1 MKKKRLLIIVA
12 IVALLLVG
20 YGVWCKWLSTTRI
33 AFVNYQTITLGQ
45 ISRSNDNPL
54 VKIENLSAEDMA
66 KVDDYDM
73 VFVQAMGLRL
83 TEEQRAE
90 LEKAIKGGTPVVSTM
105 ITNPDNDFCSIDT
118 TDAKELKAYIDN
130 GGRENYHNLLSYV
143 RKNIDK
149 KIIYAP
155 EPGKVVERV
164 LGLLYHADPSRPD
177 DEDKQFNSLAEYTKF
192 LKEKGLWK
200 DNAPSVIV
208 TGSMGEPKELIAE
221 LEKTGNVVYPVN
233 SVQRFVEDNH
243 ADSVAVS
250 AIINMA
256 HGRLGDAFVDYL
268 KRVNVPLFAPL
279 NVNTLEKKWE
289 NDKMG
294 MNGGFLSQSVVTP
307 EIDGAVRPY
316 ALFAH
321 YVGKDDLEYVAPM
334 PERLGTFVQTVNNY
348 IALKHK
354 ANSQKR
360 VAIYY
365 YKGPGQNAMTAGG
378 MEVGP
383 SLYNLLVRLKQEGYN
398 VAGLP
403 DSPEALMQAI
413 QKQGSVFNLY
423 AKGAFDD
430 FMKNG
435 NPALVSKNEYDS
447 WVKKTLRP
455 EKYQEVVKANGEF
468 PGEFMATPDGKLAVA
483 RVQFGNVVLL
493 PQIAAGKGDNA
504 FQIVHG
510 TDAAPPHTYIAS
522 YLWTQ
527 YGFKADVL
535 IHFGTHGSLE
545 FTPKKQVALSNLDW
559 PDRLVGTLPHFYL
572 YTIGNVGEG
581 LIAKRRSYAGL
592 QSYLTPPFMESG
604 VRGTHNELASK
615 LKLYMQ
621 NIGKDKNLL
630 QRTSL
635 AIKAIVVRLGYHRD
649 LGLDSIMSRPYTE
662 EEITRIDNFAEE
674 LSNEKIT
681 GQLYTLGVPYE
692 AERINSSIVEMCTDP
707 VAYSLFTLDKVRGK
721 ASEALL
727 KHRSEFNS
735 RYLYPA
741 KALVQSLIGNA
752 SEVTD
757 AYVCK
762 VGNLSQAD
770 LERAH
775 KIYEDLTAPSDM
787 MKMMMGMGR
796 MGKKGKG
803 GNGMPAGM
811 GMPKGMGNMPAG
823 MGKKP
828 AGMGHEMPKNHAM
841 HGKQGGM
848 PPAGHGGKM
857 PSGMGKDMPKGHA
870 MHGAH
875 GSMPPS
881 AHGGKMPE
889 GMGKKPAGMGEKPAN
904 MGKGMPAEAKA
915 AHGKAMSGMPPKGM
929 SGMSSKGM
937 KDMAAMMKDKKKSY
951 SKEDKAFAF
960 AVRELERTL
969 KSIGKYKGYLIMSP
983 KNELESIINAM
994 NGGYTAPS
1002 PGGDPIVNPNTLPTG
1017 RNLFGINAEATPS
1030 EAAWEKGKQLA
1041 ENTIEMYKR
1050 RHNGEMPHK
1059 VSYTLWSGEFI
1070 ETEGATIAQV
1080 LYMLGVEPI
1089 RDSFGR
1095 VTDLRLIP
1103 SKELGR
1109 KRIDVVVQTSG
1120 QLRDLAASRL
1130 FLINKAV
1137 EMAANAKDEAF
1148 ENEVAIGIKE
1158 AERHLTEKG
1167 VSPKEAR
1174 KLASQRIFGGMNGNY
1189 GTGIQEMVM
1198 SGDRWEKQEDI
1209 ANTYINNMGTFY
1221 GSEKDWEQYDKYAF
1235 EAALTRTDVV
1245 VQPRQSN
1252 TWGALSLDHVYEFM
1266 GGLNL
1271 AVRQVTGKDP
1281 DAYLSDYRNTHNV
1294 RMQEVKEAI
1303 GVESRTTILNPVYI
1317 KEKMKGGA
1325 SAAGSFAEVVENTY
1339 GWNVMKPKAIDK
1351 ELWDDIYQVYV
1362 KDKYNLGTKDF
1373 FEQKNPA
1380 ALQQITA
1387 VMLETVRK
1395 GMWKATPQ
1403 QVADIAKLHVELVK
1417 KYKPSVSAFVT
1428 DNAKLRNF
1436 IASKVEEKQGNEY
1449 KQEVEKVRNA
1459 VANNDKGTVMKRE
1472 DMSQKVEQHSPLLS
1486 KGLLVGGAVVLLI
1499 GLLVFV
1505 VRRRRN
1511 TPVE

>member
-1 MKKKRLLIIVA
+1 MKKRRILIVA
-12 IVALLLVG
+12 AVAALLLIG
-20 YGVWCKWLSTTRI
+20 FGVWSKWLSTTRI

-45 ISRSNDNPL
+45 IARANDNPL
-54 VKIENLSAEDMA
+54 VKIENLTAEDLA
-66 KVDDYDM
+66 KADGYDM

-83 TEEQRAE
+83 TEEQRTE
-90 LEKAIKGGTPVVSTM
+90 LEKAMKGGTPVVSTM
-105 ITNPDNDFCSIDT
+105 ITNPDNDFCSVDT
-118 TDAKELKAYIDN
+118 ADANRLKAYIDN
-130 GGRENYHNLLSYV
+130 GGRENYRNLLSYV
-143 RKNIDK
+143 RKHIDK

-155 EPGKVVERV
+155 EAGKVVERIY
-164 LGLLYHADPSRPD
+164 GLIYHADPDRPD
-177 DEDKQFNSLAEYTKF
+177 DEDKQFNSVAEYNKF

-200 DNAPSVIV
+200 DNAPAVII

-233 SVQRFVEDNH
+233 SVQKFVENQH
-243 ADSVAVS
+243 ADSVNVS

-268 KRVNVPLFAPL
+268 KRVNVPFFAPL
-279 NVNTLEKKWE
+279 NVNRLEKKWE
-289 NDKMG
+289 SDNMG

-307 EIDGAVRPY
+307 EIDGALRPF

-321 YVGKDDLEYVAPM
+321 YVGKDDLEYVAAM

-348 IALKHK
+348 IGLKHK
-354 ANSQKR
+354 PNSQKR

-383 SLYNLLVRLKQEGYN
+383 SLYNLLLRLKQEGYN

-403 DSPEALMQAI
+403 DSAEGLMQAI
-413 QKQGSVFNLY
+413 QRQGAVFNLY

-435 NPALVSKNEYDS
+435 KPALVSKNDYDS

-493 PQIAAGKGDNA
+493 PQNAAGKGDNA

-559 PDRLVGTLPHFYL
+559 PDRLVGALPHFYL

-604 VRGTHNELASK
+604 MRGTYGELSSK
-615 LKLYMQ
+615 LKLYTQ
-621 NIGKDKNLL
+621 NIGKDKALL
-630 QRTSL
+630 QQTSL
-635 AIKAIVVRLGYHRD
+635 AIKALVVRLGFHRD
-649 LGLDSIMSRPYTE
+649 LGLDSVLTRPYTE
-662 EEITRIDNFAEE
+662 EDILRIDNFAEE

-692 AERINSSIVEMCTDP
+692 AARINSSLLEMCTDP

-721 ASEALL
+721 ATEALL
-727 KHRSEFNS
+727 KRRSEFNS

-741 KALVQSLIGNA
+741 KALVQSLIGTS

-757 AYVCK
+757 AFVCK
-762 VGNLSQAD
+762 VGNLSPAD
-770 LERAH
+770 LQRAH

-787 MKMMMGMGR
+787 MKMMSGMGA

-803 GNGMPAGM
+803 GSGMPAGM
-811 GMPKGMGNMPAG
+811 GMPKGMG
-823 MGKKP
+823 
-828 AGMGHEMPKNHAM
+828 
-841 HGKQGGM
+841 
-848 PPAGHGGKM
+848 KM
-857 PSGMGKDMPKGHA
+857 PSGMGKNMPKGHA
-870 MHGAH
+870 MQGGH
-875 GSMPPS
+875 GSMPPA
-881 AHGGKMPE
+881 AHSGKMPE
-889 GMGKKPAGMGEKPAN
+889 GMGKKPANMGEKPSG
-904 MGKGMPAEAKA
+904 MGKGMPTMGKS

-929 SGMSSKGM
+929 SGMG
-937 KDMAAMMKDKKKSY
+937 AMMKDKKKSY

-969 KSIGKYKGYLIMSP
+969 KSIGKYKQYLLASP
-983 KNELESIINAM
+983 QMELESMINAM

-1041 ENTIEMYKR
+1041 ENTIEIYKR
-1050 RHNGEMPHK
+1050 RHNGELPHK
-1059 VSYTLWSGEFI
+1059 VSFTLWSGEFI

-1095 VTDLRLIP
+1095 VSDLRLIP

-1137 EMAANAKDEAF
+1137 EMAANAKDDAF
-1148 ENEVAIGIKE
+1148 ENEVSIGMKA

-1189 GTGIQEMVM
+1189 GTGIQGMVM
-1198 SGDRWEKQEDI
+1198 SGDRWEKREEI

-1221 GSEKDWEQYDKYAF
+1221 GSEKDWEQYNQYTF

-1271 AVRQVTGKDP
+1271 AVRHVTGKDP
-1281 DAYLSDYRNTHNV
+1281 DAYLSDYRNKHNV

-1325 SAAGSFAEVVENTY
+1325 SSAGGFAEVVENTY

-1351 ELWDDIYQVYV
+1351 ELWDEIYQVYV
-1362 KDKYNLGTKDF
+1362 KDKYNLGTQAF

-1403 QVADIAKLHVELVK
+1403 QVADIAKLHVDLVK
-1417 KYKPSVSAFVT
+1417 KYKPSGSAFVT

-1436 IASKVEEKQGNEY
+1436 IASKVEAKQGKEY
-1449 KQEVEKVRNA
+1449 EQQIDKMRSAAANA
-1459 VANNDKGTVMKRE
+1459 DKGTVMKRE
-1472 DMSQKVEQHSPLLS
+1472 DMSQQVEKRAPLLS
-1486 KGLLVGGAVVLLI
+1486 KGLLVGGAVLLLVV
-1499 GLLVFV
+1499 LLVFV
-1505 VRRRRN
+1505 VRKRRN
-1511 TPVE
+1511 TKAE

>member
-1 MKKKRLLIIVA
+1 MKKRRILIIAAVA
-12 IVALLLVG
+12 ALLLIG
-20 YGVWCKWLSTTRI
+20 FGVWSKWLSTTRI

-45 ISRSNDNPL
+45 IARANDNPL
-54 VKIENLSAEDMA
+54 VKIENLTAEDLA
-66 KVDDYDM
+66 KADGYDM

-83 TEEQRAE
+83 TEEQRTE
-90 LEKAIKGGTPVVSTM
+90 LEKAMKGGTPVVSTM
-105 ITNPDNDFCSIDT
+105 ITNPDNDFCSVDT
-118 TDAKELKAYIDN
+118 ADANRLKAYIDN
-130 GGRENYHNLLSYV
+130 GGRENYRNLLSYV
-143 RKNIDK
+143 RKHIDK

-155 EPGKVVERV
+155 EAGKVVERIY
-164 LGLLYHADPSRPD
+164 GLIYHADPDRPD
-177 DEDKQFNSLAEYTKF
+177 DEDKQFNSVAEYNKF

-200 DNAPSVIV
+200 DNAPAVII

-233 SVQRFVEDNH
+233 SVQKFVENQH
-243 ADSVAVS
+243 ADSVNVS

-268 KRVNVPLFAPL
+268 KRVNVPFFAPL
-279 NVNTLEKKWE
+279 NVNRLEKKWE
-289 NDKMG
+289 SDNMG

-307 EIDGAVRPY
+307 EIDGALRPF

-321 YVGKDDLEYVAPM
+321 YVGKDDLEYVAAM

-348 IALKHK
+348 IGLKHK
-354 ANSQKR
+354 PNSQKR

-383 SLYNLLVRLKQEGYN
+383 SLYNLLLRLKKEGYN

-403 DSPEALMQAI
+403 DSAEGLMQAI
-413 QKQGSVFNLY
+413 QRQGAVFNLY

-435 NPALVSKNEYDS
+435 KPALVSKNDYDS

-493 PQIAAGKGDNA
+493 PQNAAGKGDNA

-559 PDRLVGTLPHFYL
+559 PDRLVGALPHFYL

-604 VRGTHNELASK
+604 MRGTYGELSSK
-615 LKLYMQ
+615 LKLYTQ
-621 NIGKDKNLL
+621 NIGKDKALL
-630 QRTSL
+630 QQASL
-635 AIKAIVVRLGYHRD
+635 AIKALVVRLGFHRD
-649 LGLDSIMSRPYTE
+649 LGLDSVLTRPYTE
-662 EEITRIDNFAEE
+662 EDILRIDNFAEE

-692 AERINSSIVEMCTDP
+692 AARINSSLLEMCTDP

-721 ASEALL
+721 ATEALL
-727 KHRSEFNS
+727 KRRSEFNS

-741 KALVQSLIGNA
+741 KALVQSLIGTS

-762 VGNLSQAD
+762 VGNLSPAD
-770 LERAH
+770 LQRAH

-787 MKMMMGMGR
+787 MKMMAGMGA

-803 GNGMPAGM
+803 ASGMPAGM
-811 GMPKGMGNMPAG
+811 GMPKGMG
-823 MGKKP
+823 
-828 AGMGHEMPKNHAM
+828 
-841 HGKQGGM
+841 
-848 PPAGHGGKM
+848 KM
-857 PSGMGKDMPKGHA
+857 PSGMGKSMPKGHA
-870 MHGAH
+870 MQGGH
-875 GSMPPS
+875 GSMPPA
-881 AHGGKMPE
+881 AHSGKMPE
-889 GMGKKPAGMGEKPAN
+889 GMGKKPANMGEKPSG
-904 MGKGMPAEAKA
+904 MGKGMPAAAKS
-915 AHGKAMSGMPPKGM
+915 AHGKSMSGMPPKGM
-929 SGMSSKGM
+929 SGMG
-937 KDMAAMMKDKKKSY
+937 AMMKDKKKSY

-969 KSIGKYKGYLIMSP
+969 KSIGKYKQYLLASP
-983 KNELESIINAM
+983 QMELESMINAM

-1041 ENTIEMYKR
+1041 ENTIEIYKR
-1050 RHNGEMPHK
+1050 RHNGELPHK
-1059 VSYTLWSGEFI
+1059 VSFTLWSGEFI

-1095 VTDLRLIP
+1095 VSDLRLIP

-1137 EMAANAKDEAF
+1137 EMAANAKDDAF
-1148 ENEVAIGIKE
+1148 ENEVSIGMKA

-1189 GTGIQEMVM
+1189 GTGIQGMVM
-1198 SGDRWEKQEDI
+1198 SGDRWEKREEI

-1221 GSEKDWEQYDKYAF
+1221 GSEKDWEQYNQYAF

-1271 AVRQVTGKDP
+1271 AVRHVTGKDP
-1281 DAYLSDYRNTHNV
+1281 DAYLSDYRNKHNV

-1325 SAAGSFAEVVENTY
+1325 SSAGGFAEVVENTY
-1339 GWNVMKPKAIDK
+1339 GWNVMKPKAIDT
-1351 ELWDDIYQVYV
+1351 ELWDEIYQVYV
-1362 KDKYNLGTKDF
+1362 KDMYNLGTQAF

-1403 QVADIAKLHVELVK
+1403 QVADIAKLHVDLVK
-1417 KYKPSVSAFVT
+1417 KYKPSGSAFVT

-1436 IASKVEEKQGNEY
+1436 IASKVEAKQGKEY
-1449 KQEVEKVRNA
+1449 EQQIDKMRNA
-1459 VANNDKGTVMKRE
+1459 AANADKGTVMKRE
-1472 DMSQKVEQHSPLLS
+1472 DMSQQVEKRAPLLS
-1486 KGLLVGGAVVLLI
+1486 KGLLVGGAVLLLVA
-1499 GLLVFV
+1499 LLVFV
-1505 VRRRRN
+1505 VRKRRN
-1511 TPVE
+1511 TKAE

>member
-1 MKKKRLLIIVA
+1 MKKRRILIVA
-12 IVALLLVG
+12 AVAALLLIG
-20 YGVWCKWLSTTRI
+20 FGVWSKWLSTTRI

-45 ISRSNDNPL
+45 IARANDNPL
-54 VKIENLSAEDMA
+54 VKIENLTAEDLA
-66 KVDDYDM
+66 KADGYDM

-83 TEEQRAE
+83 TEEQRTE
-90 LEKAIKGGTPVVSTM
+90 LEKAMKGGTPVVSTM
-105 ITNPDNDFCSIDT
+105 ITNPDNDFCSVDT
-118 TDAKELKAYIDN
+118 ADANRLKAYIDN
-130 GGRENYHNLLSYV
+130 GGRENYRNLLSYV
-143 RKNIDK
+143 RKHIDK

-155 EPGKVVERV
+155 EAGKVVERIY
-164 LGLLYHADPSRPD
+164 GLIYHADPDRPD
-177 DEDKQFNSLAEYTKF
+177 DEDKQFNSVAEYNKF

-200 DNAPSVIV
+200 DNAPAVII

-233 SVQRFVEDNH
+233 SVQKFVENQH
-243 ADSVAVS
+243 ADSVNVS

-268 KRVNVPLFAPL
+268 KRVNVPFFAPL
-279 NVNTLEKKWE
+279 NVNRLEKKWE
-289 NDKMG
+289 SDNMG

-307 EIDGAVRPY
+307 EIDGALRPF

-321 YVGKDDLEYVAPM
+321 YVGKDDLEYVAAM

-348 IALKHK
+348 IGLKHK
-354 ANSQKR
+354 PNSQKR

-383 SLYNLLVRLKQEGYN
+383 SLYNLLLRLKQEGYN

-403 DSPEALMQAI
+403 DSAEGLMQAI
-413 QKQGSVFNLY
+413 QRQGAVFNLY

-435 NPALVSKNEYDS
+435 KPALVSKNDYDS

-493 PQIAAGKGDNA
+493 PQNAAGKGDNA

-559 PDRLVGTLPHFYL
+559 PDRLVGAMPHFYL

-604 VRGTHNELASK
+604 MRGTYGELSSK
-615 LKLYMQ
+615 LKLYTQ
-621 NIGKDKNLL
+621 NIGKDKALL
-630 QRTSL
+630 QQTSL
-635 AIKAIVVRLGYHRD
+635 AIKALVVRLGFHRD
-649 LGLDSIMSRPYTE
+649 LGLDSVLTRPYTE
-662 EEITRIDNFAEE
+662 EDILRIDNFAEE

-692 AERINSSIVEMCTDP
+692 AARINSSLLEMCTDP

-721 ASEALL
+721 ATEALL
-727 KHRSEFNS
+727 KRRSEFNS

-741 KALVQSLIGNA
+741 KALVQSLIGTS

-762 VGNLSQAD
+762 VGNLSPAD
-770 LERAH
+770 LQRAH

-787 MKMMMGMGR
+787 MKMMAGMGA

-803 GNGMPAGM
+803 GSGMPAGM
-811 GMPKGMGNMPAG
+811 GMPKGMG
-823 MGKKP
+823 
-828 AGMGHEMPKNHAM
+828 
-841 HGKQGGM
+841 
-848 PPAGHGGKM
+848 KM
-857 PSGMGKDMPKGHA
+857 PSGMGKSMPKGHA
-870 MHGAH
+870 MQGGH
-875 GSMPPS
+875 GSMPPA

-889 GMGKKPAGMGEKPAN
+889 GMGKKPANMGEKPSG
-904 MGKGMPAEAKA
+904 MGKGMPAMGKS
-915 AHGKAMSGMPPKGM
+915 AHGKSMSGMPPKGM
-929 SGMSSKGM
+929 SGMG
-937 KDMAAMMKDKKKSY
+937 AMMKDKKKSY

-969 KSIGKYKGYLIMSP
+969 KSIGKYKQYLLASP
-983 KNELESIINAM
+983 QMELESMINAM

-1041 ENTIEMYKR
+1041 ENTIEIYKR
-1050 RHNGEMPHK
+1050 RHNGELPHK
-1059 VSYTLWSGEFI
+1059 VSFTLWSGEFI

-1095 VTDLRLIP
+1095 VSDLRLIP

-1137 EMAANAKDEAF
+1137 EMAANAKNDAF
-1148 ENEVAIGIKE
+1148 ENEVSIGMKA

-1189 GTGIQEMVM
+1189 GTGIQGMVM
-1198 SGDRWEKQEDI
+1198 SGDRWEKREEI

-1221 GSEKDWEQYDKYAF
+1221 GSEKDWEQYNQYAF

-1271 AVRQVTGKDP
+1271 AVRHVTGKDP
-1281 DAYLSDYRNTHNV
+1281 DAYLSDYRNKHNV

-1325 SAAGSFAEVVENTY
+1325 SSAGGFAEVVENTY

-1351 ELWDDIYQVYV
+1351 ELWDEIYQVYV
-1362 KDKYNLGTKDF
+1362 KDKYNLGTQAF

-1403 QVADIAKLHVELVK
+1403 QVADIAKLHVDLVK
-1417 KYKPSVSAFVT
+1417 KYKPSGSAFVT

-1436 IASKVEEKQGNEY
+1436 IASKVEAKQGKEY
-1449 KQEVEKVRNA
+1449 QQQIDKMRNA
-1459 VANNDKGTVMKRE
+1459 AANADKGTVMKRE
-1472 DMSQKVEQHSPLLS
+1472 DMSQQVEKRAPLLS
-1486 KGLLVGGAVVLLI
+1486 KGLLVGGAVLLLVA
-1499 GLLVFV
+1499 LLVFV
-1505 VRRRRN
+1505 VRKRRN
-1511 TPVE
+1511 TKAE

>member
-1 MKKKRLLIIVA
+1 MKKRRILIVA
-12 IVALLLVG
+12 AVAALLLIG
-20 YGVWCKWLSTTRI
+20 FGVWSKWLSTTRI

-45 ISRSNDNPL
+45 IARANDNPL
-54 VKIENLSAEDMA
+54 VKIENLTAEDLA
-66 KVDDYDM
+66 KADGYDM

-83 TEEQRAE
+83 TEEQRTE
-90 LEKAIKGGTPVVSTM
+90 LEKAMKGGTPVVSTM
-105 ITNPDNDFCSIDT
+105 ITNPDNDFCSVDT
-118 TDAKELKAYIDN
+118 ADANKLKAYIDN
-130 GGRENYHNLLSYV
+130 GGRENYRNLLSYV
-143 RKNIDK
+143 RKHIDK

-155 EPGKVVERV
+155 EAGKVVERIY
-164 LGLLYHADPSRPD
+164 GLIYHADPDRPD
-177 DEDKQFNSLAEYTKF
+177 DEDKQFNSVAEYNKF

-200 DNAPSVIV
+200 DNAPAVII

-233 SVQRFVEDNH
+233 SVQKFVENQH
-243 ADSVAVS
+243 ADSVNVS

-268 KRVNVPLFAPL
+268 KRVNVPFFAPL
-279 NVNTLEKKWE
+279 NVNRLEKKWE
-289 NDKMG
+289 SDNMG

-307 EIDGAVRPY
+307 EIDGALRPF

-321 YVGKDDLEYVAPM
+321 YVGKDDLEYVAAM

-348 IALKHK
+348 IGLKHK
-354 ANSQKR
+354 PNSQKR

-383 SLYNLLVRLKQEGYN
+383 SLYNLLLRLKQEGYN

-403 DSPEALMQAI
+403 DSAEGLMQAI
-413 QKQGSVFNLY
+413 QRQGAVFNLY

-435 NPALVSKNEYDS
+435 KPALVSKNDYDS

-493 PQIAAGKGDNA
+493 PQNAAGKGDNA

-559 PDRLVGTLPHFYL
+559 PDRLVGALPHFYL

-604 VRGTHNELASK
+604 MRGTYGELSSK
-615 LKLYMQ
+615 LKLYTQ
-621 NIGKDKNLL
+621 NIGKDKALL
-630 QRTSL
+630 QQTSL
-635 AIKAIVVRLGYHRD
+635 AIKALVVRLGFHRD
-649 LGLDSIMSRPYTE
+649 LGLDSVLTRPYTE
-662 EEITRIDNFAEE
+662 EDILRIDNFAEE

-692 AERINSSIVEMCTDP
+692 AARINSSLLEMCTDP

-721 ASEALL
+721 ATEALL
-727 KHRSEFNS
+727 KRRSEFNS

-741 KALVQSLIGNA
+741 KALVQSLIGTS

-762 VGNLSQAD
+762 VGNLSPAD
-770 LERAH
+770 LQRAH

-787 MKMMMGMGR
+787 MKMMAGMGA

-803 GNGMPAGM
+803 GSGMPAGM
-811 GMPKGMGNMPAG
+811 GMPKGMG
-823 MGKKP
+823 
-828 AGMGHEMPKNHAM
+828 
-841 HGKQGGM
+841 
-848 PPAGHGGKM
+848 KM
-857 PSGMGKDMPKGHA
+857 PSGMGKSMPKGHA
-870 MHGAH
+870 MQGGH
-875 GSMPPS
+875 GSMPPV
-881 AHGGKMPE
+881 AHSGKMPE
-889 GMGKKPAGMGEKPAN
+889 GMGKKPANMGEKPSG
-904 MGKGMPAEAKA
+904 MGKGMPAAAKS
-915 AHGKAMSGMPPKGM
+915 AHGKSMSGMPPKGM
-929 SGMSSKGM
+929 SGMG
-937 KDMAAMMKDKKKSY
+937 AMMKDKKKSY

-969 KSIGKYKGYLIMSP
+969 KSIGKYKQYLLASP
-983 KNELESIINAM
+983 QMELESMINAM

-1041 ENTIEMYKR
+1041 ENTIEIYKR
-1050 RHNGEMPHK
+1050 RHNGELPHK
-1059 VSYTLWSGEFI
+1059 VSFTLWSGEFI

-1095 VTDLRLIP
+1095 VSDLRLIP

-1137 EMAANAKDEAF
+1137 EMAANAKDDAF
-1148 ENEVAIGIKE
+1148 ENEVSIGMKA

-1189 GTGIQEMVM
+1189 GTGIQGMVM
-1198 SGDRWEKQEDI
+1198 SGDRWEKREEI

-1221 GSEKDWEQYDKYAF
+1221 GSEKDWEQYNQYAF

-1271 AVRQVTGKDP
+1271 AVRHVTGKDP
-1281 DAYLSDYRNTHNV
+1281 DAYLSDYRNKHNV

-1325 SAAGSFAEVVENTY
+1325 SSAGGFAEVVENTY

-1351 ELWDDIYQVYV
+1351 ELWDEIYQVYV
-1362 KDKYNLGTKDF
+1362 KDKYNLGTQAF

-1403 QVADIAKLHVELVK
+1403 QVADIAKLHVDLVK
-1417 KYKPSVSAFVT
+1417 KYKPSGSAFVT

-1436 IASKVEEKQGNEY
+1436 IASKVEAKQGKEY
-1449 KQEVEKVRNA
+1449 EQQIDKMRNA
-1459 VANNDKGTVMKRE
+1459 AANADKGTVMKRE
-1472 DMSQKVEQHSPLLS
+1472 DMSQQVEKRAPLLS
-1486 KGLLVGGAVVLLI
+1486 KGLLVGGAVLLLVA
-1499 GLLVFV
+1499 LLVFV
-1505 VRRRRN
+1505 VRKRRN
-1511 TPVE
+1511 TKAE

>member
-1 MKKKRLLIIVA
+1 MKKRRILIVAAVAVLLLI
-12 IVALLLVG
+12 G
-20 YGVWCKWLSTTRI
+20 FGVWSKWLSTTRI

-45 ISRSNDNPL
+45 IARANDNPL
-54 VKIENLSAEDMA
+54 VKIENLTAEDLA
-66 KVDDYDM
+66 KADGYDM

-83 TEEQRAE
+83 TEEQRTE
-90 LEKAIKGGTPVVSTM
+90 LEKAMKGGTPVVSTM
-105 ITNPDNDFCSIDT
+105 ITNPDNDFCSVDT
-118 TDAKELKAYIDN
+118 ADANRLKAYIDN
-130 GGRENYHNLLSYV
+130 GGRENYRNLLSYV
-143 RKNIDK
+143 RKHIDK

-155 EPGKVVERV
+155 EAGKVVERIY
-164 LGLLYHADPSRPD
+164 GLIYHADPDRPD
-177 DEDKQFNSLAEYTKF
+177 DEGKQFNSVAEYNKF

-200 DNAPSVIV
+200 DNAPAVII

-221 LEKTGNVVYPVN
+221 LEKTGNMVYPVN
-233 SVQRFVEDNH
+233 SVQKFVENQH
-243 ADSVAVS
+243 ADSVNVS

-268 KRVNVPLFAPL
+268 KRVNVPFFAPL
-279 NVNTLEKKWE
+279 NVNRLEKKWE
-289 NDKMG
+289 SDNMG

-307 EIDGAVRPY
+307 EIDGALRPF

-321 YVGKDDLEYVAPM
+321 YVGKDDLEYVAAM

-348 IALKHK
+348 IGLKHK
-354 ANSQKR
+354 PNSQKR

-383 SLYNLLVRLKQEGYN
+383 SLYNLLLRLKQEGYN

-403 DSPEALMQAI
+403 DSAEGLMQAI
-413 QKQGSVFNLY
+413 QRQGAVFNLY

-435 NPALVSKNEYDS
+435 KPALVSKNDYDS

-493 PQIAAGKGDNA
+493 PQNAAGKGDNA

-559 PDRLVGTLPHFYL
+559 PDRLVGALPHFYL

-604 VRGTHNELASK
+604 MRGTYGELSSK
-615 LKLYMQ
+615 LKLYTQ
-621 NIGKDKNLL
+621 NIGKDKALL
-630 QRTSL
+630 QQTSL
-635 AIKAIVVRLGYHRD
+635 AIKALVVRLGFHRD
-649 LGLDSIMSRPYTE
+649 LGLDSVLSRPYTE
-662 EEITRIDNFAEE
+662 EDILRIDNFAEE

-692 AERINSSIVEMCTDP
+692 AARINSSLLEMCTDP

-721 ASEALL
+721 ATEALL
-727 KHRSEFNS
+727 KRRSEFNS

-741 KALVQSLIGNA
+741 KALVQSLIGTS

-762 VGNLSQAD
+762 VGNLSPAD
-770 LERAH
+770 LQRAH

-787 MKMMMGMGR
+787 MKMMAGMGA

-803 GNGMPAGM
+803 GSGMPAGM
-811 GMPKGMGNMPAG
+811 GMPKGMG
-823 MGKKP
+823 
-828 AGMGHEMPKNHAM
+828 
-841 HGKQGGM
+841 
-848 PPAGHGGKM
+848 KM
-857 PSGMGKDMPKGHA
+857 PSGMGKSMPKGHA
-870 MHGAH
+870 MQDGH
-875 GSMPPS
+875 GSMPPA

-889 GMGKKPAGMGEKPAN
+889 GMGKKPANMGEKPSG
-904 MGKGMPAEAKA
+904 MGKGMPAAAKS
-915 AHGKAMSGMPPKGM
+915 AHGKSMSGMPPKGM
-929 SGMSSKGM
+929 SGMG
-937 KDMAAMMKDKKKSY
+937 AMMKDKKKSY

-969 KSIGKYKGYLIMSP
+969 KSIGKYKQYLLASP
-983 KNELESIINAM
+983 QMELESMINAM

-1041 ENTIEMYKR
+1041 ENTIEIYKR
-1050 RHNGEMPHK
+1050 RHNGELPHK
-1059 VSYTLWSGEFI
+1059 VSFTLWSGEFI

-1095 VTDLRLIP
+1095 VSDLRLIP

-1137 EMAANAKDEAF
+1137 EMAANAKDDAF
-1148 ENEVAIGIKE
+1148 ENEVSIGMKA

-1189 GTGIQEMVM
+1189 GTGIQGMVM
-1198 SGDRWEKQEDI
+1198 SGDRWEKREEI

-1221 GSEKDWEQYDKYAF
+1221 GSEKDWEQYNQYAF

-1271 AVRQVTGKDP
+1271 AVRHVTGKDP
-1281 DAYLSDYRNTHNV
+1281 DAYLSDYRNKHNV

-1325 SAAGSFAEVVENTY
+1325 SSAGGFAEVVENTY

-1351 ELWDDIYQVYV
+1351 ELWDEIYQVYV
-1362 KDKYNLGTKDF
+1362 KDKYNLGTQAF

-1417 KYKPSVSAFVT
+1417 KYKPSGSAFVT

-1436 IASKVEEKQGNEY
+1436 IASKVEAKQGKEY
-1449 KQEVEKVRNA
+1449 QQQIDKMRNA
-1459 VANNDKGTVMKRE
+1459 AANADKGTVMKRE
-1472 DMSQKVEQHSPLLS
+1472 DMSQQVEKRAPLLS
-1486 KGLLVGGAVVLLI
+1486 KGLLVGGAVVLLVA
-1499 GLLVFV
+1499 LLVFV
-1505 VRRRRN
+1505 VRKRRN
-1511 TPVE
+1511 TKAE

>member
-1 MKKKRLLIIVA
+1 MKKRRILIVA
-12 IVALLLVG
+12 AVAALLLIG
-20 YGVWCKWLSTTRI
+20 FGVWSKWLSTTRI

-45 ISRSNDNPL
+45 IARANDNPL
-54 VKIENLSAEDMA
+54 VKIENLTAEDLA
-66 KVDDYDM
+66 KADGYDM

-83 TEEQRAE
+83 TEEQRTE
-90 LEKAIKGGTPVVSTM
+90 LEKAMKGGTPVVSTM
-105 ITNPDNDFCSIDT
+105 ITNPDNDFCSVDT
-118 TDAKELKAYIDN
+118 ADANRLKAYIDN
-130 GGRENYHNLLSYV
+130 GGRENYRNLLSYV
-143 RKNIDK
+143 RKHIDK

-155 EPGKVVERV
+155 EAGKVVERIY
-164 LGLLYHADPSRPD
+164 GLIYHADPDRPD
-177 DEDKQFNSLAEYTKF
+177 DEDKQFNSVAEYNKF

-200 DNAPSVIV
+200 DNAPAVII

-233 SVQRFVEDNH
+233 SVQKFVENQH
-243 ADSVAVS
+243 ADSVNVS

-268 KRVNVPLFAPL
+268 KRVNVPFFAPL
-279 NVNTLEKKWE
+279 NVNRLEKKWE
-289 NDKMG
+289 SDNMG

-307 EIDGAVRPY
+307 EIDGALRPF

-321 YVGKDDLEYVAPM
+321 YVGKDDLEYVAAM

-348 IALKHK
+348 IGLKHK
-354 ANSQKR
+354 PNSQKR

-383 SLYNLLVRLKQEGYN
+383 SLYNLLLRLKQEGYN

-403 DSPEALMQAI
+403 DSAEGLMQAI
-413 QKQGSVFNLY
+413 QRQGAVFNLY

-435 NPALVSKNEYDS
+435 KPALVSKNDYDS

-493 PQIAAGKGDNA
+493 PQNAAGKGDNA

-559 PDRLVGTLPHFYL
+559 PDRLVGAMPHFYL

-604 VRGTHNELASK
+604 MRGTYGELSSK
-615 LKLYMQ
+615 LKLYTQ
-621 NIGKDKNLL
+621 NIGKDKALL
-630 QRTSL
+630 QQTSL
-635 AIKAIVVRLGYHRD
+635 AIKALVVRLGFHRD
-649 LGLDSIMSRPYTE
+649 LGLDSVLTRPYTE
-662 EEITRIDNFAEE
+662 EDILRIDNFAEE

-692 AERINSSIVEMCTDP
+692 AARINSSLLEMCTDP

-721 ASEALL
+721 ATEALL
-727 KHRSEFNS
+727 KRRSEFNS

-741 KALVQSLIGNA
+741 KALVQSLIGTS

-757 AYVCK
+757 AFVCK
-762 VGNLSQAD
+762 VGNLSPAD
-770 LERAH
+770 LQRAH

-787 MKMMMGMGR
+787 MKMMAGMGA

-803 GNGMPAGM
+803 GSGMPAGM
-811 GMPKGMGNMPAG
+811 GMPKGMG
-823 MGKKP
+823 
-828 AGMGHEMPKNHAM
+828 
-841 HGKQGGM
+841 
-848 PPAGHGGKM
+848 KM
-857 PSGMGKDMPKGHA
+857 PSGMGKSMPKGHA
-870 MHGAH
+870 MHGGH
-875 GSMPPS
+875 GSKPS
-881 AHGGKMPE
+881 AAHSGKMPE
-889 GMGKKPAGMGEKPAN
+889 GMGKKPANMGEKPSE
-904 MGKGMPAEAKA
+904 MGKSMPAMGKS

-929 SGMSSKGM
+929 SGMG
-937 KDMAAMMKDKKKSY
+937 AMMKDKKKSY

-969 KSIGKYKGYLIMSP
+969 KSIGKYKQYLLASP
-983 KNELESIINAM
+983 QMELESMINAM

-1041 ENTIEMYKR
+1041 ENTIEIYKR
-1050 RHNGEMPHK
+1050 RHNGELPHK
-1059 VSYTLWSGEFI
+1059 VSFTLWSGEFI

-1095 VTDLRLIP
+1095 VSDLRLIP

-1137 EMAANAKDEAF
+1137 EMAANAKDDAF
-1148 ENEVAIGIKE
+1148 ENEVSIGMKA

-1189 GTGIQEMVM
+1189 GTGIQGMVM
-1198 SGDRWEKQEDI
+1198 SGDRWEKREEI

-1221 GSEKDWEQYDKYAF
+1221 GSEKDWEQYNQYAF

-1271 AVRQVTGKDP
+1271 AVRHVTGKDP
-1281 DAYLSDYRNTHNV
+1281 DAYLSDYRNKHNV

-1325 SAAGSFAEVVENTY
+1325 SSAGGFAEVVENTY

-1351 ELWDDIYQVYV
+1351 ELWDEIYQVYV
-1362 KDKYNLGTKDF
+1362 KDKYNLGTQAF

-1403 QVADIAKLHVELVK
+1403 QVADIAKLHVDLVK
-1417 KYKPSVSAFVT
+1417 KYKPSGSAFVT

-1436 IASKVEEKQGNEY
+1436 IASKVEAKQGKEY
-1449 KQEVEKVRNA
+1449 QQQIDKMRNA
-1459 VANNDKGTVMKRE
+1459 AANADKGTVMKRE
-1472 DMSQKVEQHSPLLS
+1472 DMSQQVEKRAPLLS
-1486 KGLLVGGAVVLLI
+1486 KGLLVGGAVLLLVA
-1499 GLLVFV
+1499 LLVFV
-1505 VRRRRN
+1505 VRKRRN
-1511 TPVE
+1511 TKAE

>member
-1 MKKKRLLIIVA
+1 MKKRRILIVA
-12 IVALLLVG
+12 AVAALLLIG
-20 YGVWCKWLSTTRI
+20 FGVWSKWLSTTRI

-45 ISRSNDNPL
+45 IARANDNPL
-54 VKIENLSAEDMA
+54 VKIENLTAEDLA
-66 KVDDYDM
+66 KADGYDM

-83 TEEQRAE
+83 TEEQRTE
-90 LEKAIKGGTPVVSTM
+90 LEKAMKGGTPVVSTM
-105 ITNPDNDFCSIDT
+105 ITNPDNDFCSVDT
-118 TDAKELKAYIDN
+118 ADANRLKAYIDN
-130 GGRENYHNLLSYV
+130 GGRENYRNLLSYV
-143 RKNIDK
+143 RKHIDK

-155 EPGKVVERV
+155 EAGKVVERIY
-164 LGLLYHADPSRPD
+164 GLIYHADPDRPD
-177 DEDKQFNSLAEYTKF
+177 DEDKQFNSVAEYNKF

-200 DNAPSVIV
+200 DNAPAVII

-233 SVQRFVEDNH
+233 SVQKFVENQH
-243 ADSVAVS
+243 ADSANVS

-268 KRVNVPLFAPL
+268 KRVNVPFFAPL
-279 NVNTLEKKWE
+279 NVNRLEKKWE
-289 NDKMG
+289 SDNMG

-307 EIDGAVRPY
+307 EIDGALRPF

-321 YVGKDDLEYVAPM
+321 YVGKDDLEYVAAM

-348 IALKHK
+348 IGLKHK
-354 ANSQKR
+354 PNSQKR

-383 SLYNLLVRLKQEGYN
+383 SLYNLLLRLKQEGYN

-403 DSPEALMQAI
+403 DSAEGLMQAI
-413 QKQGSVFNLY
+413 QRQGAVFNLY

-435 NPALVSKNEYDS
+435 KPALVSKNDYDS

-493 PQIAAGKGDNA
+493 PQNAAGKGDNA

-559 PDRLVGTLPHFYL
+559 PDRLVGALPHFYL

-604 VRGTHNELASK
+604 MRGTYGELSSK
-615 LKLYMQ
+615 LKLYTQ
-621 NIGKDKNLL
+621 NIGKDKALL
-630 QRTSL
+630 QQTSL
-635 AIKAIVVRLGYHRD
+635 AIKALVVRLGFHRD
-649 LGLDSIMSRPYTE
+649 LGLDSVLTRPYTE
-662 EEITRIDNFAEE
+662 EDILRIDNFAEE

-692 AERINSSIVEMCTDP
+692 AARINSSLLEMCTDP

-721 ASEALL
+721 ATEALL
-727 KHRSEFNS
+727 NRRSEFNS

-741 KALVQSLIGNA
+741 KALVQSLIGTS

-762 VGNLSQAD
+762 VGNLSPAD
-770 LERAH
+770 LQRAH

-787 MKMMMGMGR
+787 MKMMAGMGA

-803 GNGMPAGM
+803 GSGMPAGM
-811 GMPKGMGNMPAG
+811 GMPKGMG
-823 MGKKP
+823 
-828 AGMGHEMPKNHAM
+828 
-841 HGKQGGM
+841 
-848 PPAGHGGKM
+848 KM
-857 PSGMGKDMPKGHA
+857 PSGMGKSMPKGHA
-870 MHGAH
+870 MQGGH
-875 GSMPPS
+875 GSMPPA

-889 GMGKKPAGMGEKPAN
+889 GMGKKPANMGEKPSG
-904 MGKGMPAEAKA
+904 MGKGMPAMGKST
-915 AHGKAMSGMPPKGM
+915 HGKSMSGMPPKGM
-929 SGMSSKGM
+929 SGMG
-937 KDMAAMMKDKKKSY
+937 AMMKDKKKSY

-969 KSIGKYKGYLIMSP
+969 KSIGKYKQYLLASP
-983 KNELESIINAM
+983 QMELESMINAM

-1041 ENTIEMYKR
+1041 ENTIEIYKR
-1050 RHNGEMPHK
+1050 RHNGELPHK
-1059 VSYTLWSGEFI
+1059 VSFTLWSGEFI

-1095 VTDLRLIP
+1095 VSDLRLIP

-1137 EMAANAKDEAF
+1137 EMAANAKDDAF
-1148 ENEVAIGIKE
+1148 ENEVSIGMKA

-1189 GTGIQEMVM
+1189 GTGIQGMVM
-1198 SGDRWEKQEDI
+1198 SGDRWEKREEI

-1221 GSEKDWEQYDKYAF
+1221 GSEKDWEQYNQYAF

-1271 AVRQVTGKDP
+1271 AVRHVTGKDP
-1281 DAYLSDYRNTHNV
+1281 DAYLSDYRNKHNV

-1325 SAAGSFAEVVENTY
+1325 SSAGGFAEVVENTY

-1351 ELWDDIYQVYV
+1351 ELWDEIYQVYV
-1362 KDKYNLGTKDF
+1362 KDKYNLGTQAF

-1403 QVADIAKLHVELVK
+1403 QVADIAKLHVDLVK
-1417 KYKPSVSAFVT
+1417 KYKPSGSAFVT

-1436 IASKVEEKQGNEY
+1436 IASKVEAKQGKEY
-1449 KQEVEKVRNA
+1449 EQQIDKMRNA
-1459 VANNDKGTVMKRE
+1459 AANADKGTVMKRE
-1472 DMSQKVEQHSPLLS
+1472 DMSQQVEKRAPLLS
-1486 KGLLVGGAVVLLI
+1486 KGLLVGGAVLLLVA
-1499 GLLVFV
+1499 LLVFV
-1505 VRRRRN
+1505 VRKRRN
-1511 TPVE
+1511 TKAE

>member
-1 MKKKRLLIIVA
+1 MKKRRILIVA
-12 IVALLLVG
+12 AVAALLLIG
-20 YGVWCKWLSTTRI
+20 FGVWSKWLSTTRI

-45 ISRSNDNPL
+45 IARANDNPL
-54 VKIENLSAEDMA
+54 VKIENLTAEDLA
-66 KVDDYDM
+66 KADGYDM

-83 TEEQRAE
+83 TEEQRTE
-90 LEKAIKGGTPVVSTM
+90 LEKAMKGGTPVVSTM
-105 ITNPDNDFCSIDT
+105 ITNPDNDFCSVDT
-118 TDAKELKAYIDN
+118 ADANRLKAYIDN
-130 GGRENYHNLLSYV
+130 GGRENYRNLLSYV
-143 RKNIDK
+143 RKHIDK

-155 EPGKVVERV
+155 EAGKVVERIY
-164 LGLLYHADPSRPD
+164 GLIYHADPDRPD
-177 DEDKQFNSLAEYTKF
+177 DEDKQFNSVAEYNKF

-200 DNAPSVIV
+200 DNAPAVII

-233 SVQRFVEDNH
+233 SVQKFVENQH
-243 ADSVAVS
+243 ADSVNVS

-268 KRVNVPLFAPL
+268 KRVNVPFFAPL
-279 NVNTLEKKWE
+279 NVNRLEKKWE
-289 NDKMG
+289 SDNMG

-307 EIDGAVRPY
+307 EIDGALRPF

-321 YVGKDDLEYVAPM
+321 YVGKDDLEYVAAM

-348 IALKHK
+348 IGLKHK
-354 ANSQKR
+354 PNSQKR

-383 SLYNLLVRLKQEGYN
+383 SLYNLLLRLKQEGYN

-403 DSPEALMQAI
+403 DSAEGLMQAI
-413 QKQGSVFNLY
+413 QRQGAVFNLY

-435 NPALVSKNEYDS
+435 KPALVSKNDYDS

-493 PQIAAGKGDNA
+493 PQNAAGKGDNA

-559 PDRLVGTLPHFYL
+559 PDRLVGALPHFYL

-604 VRGTHNELASK
+604 MRGTYGELSSK
-615 LKLYMQ
+615 LKLYTQ
-621 NIGKDKNLL
+621 NIGKDKALL
-630 QRTSL
+630 QQTSL
-635 AIKAIVVRLGYHRD
+635 AIKALVVRLGFHRD
-649 LGLDSIMSRPYTE
+649 LGLDSVLTRPYTE
-662 EEITRIDNFAEE
+662 EDILRIDNFAEE

-692 AERINSSIVEMCTDP
+692 AARINSSLLEMCTDP

-721 ASEALL
+721 ATEALL
-727 KHRSEFNS
+727 KRRSEFNS

-741 KALVQSLIGNA
+741 KALVQSLIGTS

-762 VGNLSQAD
+762 VGNLSPAD
-770 LERAH
+770 LQRAH

-787 MKMMMGMGR
+787 MKMMAGMGA
-796 MGKKGKG
+796 MSKKGKG
-803 GNGMPAGM
+803 GSGMPAGM
-811 GMPKGMGNMPAG
+811 GMPKGMG
-823 MGKKP
+823 
-828 AGMGHEMPKNHAM
+828 
-841 HGKQGGM
+841 
-848 PPAGHGGKM
+848 KM
-857 PSGMGKDMPKGHA
+857 PSGMGKSMPKGHA
-870 MHGAH
+870 MQGGH
-875 GSMPPS
+875 GSMPPA

-889 GMGKKPAGMGEKPAN
+889 GMGKKPANMGEKPSG
-904 MGKGMPAEAKA
+904 MGKGMPAMGKST
-915 AHGKAMSGMPPKGM
+915 HGKSMSGMLPKGM
-929 SGMSSKGM
+929 SGMG
-937 KDMAAMMKDKKKSY
+937 AMMKDKKKSY

-969 KSIGKYKGYLIMSP
+969 KSIGKYKQYLLASP
-983 KNELESIINAM
+983 QMELESMINAM

-1041 ENTIEMYKR
+1041 ENTIEIYKR
-1050 RHNGEMPHK
+1050 RHNGELPHK
-1059 VSYTLWSGEFI
+1059 VSFTLWSGEFI

-1095 VTDLRLIP
+1095 VSDLRLIP

-1137 EMAANAKDEAF
+1137 EMAANAKDDAF
-1148 ENEVAIGIKE
+1148 ENEVSIGMKA

-1189 GTGIQEMVM
+1189 GTGIQGMVM
-1198 SGDRWEKQEDI
+1198 SGDRWEKREEI

-1221 GSEKDWEQYDKYAF
+1221 GSEKDWEQYNQYAF

-1271 AVRQVTGKDP
+1271 AVRHVTGKDP
-1281 DAYLSDYRNTHNV
+1281 DAYLSDYRNKHNV

-1325 SAAGSFAEVVENTY
+1325 SSAGGFAEVVENTY

-1351 ELWDDIYQVYV
+1351 ELWDEIYQVYV
-1362 KDKYNLGTKDF
+1362 KDKYNLGTQAF

-1403 QVADIAKLHVELVK
+1403 QVADIAKLHVDLVK
-1417 KYKPSVSAFVT
+1417 KYKPSGSAFVT

-1436 IASKVEEKQGNEY
+1436 IASKVEAKQGKEY
-1449 KQEVEKVRNA
+1449 EQQIDKMRNA
-1459 VANNDKGTVMKRE
+1459 AANADKGTVMKRE
-1472 DMSQKVEQHSPLLS
+1472 DMSQQVEERAPLLS
-1486 KGLLVGGAVVLLI
+1486 KGLLVGGAVLLLVA
-1499 GLLVFV
+1499 LLVFV
-1505 VRRRRN
+1505 VRKRRN
-1511 TPVE
+1511 TKAE

>member
-1 MKKKRLLIIVA
+1 MKKRRILIVA
-12 IVALLLVG
+12 AVAALLLIG
-20 YGVWCKWLSTTRI
+20 FGVWSKWLSTTRI

-45 ISRSNDNPL
+45 IARANDNPL
-54 VKIENLSAEDMA
+54 VKIENLTAEDLA
-66 KVDDYDM
+66 KADGYDM

-83 TEEQRAE
+83 TEEQRTE
-90 LEKAIKGGTPVVSTM
+90 LEKAMKGGTPVVSTM
-105 ITNPDNDFCSIDT
+105 ITNPDNDFCSVDT
-118 TDAKELKAYIDN
+118 ADANRLKAYIDN
-130 GGRENYHNLLSYV
+130 GGRENYRNLLSYV
-143 RKNIDK
+143 RKHIDK

-155 EPGKVVERV
+155 EAGKVVERIY
-164 LGLLYHADPSRPD
+164 GLIYHADPDRPD
-177 DEDKQFNSLAEYTKF
+177 DEDKQFNSVAEYNKF

-200 DNAPSVIV
+200 DNAPAVII

-233 SVQRFVEDNH
+233 SVQKFVENQH
-243 ADSVAVS
+243 ADSANVS

-268 KRVNVPLFAPL
+268 KRVNVPFFAPL
-279 NVNTLEKKWE
+279 NVNRLEKKWE
-289 NDKMG
+289 SDNMG

-307 EIDGAVRPY
+307 EIDGALRPF

-321 YVGKDDLEYVAPM
+321 YVGKDDLEYVAAM

-348 IALKHK
+348 IGLKHK
-354 ANSQKR
+354 PNSQKR

-383 SLYNLLVRLKQEGYN
+383 SLYNLLLRLKQEGYN

-403 DSPEALMQAI
+403 DSAEGLMQAI
-413 QKQGSVFNLY
+413 QRQGAVFNLY

-435 NPALVSKNEYDS
+435 KPALVSKNDYDS

-493 PQIAAGKGDNA
+493 PQNAAGKGDNA

-559 PDRLVGTLPHFYL
+559 PDRLVGALPHFYL

-604 VRGTHNELASK
+604 MRGTYGELSSK
-615 LKLYMQ
+615 LKLYTQ
-621 NIGKDKNLL
+621 NIGKDKALL
-630 QRTSL
+630 QQTSL
-635 AIKAIVVRLGYHRD
+635 AIKALVVRLGFHRD
-649 LGLDSIMSRPYTE
+649 LGLDSVLTRPYTE
-662 EEITRIDNFAEE
+662 EDILRIDNFAEE

-692 AERINSSIVEMCTDP
+692 AARINSSLLEMCTDP

-721 ASEALL
+721 ATEALL
-727 KHRSEFNS
+727 KRRSEFNS

-741 KALVQSLIGNA
+741 KALVQSLIGTS

-762 VGNLSQAD
+762 VGNLSPAD
-770 LERAH
+770 LQRAH

-787 MKMMMGMGR
+787 MKMMAGMGA

-803 GNGMPAGM
+803 GSGMPAGM
-811 GMPKGMGNMPAG
+811 GMPKGMG
-823 MGKKP
+823 
-828 AGMGHEMPKNHAM
+828 
-841 HGKQGGM
+841 
-848 PPAGHGGKM
+848 KM
-857 PSGMGKDMPKGHA
+857 PSGMGKSMPKGHA
-870 MHGAH
+870 MQGGH
-875 GSMPPS
+875 GSMPPA

-889 GMGKKPAGMGEKPAN
+889 GMGKKPANMGEKPSG
-904 MGKGMPAEAKA
+904 MGKGMPAMGKS
-915 AHGKAMSGMPPKGM
+915 AHGKSMSGMPPKGM
-929 SGMSSKGM
+929 SGMG
-937 KDMAAMMKDKKKSY
+937 AMMKDKKKSY

-969 KSIGKYKGYLIMSP
+969 KSIGKYKQYLLASP
-983 KNELESIINAM
+983 QMELESMINAM

-1041 ENTIEMYKR
+1041 ENTIEIYKR
-1050 RHNGEMPHK
+1050 RHNGELPHK
-1059 VSYTLWSGEFI
+1059 VSFTLWSGEFI

-1095 VTDLRLIP
+1095 VSDLRLIP

-1137 EMAANAKDEAF
+1137 EMAANAKDDAF
-1148 ENEVAIGIKE
+1148 ENEVSIGMKA

-1189 GTGIQEMVM
+1189 GTGIQGMVM
-1198 SGDRWEKQEDI
+1198 SGDRWEKREEI

-1221 GSEKDWEQYDKYAF
+1221 GSEKDWEQYNQYAF

-1271 AVRQVTGKDP
+1271 AVRHVTGKDP
-1281 DAYLSDYRNTHNV
+1281 DAYLSDYRNKHNV

-1325 SAAGSFAEVVENTY
+1325 SSAGGFAEVVENTY

-1351 ELWDDIYQVYV
+1351 ELWDEIYQVYV
-1362 KDKYNLGTKDF
+1362 KDKYNLGTQAF

-1403 QVADIAKLHVELVK
+1403 QVADIAKLHVDLVK
-1417 KYKPSVSAFVT
+1417 KYKPSGSAFVT

-1436 IASKVEEKQGNEY
+1436 IASKVEAKQGKEY
-1449 KQEVEKVRNA
+1449 EQQIDKMRNA
-1459 VANNDKGTVMKRE
+1459 AANADKGTVMKRE
-1472 DMSQKVEQHSPLLS
+1472 DMSQQVEKRAPLLS
-1486 KGLLVGGAVVLLI
+1486 KGLLVGGAVLLLVA
-1499 GLLVFV
+1499 LLVFV
-1505 VRRRRN
+1505 VRKRRN
-1511 TPVE
+1511 TKAE

>member
-1 MKKKRLLIIVA
+1 MKKRRILIVA
-12 IVALLLVG
+12 AVAALLLIG
-20 YGVWCKWLSTTRI
+20 FGVWSKWLSTTRI

-45 ISRSNDNPL
+45 IARANDNPL
-54 VKIENLSAEDMA
+54 VKIENLTAEDLA
-66 KVDDYDM
+66 KADGYDM

-83 TEEQRAE
+83 TEEQRTE
-90 LEKAIKGGTPVVSTM
+90 LEKAMKGGTPVVSTM
-105 ITNPDNDFCSIDT
+105 ITNPDNDFCSVDT
-118 TDAKELKAYIDN
+118 ADANRLKAYIDN
-130 GGRENYHNLLSYV
+130 GGRENYRNLLSYV
-143 RKNIDK
+143 RKHIDK

-155 EPGKVVERV
+155 EAGKVVERIY
-164 LGLLYHADPSRPD
+164 GLIYHADPDRPD
-177 DEDKQFNSLAEYTKF
+177 DEDKQFNSVAEYNKF

-200 DNAPSVIV
+200 DNAPAVII

-233 SVQRFVEDNH
+233 SVQKFVENQH
-243 ADSVAVS
+243 ADSVNVS

-268 KRVNVPLFAPL
+268 KRVNVPFFAPL
-279 NVNTLEKKWE
+279 NVNRLEKKWE
-289 NDKMG
+289 SDNMG

-307 EIDGAVRPY
+307 EIDGALRPF

-321 YVGKDDLEYVAPM
+321 YVGKDDLEYVAAM

-348 IALKHK
+348 IGLKHK
-354 ANSQKR
+354 PNSQKR

-378 MEVGP
+378 MEVGL
-383 SLYNLLVRLKQEGYN
+383 SLYNLLLRLKQEGYN

-403 DSPEALMQAI
+403 DSAEGLMQAI
-413 QKQGSVFNLY
+413 QRQGAVFNLY

-435 NPALVSKNEYDS
+435 KPALVSKNDYDS

-493 PQIAAGKGDNA
+493 PQNAAGKGDNA

-559 PDRLVGTLPHFYL
+559 PDRLVGALPHFYL

-604 VRGTHNELASK
+604 MRGTYGELSSK
-615 LKLYMQ
+615 LKLYTQ
-621 NIGKDKNLL
+621 NIGKDKALL
-630 QRTSL
+630 QQTSL
-635 AIKAIVVRLGYHRD
+635 AIKALVVRLGFHRD
-649 LGLDSIMSRPYTE
+649 LGLDSVLTRPYTE
-662 EEITRIDNFAEE
+662 EDILRIDNFAEE

-692 AERINSSIVEMCTDP
+692 AARINSSLLEMCTDP

-721 ASEALL
+721 ATEALL
-727 KHRSEFNS
+727 KRRSEFNS

-741 KALVQSLIGNA
+741 KALVQSLIGTS

-762 VGNLSQAD
+762 VGNLSPAD
-770 LERAH
+770 LQRAH

-787 MKMMMGMGR
+787 MKMMAGMGA

-803 GNGMPAGM
+803 GSGMPAGM
-811 GMPKGMGNMPAG
+811 GMPKGMG
-823 MGKKP
+823 
-828 AGMGHEMPKNHAM
+828 
-841 HGKQGGM
+841 
-848 PPAGHGGKM
+848 KM
-857 PSGMGKDMPKGHA
+857 PSGMGKSMPKGHA
-870 MHGAH
+870 MQGGH
-875 GSMPPS
+875 GSMPPA

-889 GMGKKPAGMGEKPAN
+889 GMGKKPANMGEKPSG
-904 MGKGMPAEAKA
+904 MGKGMPAMGKS

-929 SGMSSKGM
+929 SGMG
-937 KDMAAMMKDKKKSY
+937 AMMKDKKKSY

-969 KSIGKYKGYLIMSP
+969 KSIGKYKQYLLASP
-983 KNELESIINAM
+983 QMELESMINAM

-1041 ENTIEMYKR
+1041 ENTIEIYKR
-1050 RHNGEMPHK
+1050 RHNGELPHK
-1059 VSYTLWSGEFI
+1059 VSFTLWSGEFI

-1095 VTDLRLIP
+1095 VSDLRLIP

-1137 EMAANAKDEAF
+1137 EMAANAKDDAF
-1148 ENEVAIGIKE
+1148 ENEVSIGMKA

-1189 GTGIQEMVM
+1189 GTGIQGMVM
-1198 SGDRWEKQEDI
+1198 SGDRWEKREEI

-1221 GSEKDWEQYDKYAF
+1221 GSEKDWEQYNQYAF

-1271 AVRQVTGKDP
+1271 AVRHVTGKDP
-1281 DAYLSDYRNTHNV
+1281 DAYLSDYRNKHNV

-1325 SAAGSFAEVVENTY
+1325 SSAGGFAEVVENTY

-1351 ELWDDIYQVYV
+1351 ELWDEIYQVYV
-1362 KDKYNLGTKDF
+1362 KDKYNLGTQAF

-1403 QVADIAKLHVELVK
+1403 QVADIAKLHVDLVK
-1417 KYKPSVSAFVT
+1417 KYKPSGSAFVT

-1436 IASKVEEKQGNEY
+1436 IASKVEAKQGKEY
-1449 KQEVEKVRNA
+1449 QQQIDKMRNA
-1459 VANNDKGTVMKRE
+1459 AANADKGTVMKRE
-1472 DMSQKVEQHSPLLS
+1472 DMSQQVEKRAPLLS
-1486 KGLLVGGAVVLLI
+1486 KGLLVGGAVLLLVA
-1499 GLLVFV
+1499 LLVFV
-1505 VRRRRN
+1505 VRKRRN
-1511 TPVE
+1511 TKAE

>member
-1 MKKKRLLIIVA
+1 MKKRRILIVA
-12 IVALLLVG
+12 AVAALLLIG
-20 YGVWCKWLSTTRI
+20 FGVWSKWLSTTRI

-45 ISRSNDNPL
+45 IARANDNPL
-54 VKIENLSAEDMA
+54 VKIENLTAEDLA
-66 KVDDYDM
+66 KADGYDM

-83 TEEQRAE
+83 TEEQRTE
-90 LEKAIKGGTPVVSTM
+90 LEKAMKGGTPVVSTM
-105 ITNPDNDFCSIDT
+105 ITNPDNDFCSVDT
-118 TDAKELKAYIDN
+118 ADANRLKAYIDN
-130 GGRENYHNLLSYV
+130 GGRENYRNLLSYV
-143 RKNIDK
+143 RKHIDK

-155 EPGKVVERV
+155 EAGKVVERIY
-164 LGLLYHADPSRPD
+164 GLIYHADPDRPD
-177 DEDKQFNSLAEYTKF
+177 DEDKQFNSVAEYNKF

-200 DNAPSVIV
+200 DNAPAVII

-233 SVQRFVEDNH
+233 SVQKFVENQH
-243 ADSVAVS
+243 ADSVNVS

-268 KRVNVPLFAPL
+268 KRVNVPFFAPL
-279 NVNTLEKKWE
+279 NVNRLEKKWE
-289 NDKMG
+289 SDNMG

-307 EIDGAVRPY
+307 EIDGALRPF

-321 YVGKDDLEYVAPM
+321 YVGKDDLEYVAAM

-348 IALKHK
+348 IGLKHK
-354 ANSQKR
+354 PNSQKR

-383 SLYNLLVRLKQEGYN
+383 SLYNLLLRLKQEGYN

-403 DSPEALMQAI
+403 DSAEGLMQAI
-413 QKQGSVFNLY
+413 QRQGAVFNLY

-435 NPALVSKNEYDS
+435 KPALVSKNDYDS

-493 PQIAAGKGDNA
+493 PQNAAGKGDNA

-559 PDRLVGTLPHFYL
+559 PDRLVGAMPHFYL

-604 VRGTHNELASK
+604 MRGTYGELSSK
-615 LKLYMQ
+615 LKLYTQ
-621 NIGKDKNLL
+621 NIGKDKALL
-630 QRTSL
+630 QQTSL
-635 AIKAIVVRLGYHRD
+635 AIKALVVRLGFHRD
-649 LGLDSIMSRPYTE
+649 LGLDSVLTRPYTE
-662 EEITRIDNFAEE
+662 EDILRIDNFAEE

-692 AERINSSIVEMCTDP
+692 AARINSSLLEMCTDP

-721 ASEALL
+721 ATEALL
-727 KHRSEFNS
+727 KRRSEFNS

-741 KALVQSLIGNA
+741 KALVQSLIGTS

-762 VGNLSQAD
+762 VGNLSPAD
-770 LERAH
+770 LQRAH

-787 MKMMMGMGR
+787 MKMMSGMGA

-803 GNGMPAGM
+803 GSGMPAGM
-811 GMPKGMGNMPAG
+811 GMPKGMG
-823 MGKKP
+823 
-828 AGMGHEMPKNHAM
+828 
-841 HGKQGGM
+841 
-848 PPAGHGGKM
+848 KM
-857 PSGMGKDMPKGHA
+857 PSGMGKSMPKGHA
-870 MHGAH
+870 MQGGH
-875 GSMPPS
+875 GSMPPA

-889 GMGKKPAGMGEKPAN
+889 GMGKKPANMGEKPSG
-904 MGKGMPAEAKA
+904 MGKGMPAMGKS
-915 AHGKAMSGMPPKGM
+915 AHGKSMSGMPPKGM
-929 SGMSSKGM
+929 SGMG
-937 KDMAAMMKDKKKSY
+937 AMMKDKKKSY

-969 KSIGKYKGYLIMSP
+969 KSIGKYKQYLLASP
-983 KNELESIINAM
+983 QMELESMINAM

-1041 ENTIEMYKR
+1041 ENTIEIYKR
-1050 RHNGEMPHK
+1050 RHNGELPHK
-1059 VSYTLWSGEFI
+1059 VSFTLWSGEFI

-1095 VTDLRLIP
+1095 VSDLRLIP

-1137 EMAANAKDEAF
+1137 EMAANAKDDAF
-1148 ENEVAIGIKE
+1148 ENEVSIGMKA

-1189 GTGIQEMVM
+1189 GTGIQGMVM
-1198 SGDRWEKQEDI
+1198 SGDRWEKREEI

-1221 GSEKDWEQYDKYAF
+1221 GSEKDWEQYNQYAF

-1271 AVRQVTGKDP
+1271 AVRHVTGKDP
-1281 DAYLSDYRNTHNV
+1281 DAYLSDYRNKHNV

-1325 SAAGSFAEVVENTY
+1325 SSAGGFAEVVENTY

-1351 ELWDDIYQVYV
+1351 ELWDEIYQVYV
-1362 KDKYNLGTKDF
+1362 KDKYNLGTQAF

-1403 QVADIAKLHVELVK
+1403 QVADIAKLHVDLVK
-1417 KYKPSVSAFVT
+1417 KYKPSGSAFVT

-1436 IASKVEEKQGNEY
+1436 IASKVEAKQGKEY
-1449 KQEVEKVRNA
+1449 QQQIDKMRNA
-1459 VANNDKGTVMKRE
+1459 AANADKGTVMKRE
-1472 DMSQKVEQHSPLLS
+1472 DMSQQVEKRAPLLS
-1486 KGLLVGGAVVLLI
+1486 KGLLVGGAVLLLVA
-1499 GLLVFV
+1499 LLVFV
-1505 VRRRRN
+1505 VRKRRN
-1511 TPVE
+1511 TKAE

>member
-1 MKKKRLLIIVA
+1 MKKRRILIVA
-12 IVALLLVG
+12 AVAALLLIG
-20 YGVWCKWLSTTRI
+20 FGVWSKWLSTTRI

-45 ISRSNDNPL
+45 IARANDNPL
-54 VKIENLSAEDMA
+54 VKIENLTAEDLA
-66 KVDDYDM
+66 KADGYDM

-83 TEEQRAE
+83 TEEQRTE
-90 LEKAIKGGTPVVSTM
+90 LEKAMKGGTPVVSTM
-105 ITNPDNDFCSIDT
+105 ITNPDNDFCSVDT
-118 TDAKELKAYIDN
+118 ADANRLKAYIDN
-130 GGRENYHNLLSYV
+130 GGRENYRNLLSYV
-143 RKNIDK
+143 RKHIDK

-155 EPGKVVERV
+155 EAGKVVERIY
-164 LGLLYHADPSRPD
+164 GLIYHADPDRPD
-177 DEDKQFNSLAEYTKF
+177 DEDKQFNSVAEYNKF

-200 DNAPSVIV
+200 DNAPAVII

-233 SVQRFVEDNH
+233 SVQKFVENQH
-243 ADSVAVS
+243 ADSVNVS

-268 KRVNVPLFAPL
+268 KRVNVPFFAPL
-279 NVNTLEKKWE
+279 NVNRLEKKWE
-289 NDKMG
+289 SDNMG

-307 EIDGAVRPY
+307 EIDGALRPF

-321 YVGKDDLEYVAPM
+321 YVGKDDLEYVAAM

-348 IALKHK
+348 IGLKHK
-354 ANSQKR
+354 PNSQKR

-383 SLYNLLVRLKQEGYN
+383 SLYNLLLRLKQEGYN

-403 DSPEALMQAI
+403 DSAEGLMQAI
-413 QKQGSVFNLY
+413 QRQGAVFNLY

-435 NPALVSKNEYDS
+435 KPALVSKNDYDS

-493 PQIAAGKGDNA
+493 PQNAAGKGDNA

-559 PDRLVGTLPHFYL
+559 PDRLVGALPHFYL

-604 VRGTHNELASK
+604 MRGTYGELSSK
-615 LKLYMQ
+615 LKLYTQ
-621 NIGKDKNLL
+621 NIGKDKALL
-630 QRTSL
+630 QQTSL
-635 AIKAIVVRLGYHRD
+635 AIKALVVRLGFHRD
-649 LGLDSIMSRPYTE
+649 LDLDSVLTRPYTE
-662 EEITRIDNFAEE
+662 EDILRIDNFAEE

-692 AERINSSIVEMCTDP
+692 AARINSSLLEMCTDP

-721 ASEALL
+721 ATEALL
-727 KHRSEFNS
+727 KRRSEFNS

-741 KALVQSLIGNA
+741 KALVQSLIGTS

-762 VGNLSQAD
+762 VGNLSPAD
-770 LERAH
+770 LQRAH

-787 MKMMMGMGR
+787 MKMMSGMGA

-803 GNGMPAGM
+803 GSGMPAGM
-811 GMPKGMGNMPAG
+811 GMPKGMG
-823 MGKKP
+823 
-828 AGMGHEMPKNHAM
+828 
-841 HGKQGGM
+841 
-848 PPAGHGGKM
+848 KM
-857 PSGMGKDMPKGHA
+857 PSGMGKSMPKGHA
-870 MHGAH
+870 MQGGH
-875 GSMPPS
+875 GSMPPA

-889 GMGKKPAGMGEKPAN
+889 GMGKKPANMGEKPSG
-904 MGKGMPAEAKA
+904 MGKGMPAMGKS
-915 AHGKAMSGMPPKGM
+915 AHGKSMSGMPPKGM
-929 SGMSSKGM
+929 SGMG
-937 KDMAAMMKDKKKSY
+937 AMMKDKKKSY

-969 KSIGKYKGYLIMSP
+969 KSIGKYKQYLLASP
-983 KNELESIINAM
+983 QMELESMINAM

-1041 ENTIEMYKR
+1041 ENTIEIYKR
-1050 RHNGEMPHK
+1050 RHNGELPHK
-1059 VSYTLWSGEFI
+1059 VSFTLWSGEFI

-1095 VTDLRLIP
+1095 VSDLRLIP

-1137 EMAANAKDEAF
+1137 EMAANAKDDAF
-1148 ENEVAIGIKE
+1148 ENEVSIGMKA

-1189 GTGIQEMVM
+1189 GTGIQGMVM
-1198 SGDRWEKQEDI
+1198 SGDRWEKREEI

-1221 GSEKDWEQYDKYAF
+1221 GSEKDWEQYNQYAF

-1271 AVRQVTGKDP
+1271 AVRHVTGKDP
-1281 DAYLSDYRNTHNV
+1281 DAYLSDYRNKHNV

-1325 SAAGSFAEVVENTY
+1325 SSAGGFAEVVENTY

-1351 ELWDDIYQVYV
+1351 ELWDEIYQVYV
-1362 KDKYNLGTKDF
+1362 KDKYNLGTQAF

-1403 QVADIAKLHVELVK
+1403 QVADIAKLHVDLVK
-1417 KYKPSVSAFVT
+1417 KYKPSGSAFVT

-1436 IASKVEEKQGNEY
+1436 IASKVEAKQGKEY
-1449 KQEVEKVRNA
+1449 EQQIDKMRNA
-1459 VANNDKGTVMKRE
+1459 AANADKGTVMKRE
-1472 DMSQKVEQHSPLLS
+1472 DMSQQVEKRAPLLS
-1486 KGLLVGGAVVLLI
+1486 KGLLVGGAVLLLVA
-1499 GLLVFV
+1499 LLVFV
-1505 VRRRRN
+1505 VRKRRN
-1511 TPVE
+1511 TKAE

>member
-1 MKKKRLLIIVA
+1 MKKRRILIVA
-12 IVALLLVG
+12 AVAALLLIG
-20 YGVWCKWLSTTRI
+20 FGVWSKWLSTTRI

-45 ISRSNDNPL
+45 IARANDNPL
-54 VKIENLSAEDMA
+54 VKIENLTAEDLA
-66 KVDDYDM
+66 KADGYDM

-83 TEEQRAE
+83 TEEQRTE
-90 LEKAIKGGTPVVSTM
+90 LEKAMKGGTPVVSTM
-105 ITNPDNDFCSIDT
+105 ITNPDNDFCSVDT
-118 TDAKELKAYIDN
+118 ADANRLKAYIDN
-130 GGRENYHNLLSYV
+130 GGRENYRNLLSYV
-143 RKNIDK
+143 RKHIDK

-155 EPGKVVERV
+155 EAGKVVERIY
-164 LGLLYHADPSRPD
+164 GLIYHADPDRPD
-177 DEDKQFNSLAEYTKF
+177 DEDKQFNSVAEYNKF

-200 DNAPSVIV
+200 DNAPAVII

-233 SVQRFVEDNH
+233 SVQKFVENQH
-243 ADSVAVS
+243 ADSVNVS

-268 KRVNVPLFAPL
+268 KRVNVPFFAPL
-279 NVNTLEKKWE
+279 NVNRLEKKWE
-289 NDKMG
+289 SDNMG

-307 EIDGAVRPY
+307 EIDGALRPF

-321 YVGKDDLEYVAPM
+321 YVGKDDLEYVAAM

-348 IALKHK
+348 IGLKHK
-354 ANSQKR
+354 PNSQKR

-383 SLYNLLVRLKQEGYN
+383 SLYNLLLRLKQEGYN

-403 DSPEALMQAI
+403 DSAEGLMQAI
-413 QKQGSVFNLY
+413 QRQGAVFNLY

-435 NPALVSKNEYDS
+435 KPALVSKNDYDS

-493 PQIAAGKGDNA
+493 PQNAAGKGDNA

-559 PDRLVGTLPHFYL
+559 PDRLVGALPHFYL

-604 VRGTHNELASK
+604 MRGTYGELSSK
-615 LKLYMQ
+615 LKLYTQ
-621 NIGKDKNLL
+621 NIGKDKALL
-630 QRTSL
+630 QQTSL
-635 AIKAIVVRLGYHRD
+635 AIKALVVRLGFHRD
-649 LGLDSIMSRPYTE
+649 LGLDSVLSRPYTE
-662 EEITRIDNFAEE
+662 EDILRIDNFAEE

-692 AERINSSIVEMCTDP
+692 AARINSSLLEMCTDP

-721 ASEALL
+721 ATEALL
-727 KHRSEFNS
+727 KRRSEFNS

-741 KALVQSLIGNA
+741 KALVQSLIGTS

-762 VGNLSQAD
+762 VGNLSPAD
-770 LERAH
+770 LQRAH

-787 MKMMMGMGR
+787 MKMMSGMGA
-796 MGKKGKG
+796 MGTKGKG
-803 GNGMPAGM
+803 GSGMPAGM
-811 GMPKGMGNMPAG
+811 GMPKGMG
-823 MGKKP
+823 
-828 AGMGHEMPKNHAM
+828 
-841 HGKQGGM
+841 
-848 PPAGHGGKM
+848 KM
-857 PSGMGKDMPKGHA
+857 PSGMGKNMPKGHA
-870 MHGAH
+870 MQGGH
-875 GSMPPS
+875 GSMPPA

-889 GMGKKPAGMGEKPAN
+889 GMGKKPANMGEKPSG
-904 MGKGMPAEAKA
+904 MGKGMPAAAKS

-929 SGMSSKGM
+929 SGMG
-937 KDMAAMMKDKKKSY
+937 AMMKDKKKSY

-969 KSIGKYKGYLIMSP
+969 KSIGKYKQYLLASP
-983 KNELESIINAM
+983 QMELESMINAM

-1041 ENTIEMYKR
+1041 ENTIEIYKR
-1050 RHNGEMPHK
+1050 RHNGELPHK
-1059 VSYTLWSGEFI
+1059 VSFTLWSGEFI

-1095 VTDLRLIP
+1095 VSDLRLIP

-1137 EMAANAKDEAF
+1137 EMAANAKDDAF
-1148 ENEVAIGIKE
+1148 ENEVSIGMKA

-1189 GTGIQEMVM
+1189 GTGIQGMVM
-1198 SGDRWEKQEDI
+1198 SGDRWEKREEI

-1221 GSEKDWEQYDKYAF
+1221 GSEKDWEQYNQYAF

-1271 AVRQVTGKDP
+1271 AVRHVTGKDP
-1281 DAYLSDYRNTHNV
+1281 DAYLSDYRNKHNV

-1325 SAAGSFAEVVENTY
+1325 SSAGGFAEVVENTY

-1351 ELWDDIYQVYV
+1351 ELWDEIYQVYV
-1362 KDKYNLGTKDF
+1362 KDKYNLGTQAF

-1403 QVADIAKLHVELVK
+1403 QVADIAKLHVDLVK
-1417 KYKPSVSAFVT
+1417 KYKPSGSAFVT

-1436 IASKVEEKQGNEY
+1436 IASKVEAKQGKEY
-1449 KQEVEKVRNA
+1449 QQQIDKMRNA
-1459 VANNDKGTVMKRE
+1459 AANADKGTVMKRE
-1472 DMSQKVEQHSPLLS
+1472 DMSQQVEKRAPLLS
-1486 KGLLVGGAVVLLI
+1486 KGLLVGGAVLLLVA
-1499 GLLVFV
+1499 LLVFV
-1505 VRRRRN
+1505 VRKRRN
-1511 TPVE
+1511 TKAE

>member
-1 MKKKRLLIIVA
+1 MKKRRILIVA
-12 IVALLLVG
+12 AVAALLLIG
-20 YGVWCKWLSTTRI
+20 FGVWSKWLSTTRI

-45 ISRSNDNPL
+45 IARANDNPL
-54 VKIENLSAEDMA
+54 VKIENLTAEDLA
-66 KVDDYDM
+66 KADGYDM

-83 TEEQRAE
+83 TEEQRTE
-90 LEKAIKGGTPVVSTM
+90 LEKAMKGGTPVVSTM
-105 ITNPDNDFCSIDT
+105 ITNPDNDFCSVDT
-118 TDAKELKAYIDN
+118 ADANRLKAYIDN
-130 GGRENYHNLLSYV
+130 GGRENYRNLLSYV
-143 RKNIDK
+143 RKHIDK

-155 EPGKVVERV
+155 EAGKVVERIY
-164 LGLLYHADPSRPD
+164 GLIYHADPDRPD
-177 DEDKQFNSLAEYTKF
+177 DEDKQFNSVAEYNKF

-200 DNAPSVIV
+200 DNAPAVII

-233 SVQRFVEDNH
+233 SVQKFVENQH
-243 ADSVAVS
+243 ADSVNVS

-268 KRVNVPLFAPL
+268 KRVNVPFFAPL
-279 NVNTLEKKWE
+279 NVNRLEKKWE
-289 NDKMG
+289 SDNMG

-307 EIDGAVRPY
+307 EIDGALRPF

-321 YVGKDDLEYVAPM
+321 YVGKDDLEYVAAM

-348 IALKHK
+348 IGLKHK
-354 ANSQKR
+354 PNSQKR

-383 SLYNLLVRLKQEGYN
+383 SLYNLLLRLKQEGYN

-403 DSPEALMQAI
+403 DSAEGLMQAI
-413 QKQGSVFNLY
+413 QRQGAVFNLY

-435 NPALVSKNEYDS
+435 KPALVSKNDYDS

-493 PQIAAGKGDNA
+493 PQNAAGKGDNA

-559 PDRLVGTLPHFYL
+559 PDRLVGAMPHFYL

-604 VRGTHNELASK
+604 MRGTYGELSSK
-615 LKLYMQ
+615 LKLYTQ
-621 NIGKDKNLL
+621 NIGKDKALL
-630 QRTSL
+630 QQTSL
-635 AIKAIVVRLGYHRD
+635 AIKALVVRLGFHRD
-649 LGLDSIMSRPYTE
+649 LGLDSVLTRPYTE
-662 EEITRIDNFAEE
+662 EDILRIDNFAEE

-692 AERINSSIVEMCTDP
+692 AARINSSLLEMCTDP

-721 ASEALL
+721 ATEALL
-727 KHRSEFNS
+727 KRRSEFNS

-741 KALVQSLIGNA
+741 KALVQSLIGTS

-762 VGNLSQAD
+762 VGNLSPAD
-770 LERAH
+770 LQRAH

-787 MKMMMGMGR
+787 MKMMAGMGA

-803 GNGMPAGM
+803 GSGMPAGM
-811 GMPKGMGNMPAG
+811 GMPKGMG
-823 MGKKP
+823 
-828 AGMGHEMPKNHAM
+828 
-841 HGKQGGM
+841 
-848 PPAGHGGKM
+848 KM
-857 PSGMGKDMPKGHA
+857 PSGMGKSMPKGHA
-870 MHGAH
+870 MQGGH
-875 GSMPPS
+875 GSMPPA

-889 GMGKKPAGMGEKPAN
+889 GMGKKPANMGEKPSG
-904 MGKGMPAEAKA
+904 MGKGMPAMGKS

-929 SGMSSKGM
+929 SGMG
-937 KDMAAMMKDKKKSY
+937 AMMKDKKKSY

-969 KSIGKYKGYLIMSP
+969 KSIGKYKQYLLASP
-983 KNELESIINAM
+983 QMELESMINAM

-1041 ENTIEMYKR
+1041 ENTIEIYKR
-1050 RHNGEMPHK
+1050 RHNGELPHK
-1059 VSYTLWSGEFI
+1059 VSFTLWSGEFI

-1095 VTDLRLIP
+1095 VSDLRLIP

-1137 EMAANAKDEAF
+1137 EMAANAKDDAF
-1148 ENEVAIGIKE
+1148 ENEVSIGMKA

-1189 GTGIQEMVM
+1189 GTGIQGMVM
-1198 SGDRWEKQEDI
+1198 SGDRWEKREEI

-1221 GSEKDWEQYDKYAF
+1221 GSEKDWEQYNQYAF

-1271 AVRQVTGKDP
+1271 AVRHVTGKDP
-1281 DAYLSDYRNTHNV
+1281 DAYLSDYRNKHNV

-1325 SAAGSFAEVVENTY
+1325 SSAGGFAEVVENTY

-1351 ELWDDIYQVYV
+1351 ELWDEIYQVYV
-1362 KDKYNLGTKDF
+1362 KDKYNLGTQAF

-1403 QVADIAKLHVELVK
+1403 QVADIAKLHVDLVK
-1417 KYKPSVSAFVT
+1417 KYKPSGSAFVT

-1436 IASKVEEKQGNEY
+1436 IASKVEAKQGKEY
-1449 KQEVEKVRNA
+1449 EQQIDKMRNA
-1459 VANNDKGTVMKRE
+1459 AANADKGTVMKRE
-1472 DMSQKVEQHSPLLS
+1472 DMSQQVEKRAPLLS
-1486 KGLLVGGAVVLLI
+1486 KGLLVGGAVLLLVA
-1499 GLLVFV
+1499 LLVFV
-1505 VRRRRN
+1505 VRKRRN
-1511 TPVE
+1511 TKAE

>member
-1 MKKKRLLIIVA
+1 MKKRRILIVA
-12 IVALLLVG
+12 AVAALLLIG
-20 YGVWCKWLSTTRI
+20 FGVWSKWLSTTRI

-45 ISRSNDNPL
+45 IARANDNPL
-54 VKIENLSAEDMA
+54 VKIENLTAEDLA
-66 KVDDYDM
+66 KADGYDM

-83 TEEQRAE
+83 TEEQRTE
-90 LEKAIKGGTPVVSTM
+90 LEKAMKGGTPVVSTM
-105 ITNPDNDFCSIDT
+105 ITNPDNDFCSVDT
-118 TDAKELKAYIDN
+118 ADANRLKAYIDN
-130 GGRENYHNLLSYV
+130 GGRENYRNLLSYV
-143 RKNIDK
+143 RKHIDK

-155 EPGKVVERV
+155 EAGKVVERIY
-164 LGLLYHADPSRPD
+164 GLIYHADPDRPD
-177 DEDKQFNSLAEYTKF
+177 DEDKQFNSVAEYNKF

-200 DNAPSVIV
+200 DNAPAVII

-233 SVQRFVEDNH
+233 SVQKFVENQH
-243 ADSVAVS
+243 ADSVNVS

-268 KRVNVPLFAPL
+268 KRVNVPFFAPL
-279 NVNTLEKKWE
+279 NVNRLEKKWE
-289 NDKMG
+289 SDNMG

-307 EIDGAVRPY
+307 EIDGALRPF

-321 YVGKDDLEYVAPM
+321 YVGKDDLEYVAAM

-348 IALKHK
+348 IGLKHK
-354 ANSQKR
+354 PNSQKR

-383 SLYNLLVRLKQEGYN
+383 SLYNLLLRLKQEGYN

-403 DSPEALMQAI
+403 DSAEGLMQAI
-413 QKQGSVFNLY
+413 QRQGAVFNLY

-435 NPALVSKNEYDS
+435 KPALVSKNDYDS

-493 PQIAAGKGDNA
+493 PQNAAGKGDNA

-559 PDRLVGTLPHFYL
+559 PDRLVGALPHFYL

-604 VRGTHNELASK
+604 MRGTYGELSSK
-615 LKLYMQ
+615 LKLYTQ
-621 NIGKDKNLL
+621 NIGKDKALL
-630 QRTSL
+630 QQTSL
-635 AIKAIVVRLGYHRD
+635 AIKALVVRLGFHRD
-649 LGLDSIMSRPYTE
+649 LGLDSVLTRPYTE
-662 EEITRIDNFAEE
+662 EDILRIDNFAEE

-692 AERINSSIVEMCTDP
+692 AARINSSLLEMCTDP

-721 ASEALL
+721 ATEALL
-727 KHRSEFNS
+727 KRRSEFNS

-741 KALVQSLIGNA
+741 KALVQSLIGTS

-757 AYVCK
+757 AFVCK
-762 VGNLSQAD
+762 VGNLSPAD
-770 LERAH
+770 LQRAH

-787 MKMMMGMGR
+787 MKMMAGMGA

-803 GNGMPAGM
+803 GSGMPAGM
-811 GMPKGMGNMPAG
+811 GMPKGMG
-823 MGKKP
+823 
-828 AGMGHEMPKNHAM
+828 
-841 HGKQGGM
+841 
-848 PPAGHGGKM
+848 KM
-857 PSGMGKDMPKGHA
+857 PSGMGKNMPKGHA
-870 MHGAH
+870 MQGGH
-875 GSMPPS
+875 GSMPPA

-889 GMGKKPAGMGEKPAN
+889 GMGKKPASMGEKPSG
-904 MGKGMPAEAKA
+904 MGKGMPAMGKS
-915 AHGKAMSGMPPKGM
+915 AHGKSMSGMPPKGM
-929 SGMSSKGM
+929 SGMG
-937 KDMAAMMKDKKKSY
+937 AMMKDKKKSY

-969 KSIGKYKGYLIMSP
+969 KSIGKYKQYLLASP
-983 KNELESIINAM
+983 QMELESMINAM

-1041 ENTIEMYKR
+1041 ENTIEIYKR
-1050 RHNGEMPHK
+1050 RHNGELPHK
-1059 VSYTLWSGEFI
+1059 VSFTLWSGEFI

-1095 VTDLRLIP
+1095 VSDLRLIP

-1137 EMAANAKDEAF
+1137 EMAANAKDDAF
-1148 ENEVAIGIKE
+1148 ENEVSIGMKA

-1189 GTGIQEMVM
+1189 GTGIQGMVM
-1198 SGDRWEKQEDI
+1198 SGDRWEKREEI

-1221 GSEKDWEQYDKYAF
+1221 GSEKDWEQYNQYAF

-1271 AVRQVTGKDP
+1271 AVRHVTGKDP
-1281 DAYLSDYRNTHNV
+1281 DAYLSDYRNKHNV

-1325 SAAGSFAEVVENTY
+1325 SSAGGFAEVVENTY

-1351 ELWDDIYQVYV
+1351 ELWDEIYQVYV
-1362 KDKYNLGTKDF
+1362 KDKYNLGTQAF

-1403 QVADIAKLHVELVK
+1403 QVADIAKLHVDLVK
-1417 KYKPSVSAFVT
+1417 KYKPSGSAFVT

-1436 IASKVEEKQGNEY
+1436 IASKVEAKQGKEY
-1449 KQEVEKVRNA
+1449 QQQIDKMRNA
-1459 VANNDKGTVMKRE
+1459 ATNADKGTVMKRE
-1472 DMSQKVEQHSPLLS
+1472 DMSQQVEKRAPLFS
-1486 KGLLVGGAVVLLI
+1486 KGLLVGGAVLLLVA
-1499 GLLVFV
+1499 LLVFV
-1505 VRRRRN
+1505 VRKRRN
-1511 TPVE
+1511 TKAE

>member
-1 MKKKRLLIIVA
+1 MKKRRILIVA
-12 IVALLLVG
+12 AVAALLLIG
-20 YGVWCKWLSTTRI
+20 FGVWSKWLSTTRI

-45 ISRSNDNPL
+45 IARANDNPL
-54 VKIENLSAEDMA
+54 VKIENLTAEDLA
-66 KVDDYDM
+66 KADGYDM

-83 TEEQRAE
+83 TEEQRTE
-90 LEKAIKGGTPVVSTM
+90 LEKAMKGGTPVVSTM
-105 ITNPDNDFCSIDT
+105 ITNPDNDFCSVDT
-118 TDAKELKAYIDN
+118 ADANRLKAYIDN
-130 GGRENYHNLLSYV
+130 GGRENYRNLLSYV
-143 RKNIDK
+143 RKHIDK

-155 EPGKVVERV
+155 EAGKVVERIY
-164 LGLLYHADPSRPD
+164 GLIYHADPDRPD
-177 DEDKQFNSLAEYTKF
+177 DEDKQFNSVAEYNKF

-200 DNAPSVIV
+200 DNAPAVII

-233 SVQRFVEDNH
+233 SVQKFVENQH
-243 ADSVAVS
+243 ADSVNVS

-268 KRVNVPLFAPL
+268 KRVNVPFFAPL
-279 NVNTLEKKWE
+279 NVNRLEKKWE
-289 NDKMG
+289 SDNMG

-307 EIDGAVRPY
+307 EIDGALRPF

-321 YVGKDDLEYVAPM
+321 YVGKDDLEYVAAM

-348 IALKHK
+348 IGLKHK
-354 ANSQKR
+354 PNSQKR

-383 SLYNLLVRLKQEGYN
+383 SLYNLLLRLKQEGYN

-403 DSPEALMQAI
+403 DSAEGLMQAI
-413 QKQGSVFNLY
+413 QRQGAVFNLY

-435 NPALVSKNEYDS
+435 KPALVSKNDYDS

-493 PQIAAGKGDNA
+493 PQNAAGKGDNA

-559 PDRLVGTLPHFYL
+559 PDRLVGALPHFYL

-604 VRGTHNELASK
+604 MRGTYGELSSK
-615 LKLYMQ
+615 LKLYTQ
-621 NIGKDKNLL
+621 NIGKDKALL
-630 QRTSL
+630 QQTSL
-635 AIKAIVVRLGYHRD
+635 AIKALVVRLGFHRD
-649 LGLDSIMSRPYTE
+649 LGLDSVLTRPYTE
-662 EEITRIDNFAEE
+662 EDILRIDNFAEE

-692 AERINSSIVEMCTDP
+692 AARINSSLLEMCTDP

-721 ASEALL
+721 ATEALL
-727 KHRSEFNS
+727 KRRSEFNS

-741 KALVQSLIGNA
+741 KALVQSLIGTS

-762 VGNLSQAD
+762 VGNLSPAD
-770 LERAH
+770 LQRAH

-787 MKMMMGMGR
+787 MKMMAGMGA

-803 GNGMPAGM
+803 GSGMPAGM
-811 GMPKGMGNMPAG
+811 GMPKGMG
-823 MGKKP
+823 
-828 AGMGHEMPKNHAM
+828 
-841 HGKQGGM
+841 
-848 PPAGHGGKM
+848 KM
-857 PSGMGKDMPKGHA
+857 PSGMGKSMPKGHA
-870 MHGAH
+870 MQGGH
-875 GSMPPS
+875 GSMPPA

-889 GMGKKPAGMGEKPAN
+889 GMGKKPANMGEKPSG
-904 MGKGMPAEAKA
+904 MGKGMPAMGKST
-915 AHGKAMSGMPPKGM
+915 HGKSMSGMPPKGM
-929 SGMSSKGM
+929 SGMG
-937 KDMAAMMKDKKKSY
+937 AMMKDKKKSY

-969 KSIGKYKGYLIMSP
+969 KSIGKYKQYLLASP
-983 KNELESIINAM
+983 QMELESMINAM

-1041 ENTIEMYKR
+1041 ENTIEIYKR
-1050 RHNGEMPHK
+1050 RHNGELPHK
-1059 VSYTLWSGEFI
+1059 VSFTLWSGEFI

-1095 VTDLRLIP
+1095 VSDLRLIP

-1137 EMAANAKDEAF
+1137 EMAANAKDDTF
-1148 ENEVAIGIKE
+1148 ENEVSIGMKA

-1189 GTGIQEMVM
+1189 GTGIQGMVM
-1198 SGDRWEKQEDI
+1198 SGDRWEKREEI

-1221 GSEKDWEQYDKYAF
+1221 GSEKDWEQYNQYAF

-1271 AVRQVTGKDP
+1271 AVRHVTGKDP
-1281 DAYLSDYRNTHNV
+1281 DAYLSDYRNKHNV

-1325 SAAGSFAEVVENTY
+1325 SSAGGFAEVVENTY

-1351 ELWDDIYQVYV
+1351 ELWDEIYQVYV
-1362 KDKYNLGTKDF
+1362 KDKYNLGTQAF

-1403 QVADIAKLHVELVK
+1403 QVADIAKLHVDLVK
-1417 KYKPSVSAFVT
+1417 KYKPSGSAFVT

-1436 IASKVEEKQGNEY
+1436 IASKVEAKQGKEY
-1449 KQEVEKVRNA
+1449 EQQIDKMRNA
-1459 VANNDKGTVMKRE
+1459 AANADKGTVMKRE
-1472 DMSQKVEQHSPLLS
+1472 DMSQQVEKRAPLLS
-1486 KGLLVGGAVVLLI
+1486 KGLLVGGAVLLLVA
-1499 GLLVFV
+1499 LLVFV
-1505 VRRRRN
+1505 VRKRRN
-1511 TPVE
+1511 TKAE

>member
-1 MKKKRLLIIVA
+1 MKKRRILIVA
-12 IVALLLVG
+12 AVAALLLIG
-20 YGVWCKWLSTTRI
+20 FGVWSKWLSTTRI

-45 ISRSNDNPL
+45 IARANDNPL
-54 VKIENLSAEDMA
+54 VKIENLTAEDLA
-66 KVDDYDM
+66 KADGYDM

-83 TEEQRAE
+83 TEEQRTE
-90 LEKAIKGGTPVVSTM
+90 LEKAMKGGTPVVSTM
-105 ITNPDNDFCSIDT
+105 ITNPDNDFCSVDT
-118 TDAKELKAYIDN
+118 ADANRLKAYIDN
-130 GGRENYHNLLSYV
+130 GGRENYRNLLSYV
-143 RKNIDK
+143 RKHIDK

-155 EPGKVVERV
+155 EAGKVVERIY
-164 LGLLYHADPSRPD
+164 GLIYHADPDRPD
-177 DEDKQFNSLAEYTKF
+177 DEDKQFNSVAEYNKF

-200 DNAPSVIV
+200 DNAPAVII
-208 TGSMGEPKELIAE
+208 TGSMGEPKELITE

-233 SVQRFVEDNH
+233 SVQKFVENQH
-243 ADSVAVS
+243 ADSVNVS

-268 KRVNVPLFAPL
+268 KRVNVPFFAPL
-279 NVNTLEKKWE
+279 NVNRQEKKWE
-289 NDKMG
+289 SDNMG

-307 EIDGAVRPY
+307 EIDGALRPF

-321 YVGKDDLEYVAPM
+321 YVGKDDLEYVAAM

-348 IALKHK
+348 IGLKHK
-354 ANSQKR
+354 PNSQKR

-383 SLYNLLVRLKQEGYN
+383 SLYNLLLRLKQEGYN

-403 DSPEALMQAI
+403 DSAEGLMQAI
-413 QKQGSVFNLY
+413 QRQGAVFNLY

-435 NPALVSKNEYDS
+435 KPALVSKNDYDS

-493 PQIAAGKGDNA
+493 PQNAAGKGDNA

-559 PDRLVGTLPHFYL
+559 PDRLVGALPHFYL

-604 VRGTHNELASK
+604 MRGTYGELSSK
-615 LKLYMQ
+615 LKLYTQ
-621 NIGKDKNLL
+621 NIGKDKALL
-630 QRTSL
+630 QQTSL
-635 AIKAIVVRLGYHRD
+635 AIKALVVRLGFHRD
-649 LGLDSIMSRPYTE
+649 LGLDSVLSRPYTE
-662 EEITRIDNFAEE
+662 EDILRIDNFAEE

-692 AERINSSIVEMCTDP
+692 AARINSSLLEMCTDP

-721 ASEALL
+721 ATEALL
-727 KHRSEFNS
+727 KRRSEFNS

-741 KALVQSLIGNA
+741 KALVQSLIGTS

-762 VGNLSQAD
+762 VGNLSPAD
-770 LERAH
+770 LQRAH

-787 MKMMMGMGR
+787 MKMMAGMGA

-803 GNGMPAGM
+803 GSGMPAGM
-811 GMPKGMGNMPAG
+811 GMPKGMG
-823 MGKKP
+823 
-828 AGMGHEMPKNHAM
+828 
-841 HGKQGGM
+841 
-848 PPAGHGGKM
+848 KM
-857 PSGMGKDMPKGHA
+857 PSGMGKSMPKGHA
-870 MHGAH
+870 MQDGH
-875 GSMPPS
+875 GSMPPA

-889 GMGKKPAGMGEKPAN
+889 GMGKKPANMGEKPSG
-904 MGKGMPAEAKA
+904 MGKGMPAAAKS
-915 AHGKAMSGMPPKGM
+915 AHGKSMSGMPPKGM
-929 SGMSSKGM
+929 SGMG
-937 KDMAAMMKDKKKSY
+937 AMMKDKKKSY

-969 KSIGKYKGYLIMSP
+969 KSIGKYKQYLLASP
-983 KNELESIINAM
+983 QMELESMINAM

-1041 ENTIEMYKR
+1041 ENTIEIYKR
-1050 RHNGEMPHK
+1050 RHNGELPHK
-1059 VSYTLWSGEFI
+1059 VSFTLWSGEFI

-1095 VTDLRLIP
+1095 VSDLRLIP

-1137 EMAANAKDEAF
+1137 EMAANAKDDAF
-1148 ENEVAIGIKE
+1148 ENEVSIGMKA

-1189 GTGIQEMVM
+1189 GTGIQGMVM
-1198 SGDRWEKQEDI
+1198 SGDRWEKREEI

-1221 GSEKDWEQYDKYAF
+1221 GSEKDWEQYNQYAF

-1271 AVRQVTGKDP
+1271 AVRHVTGKDP
-1281 DAYLSDYRNTHNV
+1281 DAYLSDYRNKHNV

-1325 SAAGSFAEVVENTY
+1325 SSAGGFAEVVENTY

-1351 ELWDDIYQVYV
+1351 ELWDEIYQVYV
-1362 KDKYNLGTKDF
+1362 KDKYNLGTQAF

-1417 KYKPSVSAFVT
+1417 KYKPSGSAFVT

-1436 IASKVEEKQGNEY
+1436 IASKVEAKQGKEY
-1449 KQEVEKVRNA
+1449 QQQIDKMRNA
-1459 VANNDKGTVMKRE
+1459 AANADKGTVMKRE
-1472 DMSQKVEQHSPLLS
+1472 DMSQQVEKRAPLLS
-1486 KGLLVGGAVVLLI
+1486 KGLLVGGAVVLLVA
-1499 GLLVFV
+1499 LLVFV
-1505 VRRRRN
+1505 VRKRRN
-1511 TPVE
+1511 TKAE

>member
-1 MKKKRLLIIVA
+1 MKKRRILIVA
-12 IVALLLVG
+12 AVAALLLIG
-20 YGVWCKWLSTTRI
+20 FGVWSKWLSTTRI

-45 ISRSNDNPL
+45 IARANDNPL
-54 VKIENLSAEDMA
+54 VKIENLTAEDLA
-66 KVDDYDM
+66 KADGYDM

-83 TEEQRAE
+83 TEEQRTE
-90 LEKAIKGGTPVVSTM
+90 LEKAMKAGTPVVSTM
-105 ITNPDNDFCSIDT
+105 ITNPDNDFCSVDT
-118 TDAKELKAYIDN
+118 ADANRLKAYIDN
-130 GGRENYHNLLSYV
+130 GGRENYRNLLSYV
-143 RKNIDK
+143 RKHIDK

-155 EPGKVVERV
+155 EAGKVVERIY
-164 LGLLYHADPSRPD
+164 GLIYHADPDRPD
-177 DEDKQFNSLAEYTKF
+177 DEDKQFNSVAEYNKF

-200 DNAPSVIV
+200 DNAPAVII

-233 SVQRFVEDNH
+233 SVQKFVENQH
-243 ADSVAVS
+243 ADSVNVS

-268 KRVNVPLFAPL
+268 KRVNVPFFAPL
-279 NVNTLEKKWE
+279 NVNRLEKKWE
-289 NDKMG
+289 SDNMG

-307 EIDGAVRPY
+307 EIDGALRPF

-321 YVGKDDLEYVAPM
+321 YVGKDDLEYVAAM

-348 IALKHK
+348 IGLKHK
-354 ANSQKR
+354 PNSQKR

-383 SLYNLLVRLKQEGYN
+383 SLYNLLLRLKQEGYN

-403 DSPEALMQAI
+403 DSAEGLMQAI
-413 QKQGSVFNLY
+413 QRQGAVFNLY

-435 NPALVSKNEYDS
+435 KPALVSKNDYDS

-493 PQIAAGKGDNA
+493 PQNAAGKGDNA

-559 PDRLVGTLPHFYL
+559 PDRLVGALPHFYL

-604 VRGTHNELASK
+604 MRGTYGELSSK
-615 LKLYMQ
+615 LKLYTQ
-621 NIGKDKNLL
+621 NIGKDKALL
-630 QRTSL
+630 QQTSL
-635 AIKAIVVRLGYHRD
+635 AIKALVVRLGFHRD
-649 LGLDSIMSRPYTE
+649 LGLDSVLTRPYTE
-662 EEITRIDNFAEE
+662 EDILRIDNFSEE

-692 AERINSSIVEMCTDP
+692 AARINSSLLEMCTDP

-721 ASEALL
+721 ATEALL
-727 KHRSEFNS
+727 KRRSEFNS

-741 KALVQSLIGNA
+741 KALVQSLIGTS

-762 VGNLSQAD
+762 IGNLSPAD
-770 LERAH
+770 LQRAH

-787 MKMMMGMGR
+787 MKMMAGMGA

-803 GNGMPAGM
+803 GSGMPAGM
-811 GMPKGMGNMPAG
+811 GMPKGMG
-823 MGKKP
+823 
-828 AGMGHEMPKNHAM
+828 
-841 HGKQGGM
+841 
-848 PPAGHGGKM
+848 KM
-857 PSGMGKDMPKGHA
+857 PSGMGKNMPKGHA
-870 MHGAH
+870 MQGGHG
-875 GSMPPS
+875 GMPPA
-881 AHGGKMPE
+881 AHSGKMPE
-889 GMGKKPAGMGEKPAN
+889 GMGKKPASMGEKPSG
-904 MGKGMPAEAKA
+904 MGKGMPAAAKS

-929 SGMSSKGM
+929 SGMG
-937 KDMAAMMKDKKKSY
+937 AMMKDKKKSY
-951 SKEDKAFAF
+951 SKEEKAFAF

-969 KSIGKYKGYLIMSP
+969 KSIGKYKQYLLASP
-983 KNELESIINAM
+983 QMELESMINAM

-1041 ENTIEMYKR
+1041 ENTIEIYKR
-1050 RHNGEMPHK
+1050 RHNGELPHK
-1059 VSYTLWSGEFI
+1059 VSFTLWSGEFI

-1095 VTDLRLIP
+1095 VSDLRLIP

-1137 EMAANAKDEAF
+1137 EMAANAKDDAF
-1148 ENEVAIGIKE
+1148 ENEVSIGMKA

-1189 GTGIQEMVM
+1189 GTGIQGMVM
-1198 SGDRWEKQEDI
+1198 SGDRWEKREEI

-1221 GSEKDWEQYDKYAF
+1221 GSEKDWEQYNQYAF

-1271 AVRQVTGKDP
+1271 AVRHVTGKDP
-1281 DAYLSDYRNTHNV
+1281 DAYLSDYRNKHNV

-1325 SAAGSFAEVVENTY
+1325 SSAGGFAEVVENTY

-1351 ELWDDIYQVYV
+1351 ELWDEIYQVYV
-1362 KDKYNLGTKDF
+1362 KDKYNLGTQAF

-1403 QVADIAKLHVELVK
+1403 QVADIAKLHVDLVK
-1417 KYKPSVSAFVT
+1417 KYKPSGSAFVT

-1436 IASKVEEKQGNEY
+1436 IASKVEAKQGKEY
-1449 KQEVEKVRNA
+1449 QQQIDKMRNA
-1459 VANNDKGTVMKRE
+1459 AANADKGTVMKRE
-1472 DMSQKVEQHSPLLS
+1472 DMSQQVEKRAPLLS
-1486 KGLLVGGAVVLLI
+1486 KGLLVGGAVLLLVA
-1499 GLLVFV
+1499 LLVFV
-1505 VRRRRN
+1505 VRKRRN
-1511 TPVE
+1511 TKAE

>member
-1 MKKKRLLIIVA
+1 MKKRRILIVAAVAVLLLI
-12 IVALLLVG
+12 G
-20 YGVWCKWLSTTRI
+20 FGVWSKWLSTTRI
-33 AFVNYQTITLGQ
+33 AFVNYQTIALGQ
-45 ISRSNDNPL
+45 IARANDNPL
-54 VKIENLSAEDMA
+54 VKIENLTAEDLA
-66 KVDDYDM
+66 KADGYDM
-73 VFVQAMGLRL
+73 IFVQAMGLRL
-83 TEEQRAE
+83 TEEQRTE
-90 LEKAIKGGTPVVSTM
+90 LEKAMKGGTPVVSTM
-105 ITNPDNDFCSIDT
+105 ITNPDNDFCSVDT
-118 TDAKELKAYIDN
+118 ADANRLKAYINN
-130 GGRENYHNLLSYV
+130 GGRENYRNLLSYV
-143 RKNIDK
+143 RKHIDK

-155 EPGKVVERV
+155 EAGKVVERIY
-164 LGLLYHADPSRPD
+164 GLIYHADPDHPD
-177 DEDKQFNSLAEYTKF
+177 DEDKQFNSVAEYNKF

-200 DNAPSVIV
+200 DNAPAVII

-233 SVQRFVEDNH
+233 SVQKFVENQH
-243 ADSVAVS
+243 ADSVNVS

-268 KRVNVPLFAPL
+268 KRVNVPFFAPL
-279 NVNTLEKKWE
+279 NVNRLEKKWE
-289 NDKMG
+289 SDNMG

-307 EIDGAVRPY
+307 EIDGALRPF

-321 YVGKDDLEYVAPM
+321 YVGKDDLEYVAAM

-348 IALKHK
+348 IGLKHK
-354 ANSQKR
+354 PNSQKR

-383 SLYNLLVRLKQEGYN
+383 SLYNLLLRLKQEGYN

-403 DSPEALMQAI
+403 DSAEGLMQVI
-413 QKQGSVFNLY
+413 QRQGAVFNLY

-435 NPALVSKNEYDS
+435 KPALVSKNDYDS

-493 PQIAAGKGDNA
+493 PQNAAGKGDNA

-510 TDAAPPHTYIAS
+510 TEAAPPHTYIAS

-559 PDRLVGTLPHFYL
+559 PDRLVGALPHFYL

-604 VRGTHNELASK
+604 MRGTYGELSSK
-615 LKLYMQ
+615 LKLYTQ
-621 NIGKDKNLL
+621 NIGKDKALL
-630 QRTSL
+630 QQTSL
-635 AIKAIVVRLGYHRD
+635 AIKALVVRLGFHRD
-649 LGLDSIMSRPYTE
+649 LGLDSVLSRPYTE
-662 EEITRIDNFAEE
+662 EDILRIDNFAEE

-692 AERINSSIVEMCTDP
+692 AARINSSLLEMCTDP

-721 ASEALL
+721 ATEALL
-727 KHRSEFNS
+727 KRRSEFNS

-741 KALVQSLIGNA
+741 KALVQSLIGTS

-762 VGNLSQAD
+762 VGNLSSAD
-770 LERAH
+770 LQRAH

-787 MKMMMGMGR
+787 MKMMAGMGA

-803 GNGMPAGM
+803 GSGMPAGM
-811 GMPKGMGNMPAG
+811 GMPKGMG
-823 MGKKP
+823 
-828 AGMGHEMPKNHAM
+828 
-841 HGKQGGM
+841 
-848 PPAGHGGKM
+848 KM
-857 PSGMGKDMPKGHA
+857 PSGMGK
-870 MHGAH
+870 
-875 GSMPPS
+875 
-881 AHGGKMPE
+881 
-889 GMGKKPAGMGEKPAN
+889 
-904 MGKGMPAEAKA
+904 GMPAAAKS
-915 AHGKAMSGMPPKGM
+915 AHRKSMSGMPPKGM
-929 SGMSSKGM
+929 SGMGT
-937 KDMAAMMKDKKKSY
+937 MMKDKKKSY

-969 KSIGKYKGYLIMSP
+969 KSIGKYKQYLLASP
-983 KNELESIINAM
+983 QMELESMINAM

-1041 ENTIEMYKR
+1041 ENTIEIYKR
-1050 RHNGEMPHK
+1050 RHNGELPHK
-1059 VSYTLWSGEFI
+1059 VSFTLWSGEFI

-1095 VTDLRLIP
+1095 VSDLRLIP

-1137 EMAANAKDEAF
+1137 EMAANAKDDAF
-1148 ENEVAIGIKE
+1148 ENEVSIGMKA

-1189 GTGIQEMVM
+1189 GTGIQGMVM
-1198 SGDRWEKQEDI
+1198 SGDRWEKREEI

-1221 GSEKDWEQYDKYAF
+1221 GSEKDWEQYNQYAF

-1271 AVRQVTGKDP
+1271 AVRHVTGKDP
-1281 DAYLSDYRNTHNV
+1281 DAYLSDYRNKHNV

-1325 SAAGSFAEVVENTY
+1325 SSAGGFAEVVENTY

-1351 ELWDDIYQVYV
+1351 ELWDEIYQVYV
-1362 KDKYNLGTKDF
+1362 KDKYNLGTQAF

-1417 KYKPSVSAFVT
+1417 KYKPSGSAFVT

-1436 IASKVEEKQGNEY
+1436 IASKVEAKQGKEY
-1449 KQEVEKVRNA
+1449 EQQIDKMRNA
-1459 VANNDKGTVMKRE
+1459 AANADKGTVMKRE
-1472 DMSQKVEQHSPLLS
+1472 DMSQQVEKRAPLLS
-1486 KGLLVGGAVVLLI
+1486 KGLLVGGAVLLLVA
-1499 GLLVFV
+1499 LLVFV
-1505 VRRRRN
+1505 VRKRRN
-1511 TPVE
+1511 TKAE

>member
-1 MKKKRLLIIVA
+1 MKKRRILIVA
-12 IVALLLVG
+12 AVAALLLIG
-20 YGVWCKWLSTTRI
+20 FGVWSKWLSTTRI

-45 ISRSNDNPL
+45 IARANDNPL
-54 VKIENLSAEDMA
+54 VKIENLTAEDLA
-66 KVDDYDM
+66 KADGYDM

-83 TEEQRAE
+83 TEEQRTE
-90 LEKAIKGGTPVVSTM
+90 LEKAMKGGTPVVSTM
-105 ITNPDNDFCSIDT
+105 ITNPDNDFCSVDT
-118 TDAKELKAYIDN
+118 ADANRLKAYIDN
-130 GGRENYHNLLSYV
+130 GGRENYRNLLSYV
-143 RKNIDK
+143 RKHIDK

-155 EPGKVVERV
+155 EAGKVVERIY
-164 LGLLYHADPSRPD
+164 GLIYHADPDRPD
-177 DEDKQFNSLAEYTKF
+177 DEDKQFNSVAEYNKF

-200 DNAPSVIV
+200 DNAPAVII

-233 SVQRFVEDNH
+233 SVQKFVENQH
-243 ADSVAVS
+243 ADSVNVS

-268 KRVNVPLFAPL
+268 KRVNVPFFAPL
-279 NVNTLEKKWE
+279 NVNRLEKKWE
-289 NDKMG
+289 SDNMG

-307 EIDGAVRPY
+307 EIDGALRPF

-321 YVGKDDLEYVAPM
+321 YVGKDDLEYVAAM

-348 IALKHK
+348 IGLKHK
-354 ANSQKR
+354 PNSQKR

-383 SLYNLLVRLKQEGYN
+383 SLYNLLLRLKQEGYN
-398 VAGLP
+398 VADLP
-403 DSPEALMQAI
+403 DSAEGLMQAI
-413 QKQGSVFNLY
+413 QRQGAVFNLY

-435 NPALVSKNEYDS
+435 KPALVSKNDYDS

-493 PQIAAGKGDNA
+493 PQNAAGKGDNA

-559 PDRLVGTLPHFYL
+559 PDRLVGALPHFYL

-604 VRGTHNELASK
+604 MRGTYGELSSK
-615 LKLYMQ
+615 LKLYTQ
-621 NIGKDKNLL
+621 NIGKDKALL
-630 QRTSL
+630 QQTSL
-635 AIKAIVVRLGYHRD
+635 AIKALVVRLGFHRD
-649 LGLDSIMSRPYTE
+649 LGLDSVLSRPYTE
-662 EEITRIDNFAEE
+662 EDILRIDNFAEE

-692 AERINSSIVEMCTDP
+692 AARINSSLLEMCTDP

-721 ASEALL
+721 ATEALL
-727 KHRSEFNS
+727 KRRSEFNS

-741 KALVQSLIGNA
+741 KALVQSLIGTS

-757 AYVCK
+757 AFVCK
-762 VGNLSQAD
+762 VGNLSPAD
-770 LERAH
+770 LQRAH

-787 MKMMMGMGR
+787 MKMMSGMGA

-803 GNGMPAGM
+803 GSGMPAGM
-811 GMPKGMGNMPAG
+811 GMPKGMG
-823 MGKKP
+823 
-828 AGMGHEMPKNHAM
+828 
-841 HGKQGGM
+841 
-848 PPAGHGGKM
+848 KM
-857 PSGMGKDMPKGHA
+857 PSGMGKSMPKGHA
-870 MHGAH
+870 MQGGH
-875 GSMPPS
+875 GSMPP
-881 AHGGKMPE
+881 AVHGGKMPE
-889 GMGKKPAGMGEKPAN
+889 GMGKKPANMGEKPTG
-904 MGKGMPAEAKA
+904 MGKGMPAMGKS
-915 AHGKAMSGMPPKGM
+915 AHGKSMSGMPPKGM
-929 SGMSSKGM
+929 SGMG
-937 KDMAAMMKDKKKSY
+937 AMMKDKKKSY

-969 KSIGKYKGYLIMSP
+969 KSIGKYKQYLLASP
-983 KNELESIINAM
+983 QMELESMINAM

-1041 ENTIEMYKR
+1041 ENTIEIYKR
-1050 RHNGEMPHK
+1050 RHNGELPHK
-1059 VSYTLWSGEFI
+1059 VSFTLWSGEFI

-1095 VTDLRLIP
+1095 VSDLRLIP

-1137 EMAANAKDEAF
+1137 EMAANAKDDAF
-1148 ENEVAIGIKE
+1148 ENEVSIGMKA

-1189 GTGIQEMVM
+1189 GTGIQGMVM
-1198 SGDRWEKQEDI
+1198 SGDRWEKREEI

-1221 GSEKDWEQYDKYAF
+1221 GSEKDWEQYNQYAF

-1271 AVRQVTGKDP
+1271 AVRHVTGKDP
-1281 DAYLSDYRNTHNV
+1281 DAYLSDYRNKHNV

-1325 SAAGSFAEVVENTY
+1325 SSAGGFAEVVENTY

-1351 ELWDDIYQVYV
+1351 ELWDEIYQVYV
-1362 KDKYNLGTKDF
+1362 KDKYNLGTQAF

-1403 QVADIAKLHVELVK
+1403 QVADIAKLHVDLVK
-1417 KYKPSVSAFVT
+1417 KYKPSGSAFVT

-1436 IASKVEEKQGNEY
+1436 IASKVEAKQGKEY
-1449 KQEVEKVRNA
+1449 EQQIDKMRNA
-1459 VANNDKGTVMKRE
+1459 AANADKGTVMKRE
-1472 DMSQKVEQHSPLLS
+1472 DMSQQVEKRAPLLS
-1486 KGLLVGGAVVLLI
+1486 KGLLVGGAVLLLVV
-1499 GLLVFV
+1499 LLVFV
-1505 VRRRRN
+1505 VRKRRN
-1511 TPVE
+1511 TKAE

>member
-1 MKKKRLLIIVA
+1 MKKRRILIVA
-12 IVALLLVG
+12 AVAALLLIG
-20 YGVWCKWLSTTRI
+20 FGVWSKWLSTTRI

-45 ISRSNDNPL
+45 IARANDNPL
-54 VKIENLSAEDMA
+54 VKIENLTAEDLA
-66 KVDDYDM
+66 KADGYDM

-83 TEEQRAE
+83 TEEQRTE
-90 LEKAIKGGTPVVSTM
+90 LEKAMKGGTPVVSTM
-105 ITNPDNDFCSIDT
+105 ITNPDNDFCSVDT
-118 TDAKELKAYIDN
+118 ADANRLKAYIDN
-130 GGRENYHNLLSYV
+130 GGRENYRNLLSYV
-143 RKNIDK
+143 RKHIDK

-155 EPGKVVERV
+155 EAGKVVERIY
-164 LGLLYHADPSRPD
+164 GLIYHADPDRPD
-177 DEDKQFNSLAEYTKF
+177 DEDKQFNSVAEYNKF

-200 DNAPSVIV
+200 DNAPAVII

-233 SVQRFVEDNH
+233 SVQKFVENQH
-243 ADSVAVS
+243 ADSVNVS

-268 KRVNVPLFAPL
+268 KRVNVPFFAPL
-279 NVNTLEKKWE
+279 NVNRLEKKWE
-289 NDKMG
+289 SDNMG

-307 EIDGAVRPY
+307 EIDGALRPF

-321 YVGKDDLEYVAPM
+321 YVGKDDLEYVAAM

-348 IALKHK
+348 IGLKHK
-354 ANSQKR
+354 PNSQKR

-383 SLYNLLVRLKQEGYN
+383 SLYNLLLRLKQEGYN

-403 DSPEALMQAI
+403 DSAEGLMQAI
-413 QKQGSVFNLY
+413 QRQGAVFNLY

-435 NPALVSKNEYDS
+435 KPALVSKNDYDS

-493 PQIAAGKGDNA
+493 PQNAAGKGDNA

-559 PDRLVGTLPHFYL
+559 PDRLVGALPHFYL

-604 VRGTHNELASK
+604 MRGTYGELSSK
-615 LKLYMQ
+615 LKLYTQ
-621 NIGKDKNLL
+621 NIGKDKALL
-630 QRTSL
+630 QQTSL
-635 AIKAIVVRLGYHRD
+635 AIKALVVRLGFHRD
-649 LGLDSIMSRPYTE
+649 LGLDSVLSRPYTE
-662 EEITRIDNFAEE
+662 EDILRIDNFAEE

-692 AERINSSIVEMCTDP
+692 AARINSSLLEMCTDP

-721 ASEALL
+721 ATEALL
-727 KHRSEFNS
+727 KRRSEFNS

-741 KALVQSLIGNA
+741 KALVQSLIGTS

-762 VGNLSQAD
+762 VGNLSPAD
-770 LERAH
+770 LQRAH

-787 MKMMMGMGR
+787 MKMMSGMGA

-803 GNGMPAGM
+803 GSGMPAGM
-811 GMPKGMGNMPAG
+811 GMPKGMG
-823 MGKKP
+823 
-828 AGMGHEMPKNHAM
+828 
-841 HGKQGGM
+841 
-848 PPAGHGGKM
+848 KM
-857 PSGMGKDMPKGHA
+857 PSGMGKSMPKGHA
-870 MHGAH
+870 MQGGH
-875 GSMPPS
+875 GSMPPA
-881 AHGGKMPE
+881 AHGGKMLE
-889 GMGKKPAGMGEKPAN
+889 GMGKKPANMGEKPSG
-904 MGKGMPAEAKA
+904 MGKSMPAMGKST
-915 AHGKAMSGMPPKGM
+915 HGKSMSGMPPKGM
-929 SGMSSKGM
+929 SGMG
-937 KDMAAMMKDKKKSY
+937 AMMKDKKKSY

-969 KSIGKYKGYLIMSP
+969 KSIGKYKQYLLASP
-983 KNELESIINAM
+983 QMELESMINAM

-1041 ENTIEMYKR
+1041 ENTIEIYKR
-1050 RHNGEMPHK
+1050 RHNGELPHK
-1059 VSYTLWSGEFI
+1059 VSFTLWSGEFI

-1095 VTDLRLIP
+1095 VSDLRLIP

-1137 EMAANAKDEAF
+1137 EMAANAKDDAF
-1148 ENEVAIGIKE
+1148 ENEVSIGMKA

-1189 GTGIQEMVM
+1189 GTGIQGMVM
-1198 SGDRWEKQEDI
+1198 SGDRWEKREEI

-1221 GSEKDWEQYDKYAF
+1221 GSEKDWEQYNQYAF

-1271 AVRQVTGKDP
+1271 AVRHVTGKDP
-1281 DAYLSDYRNTHNV
+1281 DAYLSDYRNKHNV

-1325 SAAGSFAEVVENTY
+1325 SSAGGFAEVVENTY

-1351 ELWDDIYQVYV
+1351 ELWDEIYQVYV
-1362 KDKYNLGTKDF
+1362 KDKYNLGTQAF

-1403 QVADIAKLHVELVK
+1403 QVADIAKLHVDLVK
-1417 KYKPSVSAFVT
+1417 KYKPSGSAFVT

-1436 IASKVEEKQGNEY
+1436 IASKVEAKQGKEY
-1449 KQEVEKVRNA
+1449 QQQIDKIRNA
-1459 VANNDKGTVMKRE
+1459 AANADKGTVMKRE
-1472 DMSQKVEQHSPLLS
+1472 DMSQQVEKRAPLLS
-1486 KGLLVGGAVVLLI
+1486 KGLLVGGAVLLLVA
-1499 GLLVFV
+1499 LLVFV
-1505 VRRRRN
+1505 VRKRRN
-1511 TPVE
+1511 TKAE

>member
-1 MKKKRLLIIVA
+1 MKKRRILIIAAVA
-12 IVALLLVG
+12 ALLLIG
-20 YGVWCKWLSTTRI
+20 FGVWSKWLSTTRI

-45 ISRSNDNPL
+45 IARANDNPL
-54 VKIENLSAEDMA
+54 VKIENLTAEDLA
-66 KVDDYDM
+66 KADGYDM

-83 TEEQRAE
+83 TEEQRTE
-90 LEKAIKGGTPVVSTM
+90 LEKAMKGGTPVVSTM
-105 ITNPDNDFCSIDT
+105 ITNPDNDFCSVDT
-118 TDAKELKAYIDN
+118 ADANRLKAYIDN
-130 GGRENYHNLLSYV
+130 GGRENYRNLLSYV
-143 RKNIDK
+143 RKHIDK

-155 EPGKVVERV
+155 EAGKVVERIY
-164 LGLLYHADPSRPD
+164 GLIYHADPDRPD
-177 DEDKQFNSLAEYTKF
+177 DEDKQFNSVAEYNKF

-200 DNAPSVIV
+200 DNAPAVII

-233 SVQRFVEDNH
+233 SVQKFVENQH
-243 ADSVAVS
+243 ADSVNVS

-268 KRVNVPLFAPL
+268 KRVNVPFFAPL
-279 NVNTLEKKWE
+279 NVNRQEKKWE
-289 NDKMG
+289 SDNMG

-307 EIDGAVRPY
+307 EIDGALRPF

-321 YVGKDDLEYVAPM
+321 YVGKDDLEYVAAM

-348 IALKHK
+348 IGLKHK
-354 ANSQKR
+354 PNSQKR

-383 SLYNLLVRLKQEGYN
+383 SLYNLLLRLKQEGYN

-403 DSPEALMQAI
+403 DSAEGLMQAI
-413 QKQGSVFNLY
+413 QRQGAVFNLY

-435 NPALVSKNEYDS
+435 KPALVSKNDYDS

-493 PQIAAGKGDNA
+493 PQNAAGKGDNA

-559 PDRLVGTLPHFYL
+559 PDRLVGALPHFYL

-604 VRGTHNELASK
+604 MRGTYGELSSK
-615 LKLYMQ
+615 LKLYTQ
-621 NIGKDKNLL
+621 NIGKDKALL
-630 QRTSL
+630 QQTSL
-635 AIKAIVVRLGYHRD
+635 AIKALVVRLGFHRD
-649 LGLDSIMSRPYTE
+649 LGLDSVLTRPYTE
-662 EEITRIDNFAEE
+662 EDILRIDNFAEE

-692 AERINSSIVEMCTDP
+692 AARINSSLLEMCTDP

-721 ASEALL
+721 ATEALL
-727 KHRSEFNS
+727 KRRSEFNS

-741 KALVQSLIGNA
+741 KALVQSLIGTS

-762 VGNLSQAD
+762 VGNLSPAD
-770 LERAH
+770 LQRAH

-787 MKMMMGMGR
+787 MKMMAGMGA
-796 MGKKGKG
+796 MSKKGKG
-803 GNGMPAGM
+803 GSGMPAGM
-811 GMPKGMGNMPAG
+811 GMPKGMG
-823 MGKKP
+823 
-828 AGMGHEMPKNHAM
+828 
-841 HGKQGGM
+841 
-848 PPAGHGGKM
+848 KM
-857 PSGMGKDMPKGHA
+857 PSGMGKNMPKGHA
-870 MHGAH
+870 MQGGH
-875 GSMPPS
+875 GSMPPA

-889 GMGKKPAGMGEKPAN
+889 GMGKKPANMGEKPSG
-904 MGKGMPAEAKA
+904 MGKGMPAMGKS
-915 AHGKAMSGMPPKGM
+915 AHGKSMSGMPPKGM
-929 SGMSSKGM
+929 SGMG
-937 KDMAAMMKDKKKSY
+937 AMMKDKKKSY

-969 KSIGKYKGYLIMSP
+969 KSIGKYKQYLLASP
-983 KNELESIINAM
+983 QMELESMINAM

-1041 ENTIEMYKR
+1041 ENTIEIYKR
-1050 RHNGEMPHK
+1050 RHNGELPHK
-1059 VSYTLWSGEFI
+1059 VSFTLWSGEFI

-1095 VTDLRLIP
+1095 VSDLRLIP

-1137 EMAANAKDEAF
+1137 EMAANAKDDAF
-1148 ENEVAIGIKE
+1148 ENEVSIGMKA

-1189 GTGIQEMVM
+1189 GTGIQGMVM
-1198 SGDRWEKQEDI
+1198 SGDRWEKREEI

-1221 GSEKDWEQYDKYAF
+1221 GSEKDWEQYNQYAF

-1271 AVRQVTGKDP
+1271 AVRHVTGKDP
-1281 DAYLSDYRNTHNV
+1281 DAYLSDYRNKHNV

-1325 SAAGSFAEVVENTY
+1325 SSAGGFAEVVENTY

-1351 ELWDDIYQVYV
+1351 ELWDEIYQVYV
-1362 KDKYNLGTKDF
+1362 KDKYNLGTQAF

-1403 QVADIAKLHVELVK
+1403 QVADIAKLHVDLVK
-1417 KYKPSVSAFVT
+1417 KYKPSGSAFVT

-1436 IASKVEEKQGNEY
+1436 IASKVEAKQGKEY
-1449 KQEVEKVRNA
+1449 EQQIDKMRNA
-1459 VANNDKGTVMKRE
+1459 AANADKGTVMKRE
-1472 DMSQKVEQHSPLLS
+1472 DMSQQVEKRAPLLS
-1486 KGLLVGGAVVLLI
+1486 KGLLVGGAVLLLVV
-1499 GLLVFV
+1499 LLVFV
-1505 VRRRRN
+1505 VRKRRN
-1511 TPVE
+1511 TKAE

>member
-1 MKKKRLLIIVA
+1 MKKRRILIVA
-12 IVALLLVG
+12 AVAALLLIG
-20 YGVWCKWLSTTRI
+20 FGVWSKWLSTTRI

-45 ISRSNDNPL
+45 IARANDNPL
-54 VKIENLSAEDMA
+54 VKIENLTAEDLA
-66 KVDDYDM
+66 KADGYDM

-83 TEEQRAE
+83 TEEQRTE
-90 LEKAIKGGTPVVSTM
+90 LEKAMKGGTPVVSTM
-105 ITNPDNDFCSIDT
+105 ITNPDNDFCSVDT
-118 TDAKELKAYIDN
+118 ADANRLKAYIDN
-130 GGRENYHNLLSYV
+130 GGRENYRNLLSYV
-143 RKNIDK
+143 RKHIDK

-155 EPGKVVERV
+155 EAGKVVERIY
-164 LGLLYHADPSRPD
+164 GLIYHADPDRPD
-177 DEDKQFNSLAEYTKF
+177 DEDKQFNSVAEYNKF

-200 DNAPSVIV
+200 DNAPAVII

-233 SVQRFVEDNH
+233 SVQKFVENQH
-243 ADSVAVS
+243 ADSVNVS

-268 KRVNVPLFAPL
+268 KRVNVPFFAPL
-279 NVNTLEKKWE
+279 NVNRLEKKWE
-289 NDKMG
+289 SDNMG

-307 EIDGAVRPY
+307 EIDGALRPF

-321 YVGKDDLEYVAPM
+321 YVGKDDLEYVAAM

-348 IALKHK
+348 IGLKHK
-354 ANSQKR
+354 PNSQKR

-383 SLYNLLVRLKQEGYN
+383 SLYNLLLRLKQEGYN

-403 DSPEALMQAI
+403 DSAEGLMQAI
-413 QKQGSVFNLY
+413 QRQGAVFNLY

-435 NPALVSKNEYDS
+435 KPALVSKNDYDS

-493 PQIAAGKGDNA
+493 PQNAAGKGDNA

-559 PDRLVGTLPHFYL
+559 PDRLVGALPHFYL

-604 VRGTHNELASK
+604 MRGTYGELSSK
-615 LKLYMQ
+615 LKLYTQ
-621 NIGKDKNLL
+621 NIGKDKALL
-630 QRTSL
+630 QQTSL
-635 AIKAIVVRLGYHRD
+635 AIKALVVRLGFHRD
-649 LGLDSIMSRPYTE
+649 LGLDSVLTRPYTE
-662 EEITRIDNFAEE
+662 EDILRIDNFAEE

-692 AERINSSIVEMCTDP
+692 AARINSSLLEMCTDP

-721 ASEALL
+721 ATEALL
-727 KHRSEFNS
+727 KRRSEFNS

-741 KALVQSLIGNA
+741 KALVQSLIGTS

-762 VGNLSQAD
+762 VGKLSPAD
-770 LERAH
+770 LQRAH

-787 MKMMMGMGR
+787 MKMMAGMGA

-803 GNGMPAGM
+803 GSGMPAGM
-811 GMPKGMGNMPAG
+811 GMPKGMG
-823 MGKKP
+823 
-828 AGMGHEMPKNHAM
+828 
-841 HGKQGGM
+841 
-848 PPAGHGGKM
+848 KM
-857 PSGMGKDMPKGHA
+857 PSGMGKSMPKGHA
-870 MHGAH
+870 MQGGH
-875 GSMPPS
+875 GSMPPA

-889 GMGKKPAGMGEKPAN
+889 GMGKKPANMGEKPSG
-904 MGKGMPAEAKA
+904 MGKGMPAAAKS
-915 AHGKAMSGMPPKGM
+915 AHGKSMSGMPPKGM
-929 SGMSSKGM
+929 SGMG
-937 KDMAAMMKDKKKSY
+937 AMMKDKKKSY

-969 KSIGKYKGYLIMSP
+969 KSIGKYKQYLLASP
-983 KNELESIINAM
+983 QMELESMINAM

-1041 ENTIEMYKR
+1041 ENTIEIYKR
-1050 RHNGEMPHK
+1050 RHNGELPHK
-1059 VSYTLWSGEFI
+1059 VSFTLWSGEFI

-1095 VTDLRLIP
+1095 VSDLRLIP

-1137 EMAANAKDEAF
+1137 EMAANAKDDAF
-1148 ENEVAIGIKE
+1148 ENEVSIGMKA

-1189 GTGIQEMVM
+1189 GTGIQGMVM
-1198 SGDRWEKQEDI
+1198 SGDRWEKREEI

-1221 GSEKDWEQYDKYAF
+1221 GSEKDWEQYNQYAF

-1271 AVRQVTGKDP
+1271 AVRHVTGKDP
-1281 DAYLSDYRNTHNV
+1281 DAYLSDYRNKHNV

-1325 SAAGSFAEVVENTY
+1325 SSAGGFAEVVENTY

-1351 ELWDDIYQVYV
+1351 ELWDEIYQVYV
-1362 KDKYNLGTKDF
+1362 KDKYNLGTQAF

-1417 KYKPSVSAFVT
+1417 KYKPSGSAFVT

-1436 IASKVEEKQGNEY
+1436 IASKVEAKQGKEY
-1449 KQEVEKVRNA
+1449 EQQIDKMRNA
-1459 VANNDKGTVMKRE
+1459 AANADKGTVMKRE
-1472 DMSQKVEQHSPLLS
+1472 DMSQQVEKRAPLLS
-1486 KGLLVGGAVVLLI
+1486 KGLLVGGAVLLLVA
-1499 GLLVFV
+1499 LLVFV
-1505 VRRRRN
+1505 VRKRRN
-1511 TPVE
+1511 TKAE

>member
-1 MKKKRLLIIVA
+1 MKKRRILIVA
-12 IVALLLVG
+12 AVAALLLIG
-20 YGVWCKWLSTTRI
+20 FGVWSKWLSTTRI

-45 ISRSNDNPL
+45 IARANDNPL
-54 VKIENLSAEDMA
+54 VKIENLTAEDLA
-66 KVDDYDM
+66 KADGYDM

-83 TEEQRAE
+83 TEEQRTE
-90 LEKAIKGGTPVVSTM
+90 LEKAMKGGTPVVSTM
-105 ITNPDNDFCSIDT
+105 ITNPDNDFCSVDT
-118 TDAKELKAYIDN
+118 ADANRLKAYIDN
-130 GGRENYHNLLSYV
+130 GGRENYRNLLSYV
-143 RKNIDK
+143 RKHIDK

-155 EPGKVVERV
+155 EAGKVVERIY
-164 LGLLYHADPSRPD
+164 GLIYHADPDRPD
-177 DEDKQFNSLAEYTKF
+177 DEDKQFNSVAEYNKF

-200 DNAPSVIV
+200 DNAPAVII

-233 SVQRFVEDNH
+233 SVQKFVENQH
-243 ADSVAVS
+243 ADSVNVS

-268 KRVNVPLFAPL
+268 KRVNVPFFAPL
-279 NVNTLEKKWE
+279 NVNRLEKKWE
-289 NDKMG
+289 SDNMG

-307 EIDGAVRPY
+307 EIDGALRPF

-321 YVGKDDLEYVAPM
+321 YVGKDDLEYVAAM

-348 IALKHK
+348 IGLKHK
-354 ANSQKR
+354 PNSQKR

-383 SLYNLLVRLKQEGYN
+383 SLYNLLLRLKQEGYN

-403 DSPEALMQAI
+403 DSAEGLMQAI
-413 QKQGSVFNLY
+413 QRQGAVFNLY

-435 NPALVSKNEYDS
+435 KPALVSKNDYDS

-493 PQIAAGKGDNA
+493 PQNAAGKGDNA

-559 PDRLVGTLPHFYL
+559 PDRLVGALPHFYL

-604 VRGTHNELASK
+604 MRGTYGELSSK
-615 LKLYMQ
+615 LKLYTQ
-621 NIGKDKNLL
+621 NIGKDKALL
-630 QRTSL
+630 QQTSL
-635 AIKAIVVRLGYHRD
+635 AIKALVVRLGFHRD
-649 LGLDSIMSRPYTE
+649 LGLDSVLTRPYTE
-662 EEITRIDNFAEE
+662 EDILRIDNFAEE

-692 AERINSSIVEMCTDP
+692 AARINSSLLEMCTDP

-721 ASEALL
+721 ATEALL
-727 KHRSEFNS
+727 KRRSEFNS

-741 KALVQSLIGNA
+741 KALVQSLIGTS

-757 AYVCK
+757 AFVCK
-762 VGNLSQAD
+762 VGDLSPAD
-770 LERAH
+770 LQRAH

-787 MKMMMGMGR
+787 MKMMAGMGA

-803 GNGMPAGM
+803 GSGMPAGM
-811 GMPKGMGNMPAG
+811 GMPKGMG
-823 MGKKP
+823 
-828 AGMGHEMPKNHAM
+828 
-841 HGKQGGM
+841 
-848 PPAGHGGKM
+848 KM
-857 PSGMGKDMPKGHA
+857 PSGMGKSMPKGHA
-870 MHGAH
+870 MHGGH
-875 GSMPPS
+875 GSKPS
-881 AHGGKMPE
+881 AAHSGKMPE
-889 GMGKKPAGMGEKPAN
+889 GMGKKPANMGEKPSG
-904 MGKGMPAEAKA
+904 MGKSMPAMGKST
-915 AHGKAMSGMPPKGM
+915 HGKSMSGMPPKGM
-929 SGMSSKGM
+929 SGMG
-937 KDMAAMMKDKKKSY
+937 AMMKDKKKSY

-969 KSIGKYKGYLIMSP
+969 KSIGKYKQYLLASP
-983 KNELESIINAM
+983 QMELESMINAM

-1041 ENTIEMYKR
+1041 ENTIEIYKR
-1050 RHNGEMPHK
+1050 RHNGELPHK
-1059 VSYTLWSGEFI
+1059 VSFTLWSGEFI

-1095 VTDLRLIP
+1095 VSDLRLIP

-1137 EMAANAKDEAF
+1137 EMAANAKDDAF
-1148 ENEVAIGIKE
+1148 ENEVSIGMKA

-1189 GTGIQEMVM
+1189 GTGIQGMVM
-1198 SGDRWEKQEDI
+1198 SGDRWEKREEI

-1221 GSEKDWEQYDKYAF
+1221 GSEKDWEQYNQYAF

-1271 AVRQVTGKDP
+1271 AVRHVTGKDP
-1281 DAYLSDYRNTHNV
+1281 DAYLSDYRNKHNV

-1325 SAAGSFAEVVENTY
+1325 SSAGGFAEVVENTY

-1351 ELWDDIYQVYV
+1351 ELWDEIYQVYV
-1362 KDKYNLGTKDF
+1362 KDKYNLGTQAF

-1403 QVADIAKLHVELVK
+1403 QVADIAKLHVDLVK
-1417 KYKPSVSAFVT
+1417 KYKPSGSAFVT

-1436 IASKVEEKQGNEY
+1436 IASKVEAKQGKEY
-1449 KQEVEKVRNA
+1449 EQQIDKMRNA
-1459 VANNDKGTVMKRE
+1459 AANADKGTVMKRE
-1472 DMSQKVEQHSPLLS
+1472 DMSQQVEKRAPLLS
-1486 KGLLVGGAVVLLI
+1486 KGLLVGGAVLLLVA
-1499 GLLVFV
+1499 LLVFV
-1505 VRRRRN
+1505 VRKRRN
-1511 TPVE
+1511 TKAE

>member
-54 VKIENLSAEDMA
+54 VKIENLSVEDMA

-90 LEKAIKGGTPVVSTM
+90 LEKAMKGGTPVVSTM

-233 SVQRFVEDNH
+233 SVQRFVENNH

-383 SLYNLLVRLKQEGYN
+383 SLYNLLLRLKQEGYN

-403 DSPEALMQAI
+403 DSAEGLMQAI
-413 QKQGSVFNLY
+413 QRQGAVFNLY

-435 NPALVSKNEYDS
+435 KPALVSKNDYDS

-493 PQIAAGKGDNA
+493 PQNAAGKGDNA

-559 PDRLVGTLPHFYL
+559 PDRLVGALPHFYL

-604 VRGTHNELASK
+604 MRGTYGELSSK
-615 LKLYMQ
+615 LKLYTQ
-621 NIGKDKNLL
+621 NIGKDKALL
-630 QRTSL
+630 QQTSL
-635 AIKAIVVRLGYHRD
+635 AIKALVVRLGFHRD
-649 LGLDSIMSRPYTE
+649 LGLDSVLSRPYTE
-662 EEITRIDNFAEE
+662 EDILRIDNFAEE

-692 AERINSSIVEMCTDP
+692 TARINSSLLEMCTDP

-721 ASEALL
+721 ATEALL
-727 KHRSEFNS
+727 KRRSEFNS

-741 KALVQSLIGNA
+741 KALVQSLIGTS

-762 VGNLSQAD
+762 VGNLSPAD
-770 LERAH
+770 LQRAH

-787 MKMMMGMGR
+787 MKMMAGMGA

-803 GNGMPAGM
+803 GSGMPAGM
-811 GMPKGMGNMPAG
+811 GMPKGMG
-823 MGKKP
+823 
-828 AGMGHEMPKNHAM
+828 
-841 HGKQGGM
+841 
-848 PPAGHGGKM
+848 KM
-857 PSGMGKDMPKGHA
+857 PSGMGKSMPKGHA
-870 MHGAH
+870 MQGGH
-875 GSMPPS
+875 GSMPPA
-881 AHGGKMPE
+881 AHSGKMPE
-889 GMGKKPAGMGEKPAN
+889 GMGKKPANMGEKPSG
-904 MGKGMPAEAKA
+904 MGKGMPAMGKST
-915 AHGKAMSGMPPKGM
+915 HGKSMSGMPPKGM
-929 SGMSSKGM
+929 SGMG
-937 KDMAAMMKDKKKSY
+937 AMMKEKKKSY

-969 KSIGKYKGYLIMSP
+969 KSIGKYKQYLLASP
-983 KNELESIINAM
+983 QMELESMINAM

-1041 ENTIEMYKR
+1041 ENTIEIYKR
-1050 RHNGEMPHK
+1050 RHNGELPHK
-1059 VSYTLWSGEFI
+1059 VSFTLWSGEFI

-1095 VTDLRLIP
+1095 VSDLRLIP

-1137 EMAANAKDEAF
+1137 EMAANAKDDAF
-1148 ENEVAIGIKE
+1148 ENEVSIGMKA

-1189 GTGIQEMVM
+1189 GTGIQGMVM
-1198 SGDRWEKQEDI
+1198 SGDRWEKREEI

-1221 GSEKDWEQYDKYAF
+1221 GSEKDWEQYNQYAF

-1271 AVRQVTGKDP
+1271 AVRHVTGKDP
-1281 DAYLSDYRNTHNV
+1281 DAYLSDYRNKHNV

-1325 SAAGSFAEVVENTY
+1325 SSAGGFAEVVENTY

-1351 ELWDDIYQVYV
+1351 ELWDEIYQVYV
-1362 KDKYNLGTKDF
+1362 KDKYNLGTQAF

-1417 KYKPSVSAFVT
+1417 KYKPSGSAFVT

-1436 IASKVEEKQGNEY
+1436 IASKVEAKQGKEY
-1449 KQEVEKVRNA
+1449 QQQIDKIRNA
-1459 VANNDKGTVMKRE
+1459 AANADKGTVMKRE
-1472 DMSQKVEQHSPLLS
+1472 DMSQQVEKRAPLLS
-1486 KGLLVGGAVVLLI
+1486 KGLLVGGAVLLLVA
-1499 GLLVFV
+1499 LLVFV
-1505 VRRRRN
+1505 VRKRRN
-1511 TPVE
+1511 TKAE

>member
-1 MKKKRLLIIVA
+1 MKKRRILIVA
-12 IVALLLVG
+12 AVAALLLIG
-20 YGVWCKWLSTTRI
+20 FGVWSKWLSTTRI

-45 ISRSNDNPL
+45 IARANDNPL
-54 VKIENLSAEDMA
+54 VKIENLTAEDLA
-66 KVDDYDM
+66 KADGYDM

-83 TEEQRAE
+83 TEEQRTE
-90 LEKAIKGGTPVVSTM
+90 LEKAMKGGTPVVSTM
-105 ITNPDNDFCSIDT
+105 ITNPDNDFCSVDT
-118 TDAKELKAYIDN
+118 ADANRLKAYIDN
-130 GGRENYHNLLSYV
+130 GGRENYRNLLSYV
-143 RKNIDK
+143 RKHIDK

-155 EPGKVVERV
+155 EAGKVVERIY
-164 LGLLYHADPSRPD
+164 GLIYHADPDRPD
-177 DEDKQFNSLAEYTKF
+177 DEDKQFNSVAEYNKF

-200 DNAPSVIV
+200 DNAPAVII

-233 SVQRFVEDNH
+233 SVQKFVENQH
-243 ADSVAVS
+243 ADSVNVS

-268 KRVNVPLFAPL
+268 KRVNVPFFAPL
-279 NVNTLEKKWE
+279 NVNRLEKKWE
-289 NDKMG
+289 SDNMG

-307 EIDGAVRPY
+307 EIDGALRPF

-321 YVGKDDLEYVAPM
+321 YVGKDDLEYVAAM

-348 IALKHK
+348 IGLKHK
-354 ANSQKR
+354 PNSQKR

-383 SLYNLLVRLKQEGYN
+383 SLYNLLLRLKQEGYN

-403 DSPEALMQAI
+403 DSAEGLMQAI
-413 QKQGSVFNLY
+413 QRQGAVFNLY

-435 NPALVSKNEYDS
+435 KPALVSKNDYDS

-493 PQIAAGKGDNA
+493 PQNAAGKGDNA

-559 PDRLVGTLPHFYL
+559 PDRLVGALPHFYL

-604 VRGTHNELASK
+604 MRGTYGELSSK
-615 LKLYMQ
+615 LKLYTQ
-621 NIGKDKNLL
+621 NIGKDKALL
-630 QRTSL
+630 QQTSL
-635 AIKAIVVRLGYHRD
+635 AIKALVVRLGFHRD
-649 LGLDSIMSRPYTE
+649 LGLDSVLTRPYTE
-662 EEITRIDNFAEE
+662 EDILRIDNFAEE

-692 AERINSSIVEMCTDP
+692 AARINSSLLEMCTDP

-721 ASEALL
+721 ATEALL
-727 KHRSEFNS
+727 KRRSEFNS

-741 KALVQSLIGNA
+741 KALVQSLIGTS

-762 VGNLSQAD
+762 VGNLSPAD
-770 LERAH
+770 LQRAH

-787 MKMMMGMGR
+787 MKMMAGMGA

-803 GNGMPAGM
+803 GSGMPAGM
-811 GMPKGMGNMPAG
+811 GMPKGMG
-823 MGKKP
+823 
-828 AGMGHEMPKNHAM
+828 
-841 HGKQGGM
+841 
-848 PPAGHGGKM
+848 KM
-857 PSGMGKDMPKGHA
+857 PSGMGKSMPKGHA
-870 MHGAH
+870 MQGGH
-875 GSMPPS
+875 GSMPPA

-889 GMGKKPAGMGEKPAN
+889 GMGKKPANMGEKPSG
-904 MGKGMPAEAKA
+904 MGKGMPEMGKST
-915 AHGKAMSGMPPKGM
+915 HGKSMSGMPPKGM
-929 SGMSSKGM
+929 SGMG
-937 KDMAAMMKDKKKSY
+937 AMMKDKKKSY

-969 KSIGKYKGYLIMSP
+969 KSIGKYKQYLLASP
-983 KNELESIINAM
+983 QMELESMINAM

-1041 ENTIEMYKR
+1041 ENTIEIYKR
-1050 RHNGEMPHK
+1050 RHNGELPHK
-1059 VSYTLWSGEFI
+1059 VSFTLWSGEFI

-1095 VTDLRLIP
+1095 VSDLRLIP

-1137 EMAANAKDEAF
+1137 EMAANAKDDAF
-1148 ENEVAIGIKE
+1148 ENEVSIGMKA

-1189 GTGIQEMVM
+1189 GTGIQGMVM
-1198 SGDRWEKQEDI
+1198 SGDRWEKREEI

-1221 GSEKDWEQYDKYAF
+1221 GSEKDWEQYNQYAF

-1271 AVRQVTGKDP
+1271 AVRHVTGKDP
-1281 DAYLSDYRNTHNV
+1281 DAYLSDYRNKHNV

-1325 SAAGSFAEVVENTY
+1325 SSAGGFAEVVENTY

-1351 ELWDDIYQVYV
+1351 ELWDEIYQVYV
-1362 KDKYNLGTKDF
+1362 KDKYNLGTQAF

-1417 KYKPSVSAFVT
+1417 KYKPSGSAFVT

-1436 IASKVEEKQGNEY
+1436 IASKVEAKQGKEY
-1449 KQEVEKVRNA
+1449 QQQIDKMRNA
-1459 VANNDKGTVMKRE
+1459 AANADKGTVMKRE
-1472 DMSQKVEQHSPLLS
+1472 DMSQQVEKRAPLLS
-1486 KGLLVGGAVVLLI
+1486 KGLLVGGAVVLLVA
-1499 GLLVFV
+1499 LLVFV
-1505 VRRRRN
+1505 VRKRRN
-1511 TPVE
+1511 TKAE

>member
-1 MKKKRLLIIVA
+1 MKKRRILIVA
-12 IVALLLVG
+12 AVAALLLIG
-20 YGVWCKWLSTTRI
+20 FGVWSKWLSTTRI

-45 ISRSNDNPL
+45 IARANDNPL
-54 VKIENLSAEDMA
+54 VKIENLTAEDLA
-66 KVDDYDM
+66 KADGYDM

-83 TEEQRAE
+83 TEEQRTE
-90 LEKAIKGGTPVVSTM
+90 LEKAMKAGTPVVSTM
-105 ITNPDNDFCSIDT
+105 ITNPDNDFCSVDT
-118 TDAKELKAYIDN
+118 ADANRLKAYIDN
-130 GGRENYHNLLSYV
+130 GGRENYRNLLSYV
-143 RKNIDK
+143 RKHIDK

-155 EPGKVVERV
+155 EAGKVVERIY
-164 LGLLYHADPSRPD
+164 GLIYHADPDRPD
-177 DEDKQFNSLAEYTKF
+177 DEDKQFNSVAEYNKF

-200 DNAPSVIV
+200 DNAPAVII

-233 SVQRFVEDNH
+233 SVQKFVENQH
-243 ADSVAVS
+243 ADSANVS

-268 KRVNVPLFAPL
+268 KRVNVPFFAPL
-279 NVNTLEKKWE
+279 NVNRQEKKWE
-289 NDKMG
+289 SDNMG

-307 EIDGAVRPY
+307 EIDGALRPF

-321 YVGKDDLEYVAPM
+321 YVGKDDLEYVAAM

-348 IALKHK
+348 IGLKHK
-354 ANSQKR
+354 PNSQKR

-383 SLYNLLVRLKQEGYN
+383 SLYNLLLRLKQEGYN
-398 VAGLP
+398 VTGLP
-403 DSPEALMQAI
+403 DSAEGLMQAI
-413 QKQGSVFNLY
+413 QRQGAVFNLY
-423 AKGAFDD
+423 AKGSFDD

-435 NPALVSKNEYDS
+435 KPALVSKNDYDS

-493 PQIAAGKGDNA
+493 PQNAAGKGDNA

-559 PDRLVGTLPHFYL
+559 PDRLVGAMPHFYL

-604 VRGTHNELASK
+604 MRGTYGELSSK
-615 LKLYMQ
+615 LKLYTQ
-621 NIGKDKNLL
+621 NIGKDKALL
-630 QRTSL
+630 QQTSL
-635 AIKAIVVRLGYHRD
+635 AIKALVVRLGFHRD
-649 LGLDSIMSRPYTE
+649 LGLDSVLTRPYTE
-662 EEITRIDNFAEE
+662 EDILRIDNFAEE

-692 AERINSSIVEMCTDP
+692 AARINSSLLEMCTDP

-721 ASEALL
+721 ATEALL
-727 KHRSEFNS
+727 KRRSEFNS

-741 KALVQSLIGNA
+741 KALVQSLIGTS

-762 VGNLSQAD
+762 VGNLSPAD
-770 LERAH
+770 LQRAH

-787 MKMMMGMGR
+787 MKMMAGMGA

-803 GNGMPAGM
+803 GSGMPAGM
-811 GMPKGMGNMPAG
+811 GMPKGMG
-823 MGKKP
+823 
-828 AGMGHEMPKNHAM
+828 
-841 HGKQGGM
+841 
-848 PPAGHGGKM
+848 KM
-857 PSGMGKDMPKGHA
+857 RSGMGKSMPKGHA
-870 MHGAH
+870 MQGGH
-875 GSMPPS
+875 GSMPPA

-889 GMGKKPAGMGEKPAN
+889 GMGKKPANMGEKPSG
-904 MGKGMPAEAKA
+904 MGKGMPAMGKS
-915 AHGKAMSGMPPKGM
+915 AHGKSMSGMPPKGM
-929 SGMSSKGM
+929 SGMG
-937 KDMAAMMKDKKKSY
+937 AMMKDKKKSY

-969 KSIGKYKGYLIMSP
+969 KSIGKYKQYLLASP
-983 KNELESIINAM
+983 QMELESMINAM

-1041 ENTIEMYKR
+1041 ENTIEIYKR
-1050 RHNGEMPHK
+1050 RHNGELPHK
-1059 VSYTLWSGEFI
+1059 VSFTLWSGEFI

-1095 VTDLRLIP
+1095 VSDLRLIP

-1137 EMAANAKDEAF
+1137 EMAANAKDDAF
-1148 ENEVAIGIKE
+1148 ENEVSIGMKA

-1189 GTGIQEMVM
+1189 GTGIQGMVM
-1198 SGDRWEKQEDI
+1198 SGDRWEKREEI

-1221 GSEKDWEQYDKYAF
+1221 GSEKDWEQYNQYAF

-1271 AVRQVTGKDP
+1271 AVRHVTGKDP
-1281 DAYLSDYRNTHNV
+1281 DAYLSDYRNKHNV

-1325 SAAGSFAEVVENTY
+1325 SSAGGFAEVVENTY

-1351 ELWDDIYQVYV
+1351 ELWDEIYQVYV
-1362 KDKYNLGTKDF
+1362 KDKYNLGTQAF

-1417 KYKPSVSAFVT
+1417 KYKPSGSAFVT

-1436 IASKVEEKQGNEY
+1436 IASKVEAKQGKEY
-1449 KQEVEKVRNA
+1449 EQQIDKMRNA
-1459 VANNDKGTVMKRE
+1459 AANADKGTVMKRE
-1472 DMSQKVEQHSPLLS
+1472 DMSQQVEKRAPLLS
-1486 KGLLVGGAVVLLI
+1486 KGLLVGGAVLLLVV
-1499 GLLVFV
+1499 LLVFV
-1505 VRRRRN
+1505 VRKRRN
-1511 TPVE
+1511 TKAE

>member
-1 MKKKRLLIIVA
+1 MKKRRILIVA
-12 IVALLLVG
+12 AVAALLLIG
-20 YGVWCKWLSTTRI
+20 FGVWSKWLSTTRI

-45 ISRSNDNPL
+45 IARANDNPL
-54 VKIENLSAEDMA
+54 VKIENLTAEDLA
-66 KVDDYDM
+66 KADGYDM

-83 TEEQRAE
+83 TEEQRTE
-90 LEKAIKGGTPVVSTM
+90 LEKAMKGGTPVVSTM
-105 ITNPDNDFCSIDT
+105 ITNPDNDFCSVDT
-118 TDAKELKAYIDN
+118 ADANKLKAYIDN
-130 GGRENYHNLLSYV
+130 GGRENYRNLLSYV
-143 RKNIDK
+143 RKHIDK

-155 EPGKVVERV
+155 EAGKVVERIY
-164 LGLLYHADPSRPD
+164 GLIYHADPDRPD
-177 DEDKQFNSLAEYTKF
+177 DEDKQFNSVAEYNKF

-200 DNAPSVIV
+200 DNAPAVII

-233 SVQRFVEDNH
+233 SVQKFVENQH
-243 ADSVAVS
+243 ADSVNVS

-268 KRVNVPLFAPL
+268 KRVNVPFFAPL
-279 NVNTLEKKWE
+279 NVNRLEKKWE
-289 NDKMG
+289 SDNMG

-307 EIDGAVRPY
+307 EIDGALRPF

-321 YVGKDDLEYVAPM
+321 YVGKDDLEYVAAM

-348 IALKHK
+348 IGLKHK
-354 ANSQKR
+354 PNSQKR

-383 SLYNLLVRLKQEGYN
+383 SLYNLLLRLKQEGYN

-403 DSPEALMQAI
+403 DSAEGLMQAI
-413 QKQGSVFNLY
+413 QRQGAVFNLY

-435 NPALVSKNEYDS
+435 KPALVSKNDYDC

-493 PQIAAGKGDNA
+493 PQNAAGKGDNA

-559 PDRLVGTLPHFYL
+559 PDRLVGALPHFYL

-604 VRGTHNELASK
+604 MRGTYGELSSK
-615 LKLYMQ
+615 LKLYTQ
-621 NIGKDKNLL
+621 NIGKDKALL
-630 QRTSL
+630 QQTSL
-635 AIKAIVVRLGYHRD
+635 AIKALVVRLGFHRD
-649 LGLDSIMSRPYTE
+649 LGLDSVLTRPYTE
-662 EEITRIDNFAEE
+662 EDILRIDNFAEE

-692 AERINSSIVEMCTDP
+692 AARINSSLLEMCTDP

-721 ASEALL
+721 ATEALL
-727 KHRSEFNS
+727 KRRSEFNS

-741 KALVQSLIGNA
+741 KALVQSLIGTS

-762 VGNLSQAD
+762 VGNLSPAD
-770 LERAH
+770 LQRAH

-787 MKMMMGMGR
+787 MKMMAGMGA

-803 GNGMPAGM
+803 GSGMPAGM
-811 GMPKGMGNMPAG
+811 GMPKGMG
-823 MGKKP
+823 
-828 AGMGHEMPKNHAM
+828 
-841 HGKQGGM
+841 
-848 PPAGHGGKM
+848 KM
-857 PSGMGKDMPKGHA
+857 PSGMGKSMPKGHA
-870 MHGAH
+870 MQGGH
-875 GSMPPS
+875 GSMPPA

-889 GMGKKPAGMGEKPAN
+889 GMGKKPANMGEKPTG
-904 MGKGMPAEAKA
+904 MGKGMPAMGKS
-915 AHGKAMSGMPPKGM
+915 AHGKSMSGMPPKGM
-929 SGMSSKGM
+929 SGMG
-937 KDMAAMMKDKKKSY
+937 AMMKDKKKSY

-969 KSIGKYKGYLIMSP
+969 KSIGKYKQYLLASP
-983 KNELESIINAM
+983 QMELESMINAM

-1041 ENTIEMYKR
+1041 ENTIEIYKR
-1050 RHNGEMPHK
+1050 RHNGELPHK
-1059 VSYTLWSGEFI
+1059 VSFTLWSGEFI

-1095 VTDLRLIP
+1095 VSDLRLIP

-1137 EMAANAKDEAF
+1137 EMAANAKDDAF
-1148 ENEVAIGIKE
+1148 ENEVSIGMKA

-1189 GTGIQEMVM
+1189 GTGIQGMVM
-1198 SGDRWEKQEDI
+1198 SGDRWEKREEI

-1221 GSEKDWEQYDKYAF
+1221 GSEKDWEQYNQYAF

-1271 AVRQVTGKDP
+1271 AVRHVTGKDP
-1281 DAYLSDYRNTHNV
+1281 DAYLSDYRNKHNV

-1325 SAAGSFAEVVENTY
+1325 SSAGGFAEVVENTY

-1351 ELWDDIYQVYV
+1351 ELWDEIYQVYV
-1362 KDKYNLGTKDF
+1362 KDKYNLGTQAF

-1403 QVADIAKLHVELVK
+1403 QVADIAKLHVDLVK
-1417 KYKPSVSAFVT
+1417 KYKPSGSAFVT

-1436 IASKVEEKQGNEY
+1436 IASKVEAKQGKEY
-1449 KQEVEKVRNA
+1449 EQQIDKMRNA
-1459 VANNDKGTVMKRE
+1459 AANDDKGTVMKRE
-1472 DMSQKVEQHSPLLS
+1472 DMSQQVEKRAPLLS
-1486 KGLLVGGAVVLLI
+1486 KGLLVGGAVVLLVA
-1499 GLLVFV
+1499 LLVFV
-1505 VRRRRN
+1505 VRKRRN
-1511 TPVE
+1511 TKAE

>member
-1 MKKKRLLIIVA
+1 MKKRRILIVA
-12 IVALLLVG
+12 AVAALLLIG
-20 YGVWCKWLSTTRI
+20 FGVWSKWLSTTRI

-45 ISRSNDNPL
+45 IARANDNPL
-54 VKIENLSAEDMA
+54 VKIENLTAEDLA
-66 KVDDYDM
+66 KADGYDM

-83 TEEQRAE
+83 TEEQRTE
-90 LEKAIKGGTPVVSTM
+90 LEKAMKGGTPVVSTM
-105 ITNPDNDFCSIDT
+105 ITNPDNDFCSVDT
-118 TDAKELKAYIDN
+118 ADANRLKAYIDN
-130 GGRENYHNLLSYV
+130 GGRENYRNLLSYV
-143 RKNIDK
+143 RKHIDK

-155 EPGKVVERV
+155 EAGKVVERIY
-164 LGLLYHADPSRPD
+164 GLIYHADPDRPD
-177 DEDKQFNSLAEYTKF
+177 DEDKQFNSVAEYNKF

-200 DNAPSVIV
+200 DNAPAVII

-233 SVQRFVEDNH
+233 SVQKFVENQH
-243 ADSVAVS
+243 ADSVNVS

-268 KRVNVPLFAPL
+268 KRVNVPFFAPL
-279 NVNTLEKKWE
+279 NVNRLEKKWE
-289 NDKMG
+289 SDNMG

-307 EIDGAVRPY
+307 EIDGALRPF

-321 YVGKDDLEYVAPM
+321 YVGKDDLEYVAAM

-348 IALKHK
+348 IGLKHK
-354 ANSQKR
+354 PNSQKR

-383 SLYNLLVRLKQEGYN
+383 SLYNLLLRLKQEGYN

-403 DSPEALMQAI
+403 DSAEGLMQAI
-413 QKQGSVFNLY
+413 QRQGAVFNLY

-435 NPALVSKNEYDS
+435 KPALVSKNDYDS

-493 PQIAAGKGDNA
+493 PQNAAGKGDNA

-559 PDRLVGTLPHFYL
+559 PDRLVGALPHFYL

-604 VRGTHNELASK
+604 MRGTYGELSSK
-615 LKLYMQ
+615 LKLYTQ
-621 NIGKDKNLL
+621 NIGKDKALL
-630 QRTSL
+630 QQTSL
-635 AIKAIVVRLGYHRD
+635 AIKALVVRLGFHRD
-649 LGLDSIMSRPYTE
+649 LGLDSVLSRPYTE
-662 EEITRIDNFAEE
+662 EDILRIDNFAEE

-692 AERINSSIVEMCTDP
+692 AARINSSLLEMCTDP

-721 ASEALL
+721 ATEALL
-727 KHRSEFNS
+727 KRRSEFNS

-741 KALVQSLIGNA
+741 KALVQSLIGTS

-762 VGNLSQAD
+762 VGNLSPAD
-770 LERAH
+770 LQRAH

-787 MKMMMGMGR
+787 MKMMSGMGA

-803 GNGMPAGM
+803 GSGMPAGM
-811 GMPKGMGNMPAG
+811 GMPKGMG
-823 MGKKP
+823 
-828 AGMGHEMPKNHAM
+828 
-841 HGKQGGM
+841 
-848 PPAGHGGKM
+848 KM
-857 PSGMGKDMPKGHA
+857 PSGMGKSMPKGHA
-870 MHGAH
+870 MQGGH
-875 GSMPPS
+875 GSMPPA
-881 AHGGKMPE
+881 AHSGKMPE
-889 GMGKKPAGMGEKPAN
+889 GMGKKPANMGEKPSG
-904 MGKGMPAEAKA
+904 MGKGMPAAAKS
-915 AHGKAMSGMPPKGM
+915 AHGKSMSGMPPKGM
-929 SGMSSKGM
+929 SGMG
-937 KDMAAMMKDKKKSY
+937 AMMKDKKKSY

-969 KSIGKYKGYLIMSP
+969 KSIGKYKQYLLASP
-983 KNELESIINAM
+983 QMELESMINAM

-1041 ENTIEMYKR
+1041 ENTIEIYKR
-1050 RHNGEMPHK
+1050 RHNGELPHK
-1059 VSYTLWSGEFI
+1059 VSFTLWSGEFI

-1095 VTDLRLIP
+1095 VSDLRLIP

-1137 EMAANAKDEAF
+1137 EMAANAKDDAF
-1148 ENEVAIGIKE
+1148 ENEVSIGMKA

-1189 GTGIQEMVM
+1189 GTGIQGMVM
-1198 SGDRWEKQEDI
+1198 SGDRWEKREEI

-1221 GSEKDWEQYDKYAF
+1221 GSEKDWEQYNQYAF

-1271 AVRQVTGKDP
+1271 AVRHVTGKDP
-1281 DAYLSDYRNTHNV
+1281 DAYLSDYRNKHNV

-1325 SAAGSFAEVVENTY
+1325 SSAGGFAEVVENTY

-1351 ELWDDIYQVYV
+1351 ELWDEIYQVYV
-1362 KDKYNLGTKDF
+1362 KDKYNLGTQAF

-1403 QVADIAKLHVELVK
+1403 QVADIAKLHVDLVK
-1417 KYKPSVSAFVT
+1417 KYKPSGSAFVT

-1436 IASKVEEKQGNEY
+1436 IASKVEAKQGKEY
-1449 KQEVEKVRNA
+1449 QQQIDKMRNA
-1459 VANNDKGTVMKRE
+1459 AANADKGTVMKRE
-1472 DMSQKVEQHSPLLS
+1472 DMSQQVEKRAPLLS
-1486 KGLLVGGAVVLLI
+1486 KGLLVGGAVLLLVA
-1499 GLLVFV
+1499 LLVFV
-1505 VRRRRN
+1505 VRKRRN
-1511 TPVE
+1511 TKAE

>member
-1 MKKKRLLIIVA
+1 MKKRRILIVA
-12 IVALLLVG
+12 AVAALLLIG
-20 YGVWCKWLSTTRI
+20 FGVWSKWLSTTRI

-45 ISRSNDNPL
+45 IARANDNPL
-54 VKIENLSAEDMA
+54 VKIENLTAEDLA
-66 KVDDYDM
+66 KADGYDM

-83 TEEQRAE
+83 TEEQRTE
-90 LEKAIKGGTPVVSTM
+90 LEKAMKGGTPVVSTM
-105 ITNPDNDFCSIDT
+105 ITNPDNDFCSVDT
-118 TDAKELKAYIDN
+118 ADANRLKAYIDN
-130 GGRENYHNLLSYV
+130 GGRENYRNLLSYV
-143 RKNIDK
+143 RKHIDK

-155 EPGKVVERV
+155 EAGKVVERIY
-164 LGLLYHADPSRPD
+164 GLIYHADPDRPD
-177 DEDKQFNSLAEYTKF
+177 DEDKQFNSVAEYNKF

-200 DNAPSVIV
+200 DNAPAVII

-233 SVQRFVEDNH
+233 SVQKFVENHH
-243 ADSVAVS
+243 ADSVNVS

-268 KRVNVPLFAPL
+268 KRVNVPFFAPL
-279 NVNTLEKKWE
+279 NVNRLEKKWE
-289 NDKMG
+289 SDNMG

-307 EIDGAVRPY
+307 EIDGALRPF

-321 YVGKDDLEYVAPM
+321 YVGKDDLEYVAAM

-348 IALKHK
+348 IGLKHK
-354 ANSQKR
+354 PNSQKR

-383 SLYNLLVRLKQEGYN
+383 SLYNLLLRLKQEGYN

-403 DSPEALMQAI
+403 DSAEGLMQAI
-413 QKQGSVFNLY
+413 QRQGAVFNLY

-435 NPALVSKNEYDS
+435 KPALVSKNDYDS

-493 PQIAAGKGDNA
+493 PQNAAGKGDNA

-559 PDRLVGTLPHFYL
+559 PDRLVGALPHFYL

-604 VRGTHNELASK
+604 MRGTYGELSSK
-615 LKLYMQ
+615 LKLYTQ
-621 NIGKDKNLL
+621 NIGKDKALL
-630 QRTSL
+630 QQTSL
-635 AIKAIVVRLGYHRD
+635 AIKALVVRLGFHRD
-649 LGLDSIMSRPYTE
+649 LGLDSVLTRPYTE
-662 EEITRIDNFAEE
+662 EDILRIDNFAEE

-692 AERINSSIVEMCTDP
+692 AARINSSLLEMCTDP

-721 ASEALL
+721 ATEALL
-727 KHRSEFNS
+727 KRRSEFNS

-741 KALVQSLIGNA
+741 KALVQSLIGTS

-762 VGNLSQAD
+762 VGNLSPAD
-770 LERAH
+770 LQRAH

-787 MKMMMGMGR
+787 MKMMAGMGA

-803 GNGMPAGM
+803 GSGMPAGM
-811 GMPKGMGNMPAG
+811 GMPKGMG
-823 MGKKP
+823 
-828 AGMGHEMPKNHAM
+828 
-841 HGKQGGM
+841 
-848 PPAGHGGKM
+848 KM
-857 PSGMGKDMPKGHA
+857 PSGMGKSMPKGHA
-870 MHGAH
+870 MQGGH
-875 GSMPPS
+875 GSMPPA
-881 AHGGKMPE
+881 AHSGKMPE
-889 GMGKKPAGMGEKPAN
+889 GMGKKPANMGEKPSG
-904 MGKGMPAEAKA
+904 MGKGMPAAAKS
-915 AHGKAMSGMPPKGM
+915 AHGKSMSGMPPKGM
-929 SGMSSKGM
+929 SGMG
-937 KDMAAMMKDKKKSY
+937 AMMKDKKKSY

-969 KSIGKYKGYLIMSP
+969 KSIGKYKQYLLASP
-983 KNELESIINAM
+983 QMELESMINAM

-1041 ENTIEMYKR
+1041 ENTIEIYKR
-1050 RHNGEMPHK
+1050 RHNGELPHK
-1059 VSYTLWSGEFI
+1059 VSFTLWSGEFI

-1095 VTDLRLIP
+1095 VSDLRLIP

-1137 EMAANAKDEAF
+1137 EMAANAKDDAF
-1148 ENEVAIGIKE
+1148 ENEVSIGMKA

-1189 GTGIQEMVM
+1189 GTGIQGMVM
-1198 SGDRWEKQEDI
+1198 SGDRWEKREEI

-1221 GSEKDWEQYDKYAF
+1221 GSEKDWEQYNQYAF

-1271 AVRQVTGKDP
+1271 AVRHVTGKDP
-1281 DAYLSDYRNTHNV
+1281 DAYLSDYRNKHNV

-1325 SAAGSFAEVVENTY
+1325 SSAGGFAEVVENTY

-1351 ELWDDIYQVYV
+1351 ELWDEIYQVYV
-1362 KDKYNLGTKDF
+1362 KDKYNLGTQAF

-1403 QVADIAKLHVELVK
+1403 QVADIAKLHVDLVK
-1417 KYKPSVSAFVT
+1417 KYKPSGSAFVT

-1436 IASKVEEKQGNEY
+1436 IASKVEAKQGKEY
-1449 KQEVEKVRNA
+1449 QQQIDKMRNA
-1459 VANNDKGTVMKRE
+1459 AANADKGTVMKRE
-1472 DMSQKVEQHSPLLS
+1472 DMSQQVEKRAPLLS
-1486 KGLLVGGAVVLLI
+1486 KGLLVGGAVLLLVA
-1499 GLLVFV
+1499 LLVFV
-1505 VRRRRN
+1505 VRKRRN
-1511 TPVE
+1511 TKAE

>member
-1 MKKKRLLIIVA
+1 MKKRRILIVA
-12 IVALLLVG
+12 AVAALLLIG
-20 YGVWCKWLSTTRI
+20 FGVWSKWLSTTRI

-45 ISRSNDNPL
+45 IARANDNPL
-54 VKIENLSAEDMA
+54 VKIENLTAEDLA
-66 KVDDYDM
+66 KADGYDM

-83 TEEQRAE
+83 TEEQRTE
-90 LEKAIKGGTPVVSTM
+90 LEKAMKGGTPVVSTM
-105 ITNPDNDFCSIDT
+105 ITNPDNDFCSVDT
-118 TDAKELKAYIDN
+118 ADANRLKAYIDN
-130 GGRENYHNLLSYV
+130 GGRENYRNLLSYV
-143 RKNIDK
+143 RKHIDK

-155 EPGKVVERV
+155 EAGKVVERIY
-164 LGLLYHADPSRPD
+164 GLIYHADPDRPD
-177 DEDKQFNSLAEYTKF
+177 DEDKQFNSVAEYNKF

-200 DNAPSVIV
+200 DNAPAVII
-208 TGSMGEPKELIAE
+208 TGSMGEPKELVAE

-233 SVQRFVEDNH
+233 SVQKFVENQH
-243 ADSVAVS
+243 ADSVNVS

-268 KRVNVPLFAPL
+268 KRVNVPFFAPL
-279 NVNTLEKKWE
+279 NVNRLEKKWE
-289 NDKMG
+289 SDNMG

-307 EIDGAVRPY
+307 EIDGALRPF

-321 YVGKDDLEYVAPM
+321 YVGKDDLEYVAAM

-348 IALKHK
+348 IGLKHK
-354 ANSQKR
+354 PNSQKR

-383 SLYNLLVRLKQEGYN
+383 SLYNLLLRLKQEGYN

-403 DSPEALMQAI
+403 DSAEGLMQAI
-413 QKQGSVFNLY
+413 QRQGAVFNLY

-435 NPALVSKNEYDS
+435 KPALVSKNDYDS

-493 PQIAAGKGDNA
+493 PQNAAGKGDNA

-559 PDRLVGTLPHFYL
+559 PDRLVGALPHFYL

-604 VRGTHNELASK
+604 MRGTYGELSSK
-615 LKLYMQ
+615 LKLYTQ
-621 NIGKDKNLL
+621 NIGKDKALL
-630 QRTSL
+630 QQTSL
-635 AIKAIVVRLGYHRD
+635 AIKALVVRLGFHRD
-649 LGLDSIMSRPYTE
+649 LGLDSVLTRPYTE
-662 EEITRIDNFAEE
+662 EDILRIDNFAEE

-692 AERINSSIVEMCTDP
+692 AARINSSLLEMCTDP

-721 ASEALL
+721 ATEALL
-727 KHRSEFNS
+727 KRRSEFNS

-741 KALVQSLIGNA
+741 KALVQSLIGTS

-762 VGNLSQAD
+762 VGNLSPAD
-770 LERAH
+770 LQRAH

-787 MKMMMGMGR
+787 MKMMAGMGA

-803 GNGMPAGM
+803 GSGMPAGM
-811 GMPKGMGNMPAG
+811 GMPKGMG
-823 MGKKP
+823 
-828 AGMGHEMPKNHAM
+828 
-841 HGKQGGM
+841 
-848 PPAGHGGKM
+848 KM
-857 PSGMGKDMPKGHA
+857 PSGMGKSMPKGHA
-870 MHGAH
+870 MQGGH
-875 GSMPPS
+875 GSMPPA

-889 GMGKKPAGMGEKPAN
+889 GMGKKPANMGEKPSG
-904 MGKGMPAEAKA
+904 MGKSMPAMGKST
-915 AHGKAMSGMPPKGM
+915 HGKSMSGMPPKGM
-929 SGMSSKGM
+929 SGMG
-937 KDMAAMMKDKKKSY
+937 AMMKDKKKSY

-969 KSIGKYKGYLIMSP
+969 KSIGKYKQYLLASP
-983 KNELESIINAM
+983 QMELESMINAM

-1041 ENTIEMYKR
+1041 ENTIEIYKR
-1050 RHNGEMPHK
+1050 RHNGELPHK
-1059 VSYTLWSGEFI
+1059 VSFTLWSGEFI

-1095 VTDLRLIP
+1095 VSDLRLIP

-1137 EMAANAKDEAF
+1137 EMAANAKDDAF
-1148 ENEVAIGIKE
+1148 ENEVSIGMKA

-1189 GTGIQEMVM
+1189 GTGIQGMVM
-1198 SGDRWEKQEDI
+1198 SGDRWEKREEI

-1221 GSEKDWEQYDKYAF
+1221 GSEKDWEQYNQYAF

-1271 AVRQVTGKDP
+1271 AVRHVTGKDP
-1281 DAYLSDYRNTHNV
+1281 DAYLSDYRNKHNV

-1325 SAAGSFAEVVENTY
+1325 SSAGGFAEVVENTY

-1351 ELWDDIYQVYV
+1351 ELWDEIYQVYV
-1362 KDKYNLGTKDF
+1362 KDKYNLGTQAF

-1403 QVADIAKLHVELVK
+1403 QVADIAKLHVDLVK
-1417 KYKPSVSAFVT
+1417 KYKPSGSAFVT

-1436 IASKVEEKQGNEY
+1436 IASKVEAKQGKEY
-1449 KQEVEKVRNA
+1449 EQQIDKMRNA
-1459 VANNDKGTVMKRE
+1459 AANADKGTVMKRE
-1472 DMSQKVEQHSPLLS
+1472 DMSQQVEKRAPLLS
-1486 KGLLVGGAVVLLI
+1486 KGLLVGGAVLLLVA
-1499 GLLVFV
+1499 LLVFV
-1505 VRRRRN
+1505 VRKRRN
-1511 TPVE
+1511 TKAE

>member
-1 MKKKRLLIIVA
+1 MKKRRILIVA
-12 IVALLLVG
+12 AVAALLLIG
-20 YGVWCKWLSTTRI
+20 FGVWSKWLSTTRI

-45 ISRSNDNPL
+45 IARANDNPL
-54 VKIENLSAEDMA
+54 VKIESLTAEDLA
-66 KVDDYDM
+66 KADGYDM

-83 TEEQRAE
+83 TEEQRTE
-90 LEKAIKGGTPVVSTM
+90 LEKAMKGGTPVVSTM
-105 ITNPDNDFCSIDT
+105 ITNPDNDFCSVDT
-118 TDAKELKAYIDN
+118 ADANRLKAYIDN
-130 GGRENYHNLLSYV
+130 GGRENYRNLLSYV
-143 RKNIDK
+143 RKHIDK

-155 EPGKVVERV
+155 EAGKVVERIY
-164 LGLLYHADPSRPD
+164 GLIYHADPDRPD
-177 DEDKQFNSLAEYTKF
+177 DEDKQFNSVAEYNKF

-200 DNAPSVIV
+200 DNAPAVII

-233 SVQRFVEDNH
+233 SVQKFVENQH
-243 ADSVAVS
+243 ADSVNVS

-268 KRVNVPLFAPL
+268 KRVNVPFFAPL
-279 NVNTLEKKWE
+279 NVNRLEKKWE
-289 NDKMG
+289 SDNMG

-307 EIDGAVRPY
+307 EIDGALRPF

-321 YVGKDDLEYVAPM
+321 YVGKDDLEYVAAM

-348 IALKHK
+348 IGLKHK
-354 ANSQKR
+354 PNSQKR

-383 SLYNLLVRLKQEGYN
+383 SLYNLLLRLKQEGYN

-403 DSPEALMQAI
+403 DSAEGLMQAI
-413 QKQGSVFNLY
+413 QRQGAVFNLY

-435 NPALVSKNEYDS
+435 KPALVSKNDYDS

-493 PQIAAGKGDNA
+493 PQNAAGKGDNA

-559 PDRLVGTLPHFYL
+559 PDRLVGAMPHFYL

-604 VRGTHNELASK
+604 MRGTYGELSSK
-615 LKLYMQ
+615 LKLYTQ
-621 NIGKDKNLL
+621 NIGKDKALL
-630 QRTSL
+630 QQTSL
-635 AIKAIVVRLGYHRD
+635 AIKALVVRLGFHRD
-649 LGLDSIMSRPYTE
+649 LGLDSVLTRPYTE
-662 EEITRIDNFAEE
+662 EDILRIDNFAEE

-692 AERINSSIVEMCTDP
+692 AARINSSLLEMCTDP

-721 ASEALL
+721 ATEALL
-727 KHRSEFNS
+727 KRRSEFNS

-741 KALVQSLIGNA
+741 KALVQSLIGTS

-762 VGNLSQAD
+762 VGNLSPAD
-770 LERAH
+770 LQRAH

-787 MKMMMGMGR
+787 MKMMAGMGA

-803 GNGMPAGM
+803 GSGMPAGM
-811 GMPKGMGNMPAG
+811 GMPKGMG
-823 MGKKP
+823 
-828 AGMGHEMPKNHAM
+828 
-841 HGKQGGM
+841 
-848 PPAGHGGKM
+848 KM
-857 PSGMGKDMPKGHA
+857 PSGMGKSMPKGHA
-870 MHGAH
+870 MQGGH
-875 GSMPPS
+875 GSMPPA

-889 GMGKKPAGMGEKPAN
+889 GMGKKPANMGEKPSG
-904 MGKGMPAEAKA
+904 MGKGMPAAAKS
-915 AHGKAMSGMPPKGM
+915 AHGKSMSGMPPKGM
-929 SGMSSKGM
+929 SGMG
-937 KDMAAMMKDKKKSY
+937 AMMKDKKKSY

-969 KSIGKYKGYLIMSP
+969 KSIGKYKQYLLASP
-983 KNELESIINAM
+983 QMELESMINAM

-1041 ENTIEMYKR
+1041 ENTIEIYKR
-1050 RHNGEMPHK
+1050 RHNGELPHK
-1059 VSYTLWSGEFI
+1059 VSFTLWSGEFI

-1095 VTDLRLIP
+1095 VSDLRLIP

-1137 EMAANAKDEAF
+1137 EMAANAKDDAF
-1148 ENEVAIGIKE
+1148 ENEVSIGMKA

-1189 GTGIQEMVM
+1189 GTGIQGMVM
-1198 SGDRWEKQEDI
+1198 SGDRWEKREEI

-1221 GSEKDWEQYDKYAF
+1221 GSEKDWEQYNQYAF

-1271 AVRQVTGKDP
+1271 AVRHVTGKDP
-1281 DAYLSDYRNTHNV
+1281 DAYLSDYRNKHNV

-1325 SAAGSFAEVVENTY
+1325 SSAGGFAEVVENTY

-1351 ELWDDIYQVYV
+1351 ELWDEIYQVYV
-1362 KDKYNLGTKDF
+1362 KDKYNLGTQAF

-1403 QVADIAKLHVELVK
+1403 QVADIAKLHVDLVK
-1417 KYKPSVSAFVT
+1417 KYKPSGSAFVT

-1436 IASKVEEKQGNEY
+1436 IASKVEAKQGKEY
-1449 KQEVEKVRNA
+1449 QQQIDKMRNA
-1459 VANNDKGTVMKRE
+1459 AANADKGTVMKRE
-1472 DMSQKVEQHSPLLS
+1472 DMSQQVEKRAPLLS
-1486 KGLLVGGAVVLLI
+1486 KGLLVGGAVLLLVA
-1499 GLLVFV
+1499 LLVFV
-1505 VRRRRN
+1505 VRKRRN
-1511 TPVE
+1511 TKAE

>member
-1 MKKKRLLIIVA
+1 MKKRRILIVA
-12 IVALLLVG
+12 AVAALLLIG
-20 YGVWCKWLSTTRI
+20 FGVWSKWLSTTRI

-45 ISRSNDNPL
+45 IARANDNPL
-54 VKIENLSAEDMA
+54 VKIENLTAEDLA
-66 KVDDYDM
+66 KADGYDM

-83 TEEQRAE
+83 TEEQRTE
-90 LEKAIKGGTPVVSTM
+90 LEKAMKGGTPVVSTM
-105 ITNPDNDFCSIDT
+105 ITNPDNDFCSVDT
-118 TDAKELKAYIDN
+118 ADANRLKAYIDN
-130 GGRENYHNLLSYV
+130 GGRENYRNLLSYV
-143 RKNIDK
+143 RKHIDK

-155 EPGKVVERV
+155 EAGKVVERIY
-164 LGLLYHADPSRPD
+164 GLIYHADPDRPD
-177 DEDKQFNSLAEYTKF
+177 DEDKQFNSVAEYNKF

-200 DNAPSVIV
+200 DNAPAVII

-233 SVQRFVEDNH
+233 SVQKFVENQH
-243 ADSVAVS
+243 ADSVNVS

-268 KRVNVPLFAPL
+268 KRVNVPFFAPL
-279 NVNTLEKKWE
+279 NVNRLEKKWE
-289 NDKMG
+289 SDNMG

-307 EIDGAVRPY
+307 EIDGALRPF

-321 YVGKDDLEYVAPM
+321 YVGKDDLEYVAAM

-348 IALKHK
+348 IGLKHK
-354 ANSQKR
+354 PNSQKR

-383 SLYNLLVRLKQEGYN
+383 SLYNLLLRLKQEGYN

-403 DSPEALMQAI
+403 DSAEGLMQAI
-413 QKQGSVFNLY
+413 QRQGAVFNLY

-435 NPALVSKNEYDS
+435 KPALVSKNDYDS

-493 PQIAAGKGDNA
+493 PQNAAGKGDNA

-559 PDRLVGTLPHFYL
+559 PDRLVGAMPHFYL

-604 VRGTHNELASK
+604 MRGTYGELSSK
-615 LKLYMQ
+615 LKLYTQ
-621 NIGKDKNLL
+621 NIGKDKALL
-630 QRTSL
+630 QQTSL
-635 AIKAIVVRLGYHRD
+635 AIKALVVRLGFHRD
-649 LGLDSIMSRPYTE
+649 LGLDSVLSRPYTE
-662 EEITRIDNFAEE
+662 EDILRIDNFAEE

-692 AERINSSIVEMCTDP
+692 AARINSSLLEMCTDP

-721 ASEALL
+721 ATEALL
-727 KHRSEFNS
+727 KRRSEFNS

-741 KALVQSLIGNA
+741 KALVQSLIGTS

-757 AYVCK
+757 AFVCK
-762 VGNLSQAD
+762 VGNLSPAD
-770 LERAH
+770 LQRAH

-787 MKMMMGMGR
+787 MKMMAGMGA

-803 GNGMPAGM
+803 GSGMPAGM
-811 GMPKGMGNMPAG
+811 GMSKGM
-823 MGKKP
+823 
-828 AGMGHEMPKNHAM
+828 
-841 HGKQGGM
+841 
-848 PPAGHGGKM
+848 GKM
-857 PSGMGKDMPKGHA
+857 PSGMGKSMPKGHA
-870 MHGAH
+870 MQGGH
-875 GSMPPS
+875 GSMPPA
-881 AHGGKMPE
+881 AHGGKIPE
-889 GMGKKPAGMGEKPAN
+889 GMGKKPANMGEKPTG
-904 MGKGMPAEAKA
+904 MGKGMPAMGKST
-915 AHGKAMSGMPPKGM
+915 HGKSMSGMPPKGM
-929 SGMSSKGM
+929 SGMG
-937 KDMAAMMKDKKKSY
+937 AMMKDKKKSY

-969 KSIGKYKGYLIMSP
+969 KSIGKYKQYLLASP
-983 KNELESIINAM
+983 QMELESMINAM

-1041 ENTIEMYKR
+1041 ENTIEIYKR
-1050 RHNGEMPHK
+1050 RHNGELPHK
-1059 VSYTLWSGEFI
+1059 VSFTLWSGEFI

-1095 VTDLRLIP
+1095 VSDLRLIP

-1137 EMAANAKDEAF
+1137 EMAANAKDDAF
-1148 ENEVAIGIKE
+1148 ENEVSIGMKA

-1189 GTGIQEMVM
+1189 GTGIQGMVM
-1198 SGDRWEKQEDI
+1198 SGDRWEKREEI

-1221 GSEKDWEQYDKYAF
+1221 GSEKDWEQYNQYAF

-1271 AVRQVTGKDP
+1271 AVRHVTGKDP
-1281 DAYLSDYRNTHNV
+1281 DAYLSDYRNKHNV

-1325 SAAGSFAEVVENTY
+1325 SSAGGFAEVVENTY

-1351 ELWDDIYQVYV
+1351 ELWDEIYQVYV
-1362 KDKYNLGTKDF
+1362 KDKYNLGTQAF

-1403 QVADIAKLHVELVK
+1403 QVADIAKLHVDLVK
-1417 KYKPSVSAFVT
+1417 KYKPSGSAFVT

-1436 IASKVEEKQGNEY
+1436 IASKVEAKQGKEY
-1449 KQEVEKVRNA
+1449 EQQIDKMRNA
-1459 VANNDKGTVMKRE
+1459 AANADKGTVMKRE
-1472 DMSQKVEQHSPLLS
+1472 DMSQQVEKRAPLLS
-1486 KGLLVGGAVVLLI
+1486 KGLLVGGAVLLLVA
-1499 GLLVFV
+1499 LLVFV
-1505 VRRRRN
+1505 VRKRRN
-1511 TPVE
+1511 TKAE

>member
-1 MKKKRLLIIVA
+1 MKKRRILIIAAVA
-12 IVALLLVG
+12 ALLLIG
-20 YGVWCKWLSTTRI
+20 FGVWSKWLSTTRI

-45 ISRSNDNPL
+45 IARANDNPL
-54 VKIENLSAEDMA
+54 VKIENLTAEDLA
-66 KVDDYDM
+66 KADGYDM

-83 TEEQRAE
+83 TEEQRTE
-90 LEKAIKGGTPVVSTM
+90 LEKAMKGGTPVVSTM
-105 ITNPDNDFCSIDT
+105 ITNPDNDFCSVDT
-118 TDAKELKAYIDN
+118 ADANRLKAYIDN
-130 GGRENYHNLLSYV
+130 GGRENYRNLLSYV
-143 RKNIDK
+143 RKHIDK

-155 EPGKVVERV
+155 EAGKVVERIY
-164 LGLLYHADPSRPD
+164 GLIYHADPDRPD
-177 DEDKQFNSLAEYTKF
+177 DEDKQFNSVAEYNKF

-200 DNAPSVIV
+200 NNAPAVII

-233 SVQRFVEDNH
+233 SVQKFVENQH
-243 ADSVAVS
+243 ADSVNVS

-268 KRVNVPLFAPL
+268 KRVNVPFFAPL
-279 NVNTLEKKWE
+279 NVNRLEKKWE
-289 NDKMG
+289 SDNMG

-307 EIDGAVRPY
+307 EIDGALRPF

-321 YVGKDDLEYVAPM
+321 YVGKDDLEYVAAM

-348 IALKHK
+348 IGLKHK
-354 ANSQKR
+354 PNSQKR

-383 SLYNLLVRLKQEGYN
+383 SLYNLLLRLKQEGYN

-403 DSPEALMQAI
+403 DSAEGLMQAI
-413 QKQGSVFNLY
+413 QRQGAVFNLY

-435 NPALVSKNEYDS
+435 KPALVSKNDYDS

-493 PQIAAGKGDNA
+493 PQNAAGKGDNA

-559 PDRLVGTLPHFYL
+559 PDRLVGAMPHFYL

-604 VRGTHNELASK
+604 MRGTYGELSSK
-615 LKLYMQ
+615 LKLYTQ
-621 NIGKDKNLL
+621 NIGKDKALL
-630 QRTSL
+630 QQTSL
-635 AIKAIVVRLGYHRD
+635 AIKALVVRLGFHRD
-649 LGLDSIMSRPYTE
+649 LGLDSVLTRPYTE
-662 EEITRIDNFAEE
+662 EDILRIDNFAEE

-692 AERINSSIVEMCTDP
+692 AARINSSLLEMCTDP

-721 ASEALL
+721 ATEALL
-727 KHRSEFNS
+727 KRRSEFNS

-741 KALVQSLIGNA
+741 KALVQSLIGTS

-762 VGNLSQAD
+762 VGNLSPAD
-770 LERAH
+770 LQRAH

-787 MKMMMGMGR
+787 MKMMSGMGA

-803 GNGMPAGM
+803 GSGMPAGM
-811 GMPKGMGNMPAG
+811 GMPKGMG
-823 MGKKP
+823 
-828 AGMGHEMPKNHAM
+828 
-841 HGKQGGM
+841 
-848 PPAGHGGKM
+848 KM
-857 PSGMGKDMPKGHA
+857 PSGMGKNMPKGHA
-870 MHGAH
+870 MQGGH
-875 GSMPPS
+875 GSMPPA
-881 AHGGKMPE
+881 AHSGKMPE
-889 GMGKKPAGMGEKPAN
+889 GMGKKPANMGEKPSG
-904 MGKGMPAEAKA
+904 MGKGMPAMGKST
-915 AHGKAMSGMPPKGM
+915 HGKSMSGMPPKGM
-929 SGMSSKGM
+929 SGMG
-937 KDMAAMMKDKKKSY
+937 AMMKDKKKSY

-969 KSIGKYKGYLIMSP
+969 KSIGKYKQYLLASP
-983 KNELESIINAM
+983 QMELESMINAM

-1041 ENTIEMYKR
+1041 ENTIEIYKR
-1050 RHNGEMPHK
+1050 RHNGELPHK
-1059 VSYTLWSGEFI
+1059 VSFTLWSGEFI

-1095 VTDLRLIP
+1095 VSDLRLIP

-1137 EMAANAKDEAF
+1137 EMAANAKDDAF
-1148 ENEVAIGIKE
+1148 ENEVSIGMKA

-1189 GTGIQEMVM
+1189 GTGIQGMVM
-1198 SGDRWEKQEDI
+1198 SGDRWEKREEI

-1221 GSEKDWEQYDKYAF
+1221 GSEKDWEQYNQYAF

-1271 AVRQVTGKDP
+1271 AVRHVTGKDP
-1281 DAYLSDYRNTHNV
+1281 DAYLSDYRNKHNV

-1325 SAAGSFAEVVENTY
+1325 SSAGGFAEVVENTY

-1351 ELWDDIYQVYV
+1351 ELWDEIYQVYV
-1362 KDKYNLGTKDF
+1362 KDKYNLGTQAF

-1403 QVADIAKLHVELVK
+1403 QVADIAKLHVDLVK
-1417 KYKPSVSAFVT
+1417 KYKPSGSAFVT

-1436 IASKVEEKQGNEY
+1436 IASKVEAKQGKEY
-1449 KQEVEKVRNA
+1449 EQQIDKMRNA
-1459 VANNDKGTVMKRE
+1459 AANADKGTVMKRE
-1472 DMSQKVEQHSPLLS
+1472 DMSQQVEKRAPLLS
-1486 KGLLVGGAVVLLI
+1486 KGLLVGGAVLLLVA
-1499 GLLVFV
+1499 LLVFV
-1505 VRRRRN
+1505 VRKRRN
-1511 TPVE
+1511 TKAE

>member
-1 MKKKRLLIIVA
+1 MKKRRILIVA
-12 IVALLLVG
+12 AVAALLLIG
-20 YGVWCKWLSTTRI
+20 FGVWSKWLSTTRI

-45 ISRSNDNPL
+45 IARANDNPL
-54 VKIENLSAEDMA
+54 VKIENLTAEDLA
-66 KVDDYDM
+66 KADGYDM

-83 TEEQRAE
+83 TEEQRTE
-90 LEKAIKGGTPVVSTM
+90 LEKAMKGGTPVVSTM
-105 ITNPDNDFCSIDT
+105 ITNPDNDFCSVDT
-118 TDAKELKAYIDN
+118 ADANRLKAYIDN
-130 GGRENYHNLLSYV
+130 GGRENYRNLLSYV
-143 RKNIDK
+143 RKHIDK

-155 EPGKVVERV
+155 EAGKVVERIY
-164 LGLLYHADPSRPD
+164 GLIYHADPDRPD
-177 DEDKQFNSLAEYTKF
+177 DEDKQFNSVAEYNKF

-200 DNAPSVIV
+200 DNAPAVII

-221 LEKTGNVVYPVN
+221 LEKTGNMVYPVN
-233 SVQRFVEDNH
+233 SVQKFVENQH
-243 ADSVAVS
+243 ADSVNVS

-268 KRVNVPLFAPL
+268 KRVNVPFFAPL
-279 NVNTLEKKWE
+279 NVNRLEKKWE
-289 NDKMG
+289 SDNMG

-307 EIDGAVRPY
+307 EIDGALRPF

-321 YVGKDDLEYVAPM
+321 YVGKDDLEYVAAM

-348 IALKHK
+348 IGLKHK
-354 ANSQKR
+354 PNSQKR

-383 SLYNLLVRLKQEGYN
+383 SLYNLLLRLKQEGYN

-403 DSPEALMQAI
+403 DSAEGLMQAI
-413 QKQGSVFNLY
+413 QRQGAVFNLY

-435 NPALVSKNEYDS
+435 KPALVSKNDYDS

-493 PQIAAGKGDNA
+493 PQNAAGKGDNA

-559 PDRLVGTLPHFYL
+559 PDRLVGALPHFYL

-604 VRGTHNELASK
+604 MRGTYGELSSK
-615 LKLYMQ
+615 LKLYTQ
-621 NIGKDKNLL
+621 NIGKDKALL
-630 QRTSL
+630 QQTSL
-635 AIKAIVVRLGYHRD
+635 AIKALVVRLGFHRD
-649 LGLDSIMSRPYTE
+649 LGLDSVLSRPYTE
-662 EEITRIDNFAEE
+662 EDILRIDNFAEE

-692 AERINSSIVEMCTDP
+692 AARINSSLLEMCTDP

-721 ASEALL
+721 ATEALL
-727 KHRSEFNS
+727 KRRSEFNS

-741 KALVQSLIGNA
+741 KALVQSLIGTS

-762 VGNLSQAD
+762 VGNLSPAD
-770 LERAH
+770 LQRAH

-787 MKMMMGMGR
+787 MKMMAGMGA

-803 GNGMPAGM
+803 GSGMPAGM
-811 GMPKGMGNMPAG
+811 GMPKGMG
-823 MGKKP
+823 KKP
-828 AGMGHEMPKNHAM
+828 AN
-841 HGKQGGM
+841 
-848 PPAGHGGKM
+848 
-857 PSGMGKDMPKGHA
+857 
-870 MHGAH
+870 
-875 GSMPPS
+875 
-881 AHGGKMPE
+881 
-889 GMGKKPAGMGEKPAN
+889 MGEKPSG
-904 MGKGMPAEAKA
+904 MGKGMPAAAKS

-929 SGMSSKGM
+929 SGMGT
-937 KDMAAMMKDKKKSY
+937 MMKDKKKSY

-969 KSIGKYKGYLIMSP
+969 KSIGKYKQYLLASP
-983 KNELESIINAM
+983 QMELESMINAM

-1041 ENTIEMYKR
+1041 ENTIEIYKR
-1050 RHNGEMPHK
+1050 RHNGELPHK
-1059 VSYTLWSGEFI
+1059 VSFTLWSGEFI

-1095 VTDLRLIP
+1095 VSDLRLIP

-1137 EMAANAKDEAF
+1137 EMAANAKDDAF
-1148 ENEVAIGIKE
+1148 ENEVSIGMKA

-1189 GTGIQEMVM
+1189 GTGIQGMVM
-1198 SGDRWEKQEDI
+1198 SGDRWEKREEI

-1221 GSEKDWEQYDKYAF
+1221 GSEKDWEQYNQYAF

-1271 AVRQVTGKDP
+1271 AVRHVTGKDP
-1281 DAYLSDYRNTHNV
+1281 DAYLSDYRNKHNV

-1325 SAAGSFAEVVENTY
+1325 SSAGGFAEVVENTY

-1351 ELWDDIYQVYV
+1351 ELWDEIYQVYV
-1362 KDKYNLGTKDF
+1362 KDKYNLGTQAF

-1417 KYKPSVSAFVT
+1417 KYKPSGSAFVT

-1436 IASKVEEKQGNEY
+1436 IASKVEAKQGKEY
-1449 KQEVEKVRNA
+1449 EQQIDKMRNA
-1459 VANNDKGTVMKRE
+1459 AANADKGTVMKRE
-1472 DMSQKVEQHSPLLS
+1472 DMSQQVEKRAPLLS
-1486 KGLLVGGAVVLLI
+1486 KGLLVGGAVVLLVA
-1499 GLLVFV
+1499 LLVFV
-1505 VRRRRN
+1505 VRKRRN
-1511 TPVE
+1511 TKAE

>member
-1 MKKKRLLIIVA
+1 MKKRRILIVA
-12 IVALLLVG
+12 AVAALLLIG
-20 YGVWCKWLSTTRI
+20 FGVWSKWLSTTRI

-45 ISRSNDNPL
+45 IARANDNPL
-54 VKIENLSAEDMA
+54 VKIENLTAEDLA
-66 KVDDYDM
+66 KADGYDM

-83 TEEQRAE
+83 TEEQRTE
-90 LEKAIKGGTPVVSTM
+90 LEKAMKGGTPVVSTM
-105 ITNPDNDFCSIDT
+105 ITNPDNDFCSVDT
-118 TDAKELKAYIDN
+118 ADANRLKAYIDN
-130 GGRENYHNLLSYV
+130 GGRENYRNLLSYV
-143 RKNIDK
+143 RKHIDK

-155 EPGKVVERV
+155 EAGKVVERIY
-164 LGLLYHADPSRPD
+164 GLIYHADPDRPD
-177 DEDKQFNSLAEYTKF
+177 DEDKQFNSVAEYNKF

-200 DNAPSVIV
+200 DNAPAVII

-233 SVQRFVEDNH
+233 SVQKFVENQH
-243 ADSVAVS
+243 ADSVNVS

-268 KRVNVPLFAPL
+268 KRVNVPFFAPL
-279 NVNTLEKKWE
+279 NVNRQEKKWE
-289 NDKMG
+289 SDNMG

-307 EIDGAVRPY
+307 EIDGALRPF

-321 YVGKDDLEYVAPM
+321 YVGKDDLEYVAAM

-348 IALKHK
+348 IGLKHK
-354 ANSQKR
+354 PNSQKR

-383 SLYNLLVRLKQEGYN
+383 SLYNLLLRLKQEGYN

-403 DSPEALMQAI
+403 DSAEGLMQAI
-413 QKQGSVFNLY
+413 QRQGAVFNLY

-435 NPALVSKNEYDS
+435 KPALVSKNDYDS

-493 PQIAAGKGDNA
+493 PQNAAGKGDNA

-559 PDRLVGTLPHFYL
+559 PDRLVGAMPHFYL

-604 VRGTHNELASK
+604 MRGTYGELSSK
-615 LKLYMQ
+615 LKLYTQ
-621 NIGKDKNLL
+621 NIGKDKALL
-630 QRTSL
+630 QQTSL
-635 AIKAIVVRLGYHRD
+635 AIKALVVRLGFHRD
-649 LGLDSIMSRPYTE
+649 LGLDSVLTRPYTE
-662 EEITRIDNFAEE
+662 EDILRIDNFAEE

-692 AERINSSIVEMCTDP
+692 AARINSSLLEMCTDP

-721 ASEALL
+721 ATEALL
-727 KHRSEFNS
+727 KRRSEFNS

-741 KALVQSLIGNA
+741 KALVQSLIGTS

-757 AYVCK
+757 AFVCK
-762 VGNLSQAD
+762 VGNLSPAD
-770 LERAH
+770 LQRAH

-787 MKMMMGMGR
+787 MKMMAGMGA

-803 GNGMPAGM
+803 GSGMPAGM
-811 GMPKGMGNMPAG
+811 GMPKGMG
-823 MGKKP
+823 
-828 AGMGHEMPKNHAM
+828 
-841 HGKQGGM
+841 
-848 PPAGHGGKM
+848 KM
-857 PSGMGKDMPKGHA
+857 PSGMGKSMPKGHA
-870 MHGAH
+870 MQGGH
-875 GSMPPS
+875 GSMPPA

-889 GMGKKPAGMGEKPAN
+889 GMGKKPANMGEKPSG
-904 MGKGMPAEAKA
+904 MGKGMPAMGKS
-915 AHGKAMSGMPPKGM
+915 AHGKSMSGMPPKGM
-929 SGMSSKGM
+929 SGMG
-937 KDMAAMMKDKKKSY
+937 AMMKDKKKSY

-969 KSIGKYKGYLIMSP
+969 KSIGKYKQYLLASP
-983 KNELESIINAM
+983 QMELESMINAM

-1041 ENTIEMYKR
+1041 ENTIEIYKR
-1050 RHNGEMPHK
+1050 RHNGELPHK
-1059 VSYTLWSGEFI
+1059 VSFTLWSGEFI

-1095 VTDLRLIP
+1095 VSDLRLIP

-1137 EMAANAKDEAF
+1137 EMAANAKDDAF
-1148 ENEVAIGIKE
+1148 ENEVSIGMKA

-1189 GTGIQEMVM
+1189 GTGIQGMVM
-1198 SGDRWEKQEDI
+1198 SGDRWEKREEI

-1221 GSEKDWEQYDKYAF
+1221 GSEKDWEQYNQYAF

-1271 AVRQVTGKDP
+1271 AVRHVTGKDP
-1281 DAYLSDYRNTHNV
+1281 DAYLSDYRNKHNV

-1325 SAAGSFAEVVENTY
+1325 SSAGGFAEVVENTY

-1351 ELWDDIYQVYV
+1351 ELWDEIYQVYV
-1362 KDKYNLGTKDF
+1362 KDKYNLGTQAF

-1403 QVADIAKLHVELVK
+1403 QVADIAKLHVDLVK
-1417 KYKPSVSAFVT
+1417 KYKPSGSAFVT

-1436 IASKVEEKQGNEY
+1436 IASKVEAKQGKEY
-1449 KQEVEKVRNA
+1449 EQQIDKMRNA
-1459 VANNDKGTVMKRE
+1459 AANADKGTVMKRE
-1472 DMSQKVEQHSPLLS
+1472 DMSQQVEKRAPLLS
-1486 KGLLVGGAVVLLI
+1486 KGLLVGGAVLLLVA
-1499 GLLVFV
+1499 LLVFV
-1505 VRRRRN
+1505 VRKRRN
-1511 TPVE
+1511 TKVE

>member
-1 MKKKRLLIIVA
+1 MKKRRILIVA
-12 IVALLLVG
+12 AVAALLLIG
-20 YGVWCKWLSTTRI
+20 FGVWSKWLSTTRI

-45 ISRSNDNPL
+45 IARANDNPL
-54 VKIENLSAEDMA
+54 VKIENLTAEDLA
-66 KVDDYDM
+66 KADGYDM

-83 TEEQRAE
+83 TEEQRTE
-90 LEKAIKGGTPVVSTM
+90 LEKAMKAGTPVVSTM
-105 ITNPDNDFCSIDT
+105 ITNPDNDFCSVDT
-118 TDAKELKAYIDN
+118 ADANRLKAYIDN
-130 GGRENYHNLLSYV
+130 GGRENYRNLLSYV
-143 RKNIDK
+143 RKHIDK

-155 EPGKVVERV
+155 EAGKVVERIY
-164 LGLLYHADPSRPD
+164 GLIYHADPDRPD
-177 DEDKQFNSLAEYTKF
+177 DEDKQFNSVAEYNKF

-200 DNAPSVIV
+200 DNAPAVII

-233 SVQRFVEDNH
+233 SVQKFVENQH
-243 ADSVAVS
+243 ADSVNVS

-268 KRVNVPLFAPL
+268 KRVNVPFFAPL
-279 NVNTLEKKWE
+279 NVNRLEKKWE
-289 NDKMG
+289 SDNMG

-307 EIDGAVRPY
+307 EIDGALRPF

-321 YVGKDDLEYVAPM
+321 YVGKDDLEYVAAM

-348 IALKHK
+348 IGLKHK
-354 ANSQKR
+354 PNSQKR

-383 SLYNLLVRLKQEGYN
+383 SLYNLLLRLKQEGYN

-403 DSPEALMQAI
+403 DSAEGLMQAI
-413 QKQGSVFNLY
+413 QRQGAVFNLY

-435 NPALVSKNEYDS
+435 KPALVSKNDYDS

-493 PQIAAGKGDNA
+493 PQNAAGKGDNA

-559 PDRLVGTLPHFYL
+559 PDRLVGALPHFYL

-604 VRGTHNELASK
+604 MRGTYGELSSK
-615 LKLYMQ
+615 LKLYTQ
-621 NIGKDKNLL
+621 NIGKDKALL
-630 QRTSL
+630 QQTSL
-635 AIKAIVVRLGYHRD
+635 AIKALVVRLGFHRD
-649 LGLDSIMSRPYTE
+649 LGLDSVLTRPYTE
-662 EEITRIDNFAEE
+662 EDILRIDNFSEE

-692 AERINSSIVEMCTDP
+692 AARINSSLLEMCTDP

-721 ASEALL
+721 ATEALL
-727 KHRSEFNS
+727 KRRSEFNS

-741 KALVQSLIGNA
+741 KALVQSLIGTS

-762 VGNLSQAD
+762 IGNLSPAD
-770 LERAH
+770 LQRAH

-787 MKMMMGMGR
+787 MKMMAGMGA

-803 GNGMPAGM
+803 ASGMPAGM
-811 GMPKGMGNMPAG
+811 GMPKGMG
-823 MGKKP
+823 
-828 AGMGHEMPKNHAM
+828 
-841 HGKQGGM
+841 
-848 PPAGHGGKM
+848 KM
-857 PSGMGKDMPKGHA
+857 PSGMGKSMPKGHA
-870 MHGAH
+870 MQGGH
-875 GSMPPS
+875 GSKPS
-881 AHGGKMPE
+881 AAHSGKMPE
-889 GMGKKPAGMGEKPAN
+889 GMGKKPANMGEKPSG
-904 MGKGMPAEAKA
+904 MGKGMPAAAKS

-929 SGMSSKGM
+929 SGMG
-937 KDMAAMMKDKKKSY
+937 AMMKDKKKSY
-951 SKEDKAFAF
+951 SKEEKAFAF

-969 KSIGKYKGYLIMSP
+969 KSIGKYKQYLLASP
-983 KNELESIINAM
+983 QMELESMINAM

-1041 ENTIEMYKR
+1041 ENTIEIYKR
-1050 RHNGEMPHK
+1050 RHNGELPHK
-1059 VSYTLWSGEFI
+1059 VSFTLWSGEFI

-1095 VTDLRLIP
+1095 VSDLRLIP

-1137 EMAANAKDEAF
+1137 EMAANAKDDAF
-1148 ENEVAIGIKE
+1148 ENEVSIGMKA

-1189 GTGIQEMVM
+1189 GTGIQGMVM
-1198 SGDRWEKQEDI
+1198 SGDRWEKREEI

-1221 GSEKDWEQYDKYAF
+1221 GSEKDWEQYNQYAF

-1271 AVRQVTGKDP
+1271 AVRHVTGKDP
-1281 DAYLSDYRNTHNV
+1281 DAYLSDYRNKHNV

-1325 SAAGSFAEVVENTY
+1325 SSAGGFAEVVENTY

-1351 ELWDDIYQVYV
+1351 ELWDEIYQVYV
-1362 KDKYNLGTKDF
+1362 KDKYNLGTQAF

-1403 QVADIAKLHVELVK
+1403 QVADIAKLHVDLVK
-1417 KYKPSVSAFVT
+1417 KYKPSGSAFVT

-1436 IASKVEEKQGNEY
+1436 IASKVEAKQGKEY
-1449 KQEVEKVRNA
+1449 QQQIDKMRNA
-1459 VANNDKGTVMKRE
+1459 AANADKGTVMKRE
-1472 DMSQKVEQHSPLLS
+1472 DMSQQVEKRAPLLS
-1486 KGLLVGGAVVLLI
+1486 KGLLVGGAVLLLVA
-1499 GLLVFV
+1499 LLVFV
-1505 VRRRRN
+1505 VRKRRN
-1511 TPVE
+1511 TKAE

>member
-1 MKKKRLLIIVA
+1 MKKRRILIVA
-12 IVALLLVG
+12 AVAALLLIG
-20 YGVWCKWLSTTRI
+20 FGVWSKWLSTTRI

-45 ISRSNDNPL
+45 IVRANDNPL
-54 VKIENLSAEDMA
+54 VKIENLTAEDLA
-66 KVDDYDM
+66 KADGYDM

-83 TEEQRAE
+83 TEEQRTE
-90 LEKAIKGGTPVVSTM
+90 LEKAMKGGTPVVSTM
-105 ITNPDNDFCSIDT
+105 ITNPDNDFCSVDT
-118 TDAKELKAYIDN
+118 ADANRLKAYIDN
-130 GGRENYHNLLSYV
+130 GGRENYRNLLSYV
-143 RKNIDK
+143 RKHIDK

-155 EPGKVVERV
+155 EAGKVVERIY
-164 LGLLYHADPSRPD
+164 GLIYHADPDRPD
-177 DEDKQFNSLAEYTKF
+177 DEDKQFNSVAEYNKF

-200 DNAPSVIV
+200 DNAPAVII

-221 LEKTGNVVYPVN
+221 LEKTGNMVYPVN
-233 SVQRFVEDNH
+233 SVQKFVENQH
-243 ADSVAVS
+243 ADSVNVS

-268 KRVNVPLFAPL
+268 KRVNVPFFAPL
-279 NVNTLEKKWE
+279 NVNRQEKKWE
-289 NDKMG
+289 SDNMG

-307 EIDGAVRPY
+307 EIDGALRPF

-321 YVGKDDLEYVAPM
+321 YVGKDDLEYVAAM

-348 IALKHK
+348 IGLKHK
-354 ANSQKR
+354 PNSQKR

-383 SLYNLLVRLKQEGYN
+383 SLYNLLLRLKQEGYN

-403 DSPEALMQAI
+403 DSAEGLMQAI
-413 QKQGSVFNLY
+413 QRQGAVFNLY

-435 NPALVSKNEYDS
+435 KPALVSKNDYDS

-493 PQIAAGKGDNA
+493 PQNAAGKGDNA

-559 PDRLVGTLPHFYL
+559 PDRLVGALPHFYL

-604 VRGTHNELASK
+604 MRGTYGELSSK
-615 LKLYMQ
+615 LKLYTQ
-621 NIGKDKNLL
+621 NIGKDKALL
-630 QRTSL
+630 QQTSL
-635 AIKAIVVRLGYHRD
+635 AIKALVVRLGFHRD
-649 LGLDSIMSRPYTE
+649 LGLDSVLTRPYTE
-662 EEITRIDNFAEE
+662 EDILRIDNFAEE

-692 AERINSSIVEMCTDP
+692 AARINSSLLEMCTDP

-721 ASEALL
+721 ATEALL
-727 KHRSEFNS
+727 KRRSEFNS

-741 KALVQSLIGNA
+741 KALVQSLIGTS

-762 VGNLSQAD
+762 VGNLSPAD
-770 LERAH
+770 LQRAH

-787 MKMMMGMGR
+787 MKMMSGMGA

-803 GNGMPAGM
+803 GSGMPASM
-811 GMPKGMGNMPAG
+811 GMPKGM
-823 MGKKP
+823 
-828 AGMGHEMPKNHAM
+828 
-841 HGKQGGM
+841 
-848 PPAGHGGKM
+848 GKM
-857 PSGMGKDMPKGHA
+857 PSGMGKSMPKGHA
-870 MHGAH
+870 MQSGH
-875 GSMPPS
+875 GSMPPA

-889 GMGKKPAGMGEKPAN
+889 GMGKKPANMGEKPSG
-904 MGKGMPAEAKA
+904 MGKGMPAMGKS

-929 SGMSSKGM
+929 SGMG
-937 KDMAAMMKDKKKSY
+937 AMMKDKKKSY

-969 KSIGKYKGYLIMSP
+969 KSIGKYKQYLLASP
-983 KNELESIINAM
+983 QMELESMINAM

-1041 ENTIEMYKR
+1041 ENTIEIYKR
-1050 RHNGEMPHK
+1050 RHNGELPHK
-1059 VSYTLWSGEFI
+1059 VSFTLWSGEFI

-1095 VTDLRLIP
+1095 VSDLRLIP

-1137 EMAANAKDEAF
+1137 EMAANAKDDAF
-1148 ENEVAIGIKE
+1148 ENEVSIGMKA

-1189 GTGIQEMVM
+1189 GTGIQGMVM
-1198 SGDRWEKQEDI
+1198 SGDRWEKREEI

-1221 GSEKDWEQYDKYAF
+1221 GSEKDWEQYNQYAF

-1271 AVRQVTGKDP
+1271 AVRHVTGKDP
-1281 DAYLSDYRNTHNV
+1281 DAYLSDYRNKHNV

-1325 SAAGSFAEVVENTY
+1325 SSAGGFAEVVENTY

-1351 ELWDDIYQVYV
+1351 ELWDEIYQVYV
-1362 KDKYNLGTKDF
+1362 KDKYNLGTQAF

-1403 QVADIAKLHVELVK
+1403 QVADIAKLHVDLVK
-1417 KYKPSVSAFVT
+1417 KYKPSGSAFVT

-1436 IASKVEEKQGNEY
+1436 IASKVEAKQGKEY
-1449 KQEVEKVRNA
+1449 QQQIDKIRNA
-1459 VANNDKGTVMKRE
+1459 AANADKGTVMKRE
-1472 DMSQKVEQHSPLLS
+1472 DMSQQVEKRAPLLS
-1486 KGLLVGGAVVLLI
+1486 KGLLVGGAVLLLVA
-1499 GLLVFV
+1499 LLVFV
-1505 VRRRRN
+1505 VRKRRN
-1511 TPVE
+1511 TKAE

>member
-1 MKKKRLLIIVA
+1 MKKRRILIVA
-12 IVALLLVG
+12 AVAALLLIG
-20 YGVWCKWLSTTRI
+20 FGVWSKWLSTTRI

-45 ISRSNDNPL
+45 IARANDNPL
-54 VKIENLSAEDMA
+54 VKIENLTAEDLA
-66 KVDDYDM
+66 KADGYDM

-83 TEEQRAE
+83 TEEQRTE
-90 LEKAIKGGTPVVSTM
+90 LEKAMKGGTPVVSTM
-105 ITNPDNDFCSIDT
+105 ITNPDNDFCSVDT
-118 TDAKELKAYIDN
+118 ADANRLKAYIDN
-130 GGRENYHNLLSYV
+130 GGRENYRNLLSYV
-143 RKNIDK
+143 RKHIDK

-155 EPGKVVERV
+155 EAGKVVERIY
-164 LGLLYHADPSRPD
+164 GLIYHADPDRPD
-177 DEDKQFNSLAEYTKF
+177 DEDKQFNSVAEYNKF

-200 DNAPSVIV
+200 DNAPAVII

-233 SVQRFVEDNH
+233 SVQKFVENQH
-243 ADSVAVS
+243 ADSVNVS

-268 KRVNVPLFAPL
+268 KRVNVPFFAPL
-279 NVNTLEKKWE
+279 NVNRLEKKWE
-289 NDKMG
+289 SDNMG

-307 EIDGAVRPY
+307 EIDGALRPF

-321 YVGKDDLEYVAPM
+321 YVGKDDLEYVAAM

-348 IALKHK
+348 IGLKHK
-354 ANSQKR
+354 PNSQKR

-383 SLYNLLVRLKQEGYN
+383 SLYNLLLRLKQEGYN

-403 DSPEALMQAI
+403 DSAEGLMQAI
-413 QKQGSVFNLY
+413 QRQGAVFNLY

-435 NPALVSKNEYDS
+435 KPALVSKNDYDS

-493 PQIAAGKGDNA
+493 PQNAAGKGDNA

-559 PDRLVGTLPHFYL
+559 PDRLVGALPHFYL

-604 VRGTHNELASK
+604 MRGTYGELSSK
-615 LKLYMQ
+615 LKLYTQ
-621 NIGKDKNLL
+621 NIGKDKALL
-630 QRTSL
+630 QQTSL
-635 AIKAIVVRLGYHRD
+635 AIKALVVRLGFHRD
-649 LGLDSIMSRPYTE
+649 LGLDSVLTRPYTE
-662 EEITRIDNFAEE
+662 EDILRIDNFAEE

-692 AERINSSIVEMCTDP
+692 AARINSSLLEMCTDP

-721 ASEALL
+721 ATEALL
-727 KHRSEFNS
+727 KRRSEFNS

-741 KALVQSLIGNA
+741 KALVQSLIGTS

-762 VGNLSQAD
+762 VGNLSPAD
-770 LERAH
+770 LQRAH

-787 MKMMMGMGR
+787 MKMMAGMGA

-803 GNGMPAGM
+803 GSGMPAGM
-811 GMPKGMGNMPAG
+811 GMPKGMG
-823 MGKKP
+823 
-828 AGMGHEMPKNHAM
+828 
-841 HGKQGGM
+841 
-848 PPAGHGGKM
+848 KM
-857 PSGMGKDMPKGHA
+857 PSGMGKSMPKGHA
-870 MHGAH
+870 MQGGH
-875 GSMPPS
+875 GSMPPA
-881 AHGGKMPE
+881 AHSGKMPE
-889 GMGKKPAGMGEKPAN
+889 GMGKKPANMGEKPSG
-904 MGKGMPAEAKA
+904 MGKGMPAMGKST
-915 AHGKAMSGMPPKGM
+915 HGKSMSGMPPKGM
-929 SGMSSKGM
+929 SGMG
-937 KDMAAMMKDKKKSY
+937 AMMKDKKKSY

-969 KSIGKYKGYLIMSP
+969 KSIGKYKQYLLASP
-983 KNELESIINAM
+983 QMELESMINAM

-1041 ENTIEMYKR
+1041 ENTIEIYKR
-1050 RHNGEMPHK
+1050 RHNGELPHK
-1059 VSYTLWSGEFI
+1059 VSFTLWSGEFI

-1095 VTDLRLIP
+1095 VSDLRLIP

-1137 EMAANAKDEAF
+1137 EMAANAKNDAF
-1148 ENEVAIGIKE
+1148 ENEVSIGMKA

-1189 GTGIQEMVM
+1189 GTGIQGMVM
-1198 SGDRWEKQEDI
+1198 SGDRWEKREEI

-1221 GSEKDWEQYDKYAF
+1221 GSEKDWEQYNQYAF

-1271 AVRQVTGKDP
+1271 AVRHVTGKDP
-1281 DAYLSDYRNTHNV
+1281 DAYLSDYRNKHNV

-1325 SAAGSFAEVVENTY
+1325 SSAGGFAEVVENTY

-1351 ELWDDIYQVYV
+1351 ELWDEIYQVYV
-1362 KDKYNLGTKDF
+1362 KDKYNLGTQAF

-1403 QVADIAKLHVELVK
+1403 QVADIAKLHVDLVK
-1417 KYKPSVSAFVT
+1417 KYKPSGSAFVT

-1436 IASKVEEKQGNEY
+1436 IASKVEAKQGKEY
-1449 KQEVEKVRNA
+1449 EQQIDKMRNA
-1459 VANNDKGTVMKRE
+1459 AANDDKGTVMKRE
-1472 DMSQKVEQHSPLLS
+1472 DMSQQVEKRAPLLS
-1486 KGLLVGGAVVLLI
+1486 KGLLVGGAVVLLVA
-1499 GLLVFV
+1499 LLVFV
-1505 VRRRRN
+1505 VRKRRN
-1511 TPVE
+1511 TKAE